1 MIIACPNLANPEVKQ
16 EFDELISVLG
26 EKAAYA
32 AWALNDGN
40 MIDRAPNGA
49 PSILFQSLL
58 SKNKNDRTAAIREKA
73 EIYKKSFNSWF
84 TKLGDEAKELFTDA
98 NGEPLTEVLDEN
110 FKSISDILI
119 GKQDPV
125 VDLEDVLPEVD
136 LKEIF
141 PEAGLNE
148 VQLEE
153 LQIIKDALRD
163 SKGRLLAPNGK
174 PSNLNEHQYAQ
185 VRTKAFIKWFGD
197 WLKEYTP
204 QKDIWK
210 ENPWESYIEFEDTG
224 RTYIGHSGKTIPII
238 INKGAR
244 YVHPVERITPT
255 NTDPFGFNSYRVNK
269 VITVGREIDADRTF
283 EGICQTTAL
292 ACKFFL
298 KNRYGIESS
307 IAIINA
313 KSPVKNDIIEH
324 YVNILSINGEA
335 YIYDMPQTEYIK
347 RTKPLVYDGEI
358 LDGYYE
364 GVIVSKYT
372 PRLIKVTKE
381 NLSKFYEDDDKNDQ
395 QLKVIQRKLE
405 TLNNQGE
412 SVDLGNLQYKPA
424 YTNNVSKVVDENGE
438 PLVVYHGSNYKND
451 KTLTGD
457 WSANA
462 LPYATYF
469 APYSNYANFKHTY
482 QAFLN
487 IKNPIYDDGDLTG
500 EAIHYKEFFDKY
512 IINKGYDGAIG
523 GTKGFNHRI
532 PSNAVEA
539 IEIVAIDPNQVKSAT
554 GNIGTFSKT
563 NNNIYARRD
572 TNSKLINAI
581 ASTHRQLKQIPKK
594 VNTTRF
600 GGDNIY
606 YQLRKALPKEIV
618 EDIVKFYYE
627 EKDRDSFLDRVE
639 FYINNE
645 LKQSVMPKVIAAAKE
660 RQLELSTHYDARQIT
675 AQLFGALKS
684 GRITGDV
691 EADEA
696 FIGHYQTQ
704 LAQQLFPVIYKKGWS
719 KQRYGYYAKQ
729 FSQISKAIQT
739 AVTQYNNARIGN
751 LNHIYKLE
759 AVVAGMKNVKFKQHL
774 IEYITAVDRTTPRN
788 RNNAKN
794 PDIKI
799 EDDRI
804 SDFKAP
810 HLKTTLLN
818 FGNKKRR
825 SLKETLADIKQRT
838 NAYDEIIDVL
848 LNKMK
853 GDTVVKLNMH
863 VSYMAYG
870 VTHFNK
876 YDLSSS
882 TVYIAYDENNDE
894 SDFIQTIIHEAIH
907 VVTVQYLRNN
917 PQYSQLFDK
926 YTRYL
931 RGIGNKQWLGNE
943 NAEEMIAEF
952 FSNAEYREWL
962 KTVPAPKTKMSKLI
976 SMFDKI
982 VDFIVRIFTG
992 DSKNAYEQ
1000 IKPALEYILN
1010 EGLSNT
1016 TVSEYNPNGEAVKS
1030 SYRKSVQTISEQ
1042 VQEMYDDIQSQKRE
1056 YLDNIKAQHKKN
1068 TGVYYTPDQINRIT
1082 VQYDQNQLSKQIST
1096 YQKTL
1101 AQLHGL
1107 IFNGTYYESTGRSL
1121 MNGVVEYVVNALD
1134 QSTFSAYRN
1143 QNIDR
1148 YSDLTPEH
1156 MSNVTEI
1163 IRNAFVDGDIQ
1174 TLDKQLALT
1183 YVRMFWQTPLIQQ
1196 GLQLLDDGSKN
1207 SNQLETE
1214 LVNLITEESLED
1226 RIHNKTLRDYLNSFW
1241 VSLKNIVQKVFNPKN
1256 INQQQSDEIFKAIKV
1271 AQLYDQELK
1280 EDSSI
1285 TPIYDRANGNF
1296 TSSLLLSE
1304 QDKKIIPD
1312 VIKHGK
1318 TRLSA
1323 LRAKRIRNERKM
1335 VEIRNQT
1342 EQFEE
1347 LNGESVVDTYNTV
1360 IECLVDA
1367 ENDFRQTLNY
1377 MDGLT
1382 SRDISSWNPEQ
1393 ILAIGRDLIGHYVSL
1408 LTMLH
1413 DTVFDKHSAI
1423 GAYNDIITDPDSKH
1437 YDDSAI
1443 NIKNHL
1449 KQTMQSIT
1457 AIQRKY
1463 NKEISIPYARYFLH
1477 RAIDDLDRQ
1486 GKIKDIDAFKRR
1498 ADQFLEGGF
1507 ENGGLSAGEI
1517 MVGFATKSNSN
1528 IVRVIIDIIQNIE
1541 GIRDRKT
1548 LSKGMDLMNLYNK
1561 LRPKGSQISPINW
1574 QKQFLE
1580 TDKDGV
1586 PTGYFIREINSGQF
1600 FKERDQLIEQLNNKY
1615 SDTEKYGG
1623 AAITFDD
1630 GKPVFHDD
1638 DTTANDSVY
1647 NQYYDELDEWLSDH
1661 AERRYTVDYYKNRRR
1676 YLSQDTQRAMNR
1688 IQRQIQLI
1696 RSMPDAIDEDG
1707 WFDKSKLSAQDKRLY
1722 DTLMTQKRELGS
1734 HYYFST
1740 DNGILSLKEKTG
1752 NALRM
1757 ADEISAWNEFLTK
1770 HVRYSKNI
1778 ELYNKKR
1785 SEVPASKLLEF
1796 DKENTV
1802 TSFTPQFYELLQELG
1817 HLQSP
1822 ELTRLQK
1829 RQREIISKLKNY
1841 QEGIVQ
1847 PELTQLGTGIDKT
1860 TRSIYQ
1866 ELNRVETQIAQEKAN
1881 LKGSAQKGPE
1891 AEFAS
1896 KVLAKFLM
1904 SKNVRNNNTNSTFWN
1919 YLIGEWDVVLKANS
1933 ANSSA
1938 IRKQFEDLFTIKI
1951 PGSFSRGKLS
1961 LFTILDAPSGQL
1973 HDPKT
1978 GKPLYFHGEPLI
1990 IKDNLPSQNFSEL
2003 DMSSDFVNIN
2013 YDVKNKYSTQ
2023 PKESL
2028 YRNQKY
2034 FDLIADP
2041 NKLQLLTAMKNMM
2054 TEARSMIP
2062 NTSIYKEDEVCQM
2075 TGSTH
2080 DLIMRNAKSEI
2091 GTMLKYHIQK
2101 TFTGKYGEQ
2110 TDDVETNFDL
2120 PRRPNGEVVQ
2130 NIPIRWV
2137 QRLKDQRLLTT
2148 DLIGST
2154 IAFYNM
2160 AENYALKSDVIAPLE
2175 LVRNALLQAP
2185 TGENPLARTD
2195 NGNQAKKLQS
2205 LYDIHMYGHET
2216 STTNHITKRSD
2227 TQATIIQN
2235 AKNVRKL
2242 AQKAMLGANFLVM
2255 NVGYVDA
2262 MLSAMTDAIGGRYI
2276 TKRDLFWAI
2285 FNANKDM
2292 INNVRHF
2299 GNPNTNNKLGALM
2312 QLNQLSRKNS
2322 EIFSDTHKSR
2332 LSRMRKGLGIMAGYS
2347 ITDYMVN
2354 SVILEAFYKN
2364 YHLMDD
2370 LNGHKRFMNSDDAIR
2385 IYEKHGYSR
2394 KEALRVWE
2402 NASKDN
2408 LFNAYTQKDGK
2419 AVVKSKYQQYVT
2431 EDLQNTVMKKLKTRT
2446 ASYNGMLPDI
2456 EKAKMAQNIWGSYF
2470 TMMRGFLIDTYW
2482 TRFNK
2487 VNDYAAQNE
2496 ERGTNYG
2503 YAVKHDDGGFENLA
2517 TGVLEGSLYQDG
2529 IRGIGKYISSLKNLI
2544 KGKGFHTDLTDNQ
2557 RYAVR
2562 KQVAEIAI
2570 ILGLAIGMNLFTKF
2584 VYSMFPSWDDD
2595 DKDPNWTI
2603 NIFDPEDEDRNLI
2616 DFRDDVESYSKD
2628 FQRLVLWD
2636 TAALLT
2642 KLTFE
2647 RTTPYWYGTIVD
2659 IIKSPTPVTSYI
2671 DQLEGLYNI
2680 IPDSFNGKLRDPIT
2694 TGGYRG
2700 MTRGTKDICNVLS
2713 ATGLNNIVKAWHV
2726 AGRKSSF
2733 NFYSQQGLNRF
2744 FVQSQ
2749 SDYEDQLQDDLY
2761 GPSDEYYE

>member
-32 AWALNDGN
+32 AWALNNGN

-98 NGEPLTEVLDEN
+98 NGEPLTEVLDKN
-110 FKSISDILI
+110 FSSIYDILV
-119 GKQDPV
+119 GKQDLV
-125 VDLEDVLPEVD
+125 VDL
-136 LKEIF
+136 
-141 PEAGLNE
+141 
-148 VQLEE
+148 
-153 LQIIKDALRD
+153 
-163 SKGRLLAPNGK
+163 
-174 PSNLNEHQYAQ
+174 
-185 VRTKAFIKWFGD
+185 
-197 WLKEYTP
+197 
-204 QKDIWK
+204 
-210 ENPWESYIEFEDTG
+210 
-224 RTYIGHSGKTIPII
+224 
-238 INKGAR
+238 
-244 YVHPVERITPT
+244 
-255 NTDPFGFNSYRVNK
+255 NS
-269 VITVGREIDADRTF
+269 D
-283 EGICQTTAL
+283 
-292 ACKFFL
+292 
-298 KNRYGIESS
+298 
-307 IAIINA
+307 
-313 KSPVKNDIIEH
+313 
-324 YVNILSINGEA
+324 
-335 YIYDMPQTEYIK
+335 TEY
-347 RTKPLVYDGEI
+347 EI
-358 LDGYYE
+358 
-364 GVIVSKYT
+364 
-372 PRLIKVTKE
+372 
-381 NLSKFYEDDDKNDQ
+381 N
-395 QLKVIQRKLE
+395 
-405 TLNNQGE
+405 
-412 SVDLGNLQYKPA
+412 
-424 YTNNVSKVVDENGE
+424 
-438 PLVVYHGSNYKND
+438 
-451 KTLTGD
+451 
-457 WSANA
+457 
-462 LPYATYF
+462 
-469 APYSNYANFKHTY
+469 
-482 QAFLN
+482 
-487 IKNPIYDDGDLTG
+487 
-500 EAIHYKEFFDKY
+500 
-512 IINKGYDGAIG
+512 
-523 GTKGFNHRI
+523 
-532 PSNAVEA
+532 
-539 IEIVAIDPNQVKSAT
+539 
-554 GNIGTFSKT
+554 
-563 NNNIYARRD
+563 ARRD

-581 ASTHRQLKQIPKK
+581 ASIHRQLKQIPKQ
-594 VNTTRF
+594 VNTTRY

-704 LAQQLFPVIYKKGWS
+704 LAQQLFPAIYKKGWS

-729 FSQISKAIQT
+729 FSQISKKIYADVISQ
-739 AVTQYNNARIGN
+739 NNARMSN

-759 AVVAGMKNVKFKQHL
+759 AVVAGLKNYKFKQHL
-774 IEYITAVDRTTPRN
+774 IEYITAVDRTTQRN
-788 RNNAKN
+788 KPSDGKKHRVFGYGFTIDGFAAK
-794 PDIKI
+794 K
-799 EDDRI
+799 
-804 SDFKAP
+804 DFQLSP
-810 HLKTTLLN
+810 LYLT
-818 FGNKKRR
+818 FGNKQKR
-825 SLKETLADIKQRT
+825 SLKEVLSDIKQRT
-838 NAYDEIIDVL
+838 GIYNNVIDAIL
-848 LNKMK
+848 SKMR
-853 GDTVVKLNMH
+853 GDTTVQLTVTEHRHAL
-863 VSYMAYG
+863 G
-870 VTHFNK
+870 VTISSESNPSMSIIH
-876 YDLSSS
+876 LS
-882 TVYIAYDENNDE
+882 TENIDEFE
-894 SDFIQTIIHEAIH
+894 LMHTIIHEAIH
-907 VVTVQYLRNN
+907 VVTNQYFHNN
-917 PQYSQLFDK
+917 PQATELFNK
-926 YTRYL
+926 YAKYL
-931 RGIGNKQWLGNE
+931 QMIDSNWYGNS
-943 NAEEMIAEF
+943 NAKEMIAEF

-962 KTVPAPKTKMSKLI
+962 KTVPAPKVKNM
-976 SMFDKI
+976 SMFEKI

-992 DSKNAYEQ
+992 ESKNLYEQ
-1000 IKPALEYILN
+1000 LKPAFEYVLD
-1010 EGLSNT
+1010 EALSST
-1016 TVSEYNPNGEAVKS
+1016 TVSELTDTSQSTKS
-1030 SYRKSVQTISEQ
+1030 SYLKSVQSISEQ
-1042 VQEMYDDIQSQKRE
+1042 VQEMYDDIQSKKRE
-1056 YLDNIKAQHKKN
+1056 YLDNVKAQHKNN
-1068 TGVYYTPDQINRIT
+1068 TGVAYTPDQINRIT

-1107 IFNGTYYESTGRSL
+1107 IFNGTYYESTGHSL
-1121 MNGVVEYVVNALD
+1121 MNYIVEYVVNALD

-1148 YSDLTPEH
+1148 YTDLTPEH

-1196 GLQLLDDGSKN
+1196 GLQLLDNGSKN
-1207 SNQLETE
+1207 PNQLETE
-1214 LVNLITEESLED
+1214 LVNLITEESLKD
-1226 RIHNKTLRDYLNSFW
+1226 RIQNKSLRDYIKDFW
-1241 VSLKNIVQKVFNPKN
+1241 NNLKKIVSKVFDPKN
-1256 INQQQSDEIFKAIKV
+1256 VSQQQRDEIFKTIKA

-1285 TPIYDRANGNF
+1285 TPIYDRANGDL

-1304 QDKKIIPD
+1304 QDKQILPE

-1323 LRAKRIRNERKM
+1323 LRAKRVRNERKM
-1335 VEIRNQT
+1335 VEIRNQI

-1347 LNGESVVDTYNTV
+1347 LNGESIVDTYNTV

-1377 MDGLT
+1377 MDQLT
-1382 SRDISSWNPEQ
+1382 SRDISSWDPEQ

-1408 LTMLH
+1408 LTMLY
-1413 DTVFDKHSAI
+1413 DSVFDKHSAI
-1423 GAYNDIITDPDSKH
+1423 GAYNDIITDPESKH

-1463 NKEISIPYARYFLH
+1463 NKEISIPYARWFLH
-1477 RAIDDLDRQ
+1477 RVIDDFDRQ
-1486 GKIKDIDAFKRR
+1486 GKIKDVDAFKRR
-1498 ADQFLEGGF
+1498 ADQFLDGGF

-1528 IVRVIIDIIQNIE
+1528 IVRVITDIIQNIE
-1541 GIRDRKT
+1541 GTRDRKT
-1548 LSKGMDLMNLYNK
+1548 LSKGMALMNLYNK
-1561 LRPKGSQISPINW
+1561 LRPKGSQISPVNW

-1580 TDKDGV
+1580 TDKQGV
-1586 PTGYFIREINSGQF
+1586 PTGYFIREINSGLF
-1600 FKERDQLIEQLNNKY
+1600 FKERDQVIKELNDKY
-1615 SDTEKYGG
+1615 SNTEKYGG

-1647 NQYYDELDEWLSDH
+1647 NQYYDELDEWLSQH
-1661 AERRYTVDYYKNRRR
+1661 AERRYTLDYYKNRRR

-1688 IQRQIQLI
+1688 IQRQIQLL
-1696 RSMPDAIDEDG
+1696 RSMPEAIDEDG
-1707 WFDKSKLSAQDKRLY
+1707 WFDKSKLSTQDRRLY
-1722 DTLMTQKRELGS
+1722 DALMTQKRELGS

-1785 SEVPASKLLEF
+1785 SEIPANKLLEF
-1796 DKENTV
+1796 DRENTV
-1802 TSFTPQFYELLQELG
+1802 TSFTPQFYEVLSELG
-1817 HLQSP
+1817 HARSP
-1822 ELTRLQK
+1822 ELIRLQK
-1829 RQREIISKLKNY
+1829 RQREIVSKLKNY
-1841 QEGIVQ
+1841 QEGITQ
-1847 PELTQLGTGIDKT
+1847 PDLTQLGTGIDQT
-1860 TRSIYQ
+1860 TRSIYK
-1866 ELNRVETQIAQEKAN
+1866 ELNRIETQIAQEKAN
-1881 LKGSAQKGPE
+1881 LKGTAQKGPD
-1891 AEFAS
+1891 AQLAS
-1896 KVLAKFLM
+1896 KILATFLM
-1904 SKNVRNNNTNSTFWN
+1904 NKNVRNKNTNNTFWN
-1919 YLIGEWDVVLKANS
+1919 YLIGEWNVVLKANS
-1933 ANSSA
+1933 ANQSA
-1938 IRKQFEDLFTIKI
+1938 IRKQFEDLFTINI
-1951 PGSFSRGKLS
+1951 PGSLTRGRLS

-1978 GKPLYFHGEPLI
+1978 GEPLYFHGEPLI
-1990 IKDNLPSQNFSEL
+1990 LKDDLPSQNFSEL
-2003 DMSSDFVNIN
+2003 DMTSDFVNIH

-2235 AKNVRKL
+2235 AKLVRKM
-2242 AQKAMLGANFLVM
+2242 AQKAMLGANFLVQ

-2262 MLSAMTDAIGGRYI
+2262 MLSAMTDAIGGRYM

-2285 FNANKDM
+2285 FNASKDM
-2292 INNVRHF
+2292 AINALHF

-2332 LSRMRKGLGIMAGYS
+2332 LTRMRKGLGIMAGYS

-2370 LNGHKRFMNSDDAIR
+2370 LNGRKRFMNSDDAIR

-2394 KEALRVWE
+2394 KEALKVWE

-2408 LFNAYTQKDGK
+2408 LFDAYTQEDGI
-2419 AVVKSKYQQYVT
+2419 AVVKEKYKQYVT

-2470 TMMRGFLIDTYW
+2470 TMMRGFLMDTYW
-2482 TRFNK
+2482 ARFNK
-2487 VNDYAAQNE
+2487 INDYAAQNE
-2496 ERGTNYG
+2496 DGGTNYG

-2529 IRGIGKYISSLKNLI
+2529 MRAVGKYISGLKNVI
-2544 KGKGFHTDLTDNQ
+2544 KGKGFHTNLTDNQ

-2570 ILGLAIGMNLFTKF
+2570 ILGLAIGTNLFTKLL
-2584 VYSMFPSWDDD
+2584 YSLFPSWDDD

-2603 NIFDPEDEDRNLI
+2603 NVFDPEDEDRNLI

-2628 FQRLVLWD
+2628 YQKLVLWD

-2647 RTTPYWYGTIVD
+2647 RTTPYWYGTIID

>member
-16 EFDELISVLG
+16 EFNELVSVLG

-110 FKSISDILI
+110 FKSISDILV
-119 GKQDPV
+119 GKQDSV
-125 VDLEDVLPEVD
+125 VDLNGSSDVDV
-136 LKEIF
+136 
-141 PEAGLNE
+141 
-148 VQLEE
+148 
-153 LQIIKDALRD
+153 
-163 SKGRLLAPNGK
+163 
-174 PSNLNEHQYAQ
+174 
-185 VRTKAFIKWFGD
+185 
-197 WLKEYTP
+197 
-204 QKDIWK
+204 
-210 ENPWESYIEFEDTG
+210 
-224 RTYIGHSGKTIPII
+224 
-238 INKGAR
+238 
-244 YVHPVERITPT
+244 
-255 NTDPFGFNSYRVNK
+255 
-269 VITVGREIDADRTF
+269 
-283 EGICQTTAL
+283 
-292 ACKFFL
+292 
-298 KNRYGIESS
+298 
-307 IAIINA
+307 
-313 KSPVKNDIIEH
+313 
-324 YVNILSINGEA
+324 A
-335 YIYDMPQTEYIK
+335 Y
-347 RTKPLVYDGEI
+347 
-358 LDGYYE
+358 
-364 GVIVSKYT
+364 
-372 PRLIKVTKE
+372 
-381 NLSKFYEDDDKNDQ
+381 
-395 QLKVIQRKLE
+395 
-405 TLNNQGE
+405 
-412 SVDLGNLQYKPA
+412 
-424 YTNNVSKVVDENGE
+424 
-438 PLVVYHGSNYKND
+438 
-451 KTLTGD
+451 
-457 WSANA
+457 
-462 LPYATYF
+462 
-469 APYSNYANFKHTY
+469 
-482 QAFLN
+482 
-487 IKNPIYDDGDLTG
+487 
-500 EAIHYKEFFDKY
+500 
-512 IINKGYDGAIG
+512 
-523 GTKGFNHRI
+523 
-532 PSNAVEA
+532 
-539 IEIVAIDPNQVKSAT
+539 
-554 GNIGTFSKT
+554 
-563 NNNIYARRD
+563 RRD

-594 VNTTRF
+594 VNTTRY

-719 KQRYGYYAKQ
+719 KQRYGCYAKQ

-739 AVTQYNNARIGN
+739 AVTQYNNARMGN

-759 AVVAGMKNVKFKQHL
+759 AVVAGMKNAKFKQHL
-774 IEYITAVDRTTPRN
+774 IEYITAVDRTTQRTGYG
-788 RNNAKN
+788 NNKQSVSGT
-794 PDIKI
+794 IL
-799 EDDRI
+799 
-804 SDFKAP
+804 DFRTAEFKVP
-810 HLKTTLLN
+810 QLK
-818 FGNKKRR
+818 R
-825 SLKETLADIKQRT
+825 SLKDTLADIKQRT
-838 NAYDEIIDVL
+838 DIYNDVIDL
-848 LNKMK
+848 ILNKMH
-853 GDTVVKLNMH
+853 GDTTIELTSKLGRDLL
-863 VSYMAYG
+863 G
-870 VTHFNK
+870 VTETSHT
-876 YDLSSS
+876 DHSISRVS
-882 TVYIAYDENNDE
+882 IAYDLNTDE
-894 SDFIQTIIHEAIH
+894 FEFMHTIVHEAIH
-907 VVTVQYLRNN
+907 VVTL
-917 PQYSQLFDK
+917 
-926 YTRYL
+926 RYL
-931 RGIGNKQWLGNE
+931 QENPHLEVLFNKYASYLSSIDYNWYGNS
-943 NAEEMIAEF
+943 NAKEMIAEF

-962 KTVPAPKTKMSKLI
+962 KTVPAPKVKNM
-976 SMFDKI
+976 SMFEKI

-992 DSKNAYEQ
+992 ESKNLYEQ
-1000 IKPALEYILN
+1000 LKPAFEYVLD
-1010 EGLSNT
+1010 EALSST
-1016 TVSEYNPNGEAVKS
+1016 TVSELTDTFQSTKS
-1030 SYRKSVQTISEQ
+1030 SYLKSVQSISEQ
-1042 VQEMYDDIQSQKRE
+1042 VQEMYDDIQTKKRE
-1056 YLDNIKAQHKKN
+1056 YLDNVKAQHKNN
-1068 TGVYYTPDQINRIT
+1068 TGIAYTPDQINRIT

-1107 IFNGTYYESTGRSL
+1107 IFNGTYYESTGHSL

-1196 GLQLLDDGSKN
+1196 GLQLLDDGTKKPD
-1207 SNQLETE
+1207 QLETE
-1214 LVNLITEESLED
+1214 LVNLITEESLKD
-1226 RIHNKTLRDYLNSFW
+1226 RIQNKSLRDYIKDFW
-1241 VSLKNIVQKVFNPKN
+1241 NNLKKIVSKIFDPKN
-1256 INQQQSDEIFKAIKV
+1256 VSQQQRDEIFKTIKA

-1285 TPIYDRANGNF
+1285 TPIYDRANGDF

-1304 QDKKIIPD
+1304 QDKQILPE

-1323 LRAKRIRNERKM
+1323 LRAKRVRNERKM
-1335 VEIRNQT
+1335 VEIRNQI

-1347 LNGESVVDTYNTV
+1347 LNGENIVDTYNTV

-1377 MDGLT
+1377 MDQLT

-1408 LTMLH
+1408 LTMLY
-1413 DTVFDKHSAI
+1413 DSVFDKHSAI
-1423 GAYNDIITDPDSKH
+1423 GAYNDIITNPDSKH

-1463 NKEISIPYARYFLH
+1463 NKELSIPYARWFLH

-1486 GKIKDIDAFKRR
+1486 GKIQDVDAFKRR
-1498 ADQFLEGGF
+1498 ADQFLDGGF

-1528 IVRVIIDIIQNIE
+1528 IVRVITNIIQNIE
-1541 GIRDRKT
+1541 GVRDRKT
-1548 LSKGMDLMNLYNK
+1548 LSKGMALMNLYNK

-1580 TDKDGV
+1580 TDKEGV
-1586 PTGYFIREINSGQF
+1586 PTGYFIREINSGLF
-1600 FKERDQLIEQLNNKY
+1600 FKERDKIIEKLNDEY
-1615 SDTEKYGG
+1615 SNTEKYGS

-1647 NQYYDELDEWLSDH
+1647 NQYYDELDKWLSQH
-1661 AERRYTVDYYKNRRR
+1661 AERRYTLDYYKNRRR

-1688 IQRQIQLI
+1688 IQRQIQLL

-1707 WFDKSKLSAQDKRLY
+1707 WFDKSKLSSQDKRLY
-1722 DTLMTQKRELGS
+1722 ESLMTQKRELGS

-1757 ADEISAWNEFLTK
+1757 ADEISAWNNFLTK
-1770 HVRYSKNI
+1770 HVRYSKNK

-1785 SEVPASKLLEF
+1785 SEVPANKLLEF

-1802 TSFTPQFYELLQELG
+1802 TSFTPQFYELLDELG

-1841 QEGIVQ
+1841 QEGIIQ
-1847 PELTQLGTGIDKT
+1847 PNLVQLGTGIDQT
-1860 TRSIYQ
+1860 TRSIYK
-1866 ELNRVETQIAQEKAN
+1866 ELNRIETQIAQEKAN
-1881 LKGSAQKGPE
+1881 LKGTAQKGPD
-1891 AEFAS
+1891 AQLAS
-1896 KVLAKFLM
+1896 KIMATFLM
-1904 SKNVRNNNTNSTFWN
+1904 NKNVRNNNANSTFWN
-1919 YLIGEWDVVLKANS
+1919 YLIGEWNVVLKANE

-1938 IRKQFEDLFTIKI
+1938 IRKQFEDLFTIKL
-1951 PGSFSRGKLS
+1951 PGALSRSKLS

-1978 GKPLYFHGEPLI
+1978 GEPLYFHGEPLI
-1990 IKDNLPSQNFSEL
+1990 LKDDLPSQNFSEL
-2003 DMSSDFVNIN
+2003 DMTSDFVNIH

-2041 NKLQLLTAMKNMM
+2041 NKLQLLKAMKDMM

-2235 AKNVRKL
+2235 AKFVRKM
-2242 AQKAMLGANFLVM
+2242 AQKAMLGANFLVQ

-2262 MLSAMTDAIGGRYI
+2262 MLSAMTDAIGGRYM

-2332 LSRMRKGLGIMAGYS
+2332 LTRMRKGLGIMAGYS

-2370 LNGHKRFMNSDDAIR
+2370 LNGRKRFMNSDDAIR
-2385 IYEKHGYSR
+2385 IYERHGYSR
-2394 KEALRVWE
+2394 EEALKVWK

-2408 LFNAYTQKDGK
+2408 LFNAYTQEDGI
-2419 AVVKSKYQQYVT
+2419 AVVKEKYKQYVT

-2470 TMMRGFLIDTYW
+2470 TMMRGFLMDTYW
-2482 TRFNK
+2482 ARFNK
-2487 VNDYAAQNE
+2487 INDYAAQNE
-2496 ERGTNYG
+2496 EGGTNYG

-2529 IRGIGKYISSLKNLI
+2529 IRAVGKYISSLKNLV

-2570 ILGLAIGMNLFTKF
+2570 ILGLAIGTNLFTKLL
-2584 VYSMFPSWDDD
+2584 YALFPSWDDD

-2603 NIFDPEDEDRNLI
+2603 NVFDPEDEDRNLI

-2628 FQRLVLWD
+2628 FQKLVLWD

-2647 RTTPYWYGTIVD
+2647 RTTPYWYGTIID

>member
-16 EFDELISVLG
+16 EFNELVSVLG

-98 NGEPLTEVLDEN
+98 NGEPLTEVLDKN
-110 FKSISDILI
+110 FSSIYDILV

-125 VDLEDVLPEVD
+125 VDL
-136 LKEIF
+136 
-141 PEAGLNE
+141 
-148 VQLEE
+148 
-153 LQIIKDALRD
+153 
-163 SKGRLLAPNGK
+163 
-174 PSNLNEHQYAQ
+174 
-185 VRTKAFIKWFGD
+185 
-197 WLKEYTP
+197 
-204 QKDIWK
+204 
-210 ENPWESYIEFEDTG
+210 
-224 RTYIGHSGKTIPII
+224 
-238 INKGAR
+238 
-244 YVHPVERITPT
+244 
-255 NTDPFGFNSYRVNK
+255 NS
-269 VITVGREIDADRTF
+269 D
-283 EGICQTTAL
+283 
-292 ACKFFL
+292 
-298 KNRYGIESS
+298 
-307 IAIINA
+307 
-313 KSPVKNDIIEH
+313 
-324 YVNILSINGEA
+324 
-335 YIYDMPQTEYIK
+335 TEY
-347 RTKPLVYDGEI
+347 EI
-358 LDGYYE
+358 
-364 GVIVSKYT
+364 
-372 PRLIKVTKE
+372 
-381 NLSKFYEDDDKNDQ
+381 N
-395 QLKVIQRKLE
+395 
-405 TLNNQGE
+405 
-412 SVDLGNLQYKPA
+412 
-424 YTNNVSKVVDENGE
+424 
-438 PLVVYHGSNYKND
+438 
-451 KTLTGD
+451 
-457 WSANA
+457 
-462 LPYATYF
+462 
-469 APYSNYANFKHTY
+469 
-482 QAFLN
+482 
-487 IKNPIYDDGDLTG
+487 
-500 EAIHYKEFFDKY
+500 
-512 IINKGYDGAIG
+512 
-523 GTKGFNHRI
+523 
-532 PSNAVEA
+532 
-539 IEIVAIDPNQVKSAT
+539 
-554 GNIGTFSKT
+554 
-563 NNNIYARRD
+563 ARRD

-581 ASTHRQLKQIPKK
+581 ASTHRQLKQIPKQ
-594 VNTTRF
+594 VNTTRY

-739 AVTQYNNARIGN
+739 AVTQYNNARMGN

-759 AVVAGMKNVKFKQHL
+759 AVVAGMKNAKFKQHL

-794 PDIKI
+794 SDIKI

-818 FGNKKRR
+818 FGNKSRR

-838 NAYDEIIDVL
+838 NAYDEIIDIL
-848 LNKMK
+848 LDKMK

-876 YDLSSS
+876 YDLASS
-882 TVYIAYDENNDE
+882 TVYIAYAENNDE

-926 YTRYL
+926 YTSYL
-931 RGIGNKQWLGNE
+931 RGISNKQWLGNE

-962 KTVPAPKTKMSKLI
+962 KTVPAPKVKNM
-976 SMFDKI
+976 SMFEKI

-992 DSKNAYEQ
+992 NSKNAYEQ

-1010 EGLSNT
+1010 EGLANT
-1016 TVSEYNPNGEAVKS
+1016 TVSEFDPNSEAAKS
-1030 SYRKSVQTISEQ
+1030 SYRKSVQSISEQ
-1042 VQEMYDDIQSQKRE
+1042 IQEMYDDIQSKKRE
-1056 YLDNIKAQHKKN
+1056 YLDNVKAQHKNN
-1068 TGVYYTPDQINRIT
+1068 TGVAYSPHQINRIT

-1107 IFNGTYYESTGRSL
+1107 IFNGTYYESTGHSL

-1148 YSDLTPEH
+1148 YSDLTPDH

-1196 GLQLLDDGSKN
+1196 GLQLLDNGSKN
-1207 SNQLETE
+1207 PNQLETE
-1214 LVNLITEESLED
+1214 LVNLITEESLKD
-1226 RIHNKTLRDYLNSFW
+1226 RIQNKSLRDYIKDFW
-1241 VSLKNIVQKVFNPKN
+1241 NNLKKIVSKVFDPKN
-1256 INQQQSDEIFKAIKV
+1256 VSQQQRDEIFKTIKA

-1285 TPIYDRANGNF
+1285 TPIYDRANGDF

-1304 QDKKIIPD
+1304 QDKQILPE

-1323 LRAKRIRNERKM
+1323 LRAKRVRNERKM
-1335 VEIRNQT
+1335 VEIRNQI

-1347 LNGESVVDTYNTV
+1347 LNGESIVDTYNTV

-1377 MDGLT
+1377 MDQLT
-1382 SRDISSWNPEQ
+1382 SRDISSWDPEQ

-1408 LTMLH
+1408 LTMLY
-1413 DTVFDKHSAI
+1413 DSVFDKHSAI

-1463 NKEISIPYARYFLH
+1463 NKEISIPYARWFLH

-1498 ADQFLEGGF
+1498 ADQFLDGGF

-1528 IVRVIIDIIQNIE
+1528 IVRVITDIIQNIE
-1541 GIRDRKT
+1541 GTRDRKT
-1548 LSKGMDLMNLYNK
+1548 LSKGMALMNLYNK
-1561 LRPKGSQISPINW
+1561 LRPKGSQISPVNW

-1580 TDKDGV
+1580 TDKQGV
-1586 PTGYFIREINSGQF
+1586 PTGYFIREINSGLF
-1600 FKERDQLIEQLNNKY
+1600 FKERDQVIEELNDKY
-1615 SDTEKYGG
+1615 SNTEKYGG

-1647 NQYYDELDEWLSDH
+1647 NQYYDELDEWLSQH
-1661 AERRYTVDYYKNRRR
+1661 AERRYTLDYYKNRRR

-1688 IQRQIQLI
+1688 IQRQIQLL
-1696 RSMPDAIDEDG
+1696 RSMPEAIDEDG
-1707 WFDKSKLSAQDKRLY
+1707 WFDKLKLSTQDRRLY
-1722 DTLMTQKRELGS
+1722 DALMTQKRELGS

-1785 SEVPASKLLEF
+1785 SEIPANKLLEF
-1796 DKENTV
+1796 DRENTV
-1802 TSFTPQFYELLQELG
+1802 TSFTPQFYEVLSELG
-1817 HLQSP
+1817 HARSP
-1822 ELTRLQK
+1822 ELIRLQK
-1829 RQREIISKLKNY
+1829 RQREIVSKLKNY
-1841 QEGIVQ
+1841 QEGITQ
-1847 PELTQLGTGIDKT
+1847 PDLTQLGTGIDQT
-1860 TRSIYQ
+1860 TRSIYK
-1866 ELNRVETQIAQEKAN
+1866 ELNRIETQIAQEKAN
-1881 LKGSAQKGPE
+1881 LKGTAQKGPD
-1891 AEFAS
+1891 AQLAS
-1896 KVLAKFLM
+1896 KILATFLM
-1904 SKNVRNNNTNSTFWN
+1904 NKNVRNKNTNSTFWN
-1919 YLIGEWDVVLKANS
+1919 YLIGEWNVVLKANS
-1933 ANSSA
+1933 ANQSA
-1938 IRKQFEDLFTIKI
+1938 IRKQFEDLFTINI
-1951 PGSFSRGKLS
+1951 PGSLTRGKLS

-1978 GKPLYFHGEPLI
+1978 GEPLYFHGEPLI
-1990 IKDNLPSQNFSEL
+1990 LKDDLPSQNFSEL
-2003 DMSSDFVNIN
+2003 DMTSDFVNMH

-2091 GTMLKYHIQK
+2091 GTILKYHIQK

-2235 AKNVRKL
+2235 AKLVRKM
-2242 AQKAMLGANFLVM
+2242 AQKAMLGANFLVQ

-2262 MLSAMTDAIGGRYI
+2262 MLSAMTDAIGGKYM

-2332 LSRMRKGLGIMAGYS
+2332 LTRIRKGLGIMAGYS

-2370 LNGHKRFMNSDDAIR
+2370 LNGRKRFMNSDDAIR
-2385 IYEKHGYSR
+2385 IYERHGYSR
-2394 KEALRVWE
+2394 EEALKVWK

-2408 LFNAYTQKDGK
+2408 LFNAYTQEDGI
-2419 AVVKSKYQQYVT
+2419 AVVKEKYKQYVT

-2470 TMMRGFLIDTYW
+2470 TMMRGFLMDTYW
-2482 TRFNK
+2482 ARFNK
-2487 VNDYAAQNE
+2487 INDYAAQNE
-2496 ERGTNYG
+2496 EGGTNYG

-2529 IRGIGKYISSLKNLI
+2529 IRAVGKYISSLKNLV

-2570 ILGLAIGMNLFTKF
+2570 ILGLAIGTNLFTKLL
-2584 VYSMFPSWDDD
+2584 YALFPSWDDD

-2603 NIFDPEDEDRNLI
+2603 NVFDPEDEDRNLI

-2628 FQRLVLWD
+2628 YQKLVLWD

-2647 RTTPYWYGTIVD
+2647 RTTPYWYGTIID

-2726 AGRKSSF
+2726 AGRKASF

>member
-16 EFDELISVLG
+16 EFNELVSVLG

-110 FKSISDILI
+110 FSSIYDILVD
-119 GKQDPV
+119 KQDPV
-125 VDLEDVLPEVD
+125 VDLNGSSDVDV
-136 LKEIF
+136 
-141 PEAGLNE
+141 AY
-148 VQLEE
+148 
-153 LQIIKDALRD
+153 R
-163 SKGRLLAPNGK
+163 
-174 PSNLNEHQYAQ
+174 
-185 VRTKAFIKWFGD
+185 
-197 WLKEYTP
+197 
-204 QKDIWK
+204 
-210 ENPWESYIEFEDTG
+210 
-224 RTYIGHSGKTIPII
+224 
-238 INKGAR
+238 IN
-244 YVHPVERITPT
+244 
-255 NTDPFGFNSYRVNK
+255 
-269 VITVGREIDADRTF
+269 
-283 EGICQTTAL
+283 
-292 ACKFFL
+292 
-298 KNRYGIESS
+298 
-307 IAIINA
+307 
-313 KSPVKNDIIEH
+313 
-324 YVNILSINGEA
+324 
-335 YIYDMPQTEYIK
+335 
-347 RTKPLVYDGEI
+347 
-358 LDGYYE
+358 
-364 GVIVSKYT
+364 
-372 PRLIKVTKE
+372 
-381 NLSKFYEDDDKNDQ
+381 
-395 QLKVIQRKLE
+395 
-405 TLNNQGE
+405 
-412 SVDLGNLQYKPA
+412 
-424 YTNNVSKVVDENGE
+424 
-438 PLVVYHGSNYKND
+438 
-451 KTLTGD
+451 
-457 WSANA
+457 
-462 LPYATYF
+462 
-469 APYSNYANFKHTY
+469 
-482 QAFLN
+482 
-487 IKNPIYDDGDLTG
+487 
-500 EAIHYKEFFDKY
+500 
-512 IINKGYDGAIG
+512 
-523 GTKGFNHRI
+523 
-532 PSNAVEA
+532 
-539 IEIVAIDPNQVKSAT
+539 
-554 GNIGTFSKT
+554 
-563 NNNIYARRD
+563 

-594 VNTTRF
+594 VNTTRY
-600 GGDNIY
+600 GRDNIY

-660 RQLELSTHYDARQIT
+660 KQLELSTHYDARQIT

-691 EADEA
+691 QADEA

-704 LAQQLFPVIYKKGWS
+704 LAQQLFPAIYKKGWS

-729 FSQISKAIQT
+729 FSQISKKIYADVISQ
-739 AVTQYNNARIGN
+739 NNARMGN

-759 AVVAGMKNVKFKQHL
+759 AVVAGLKNYKFKQHL
-774 IEYITAVDRTTPRN
+774 IEYITAVDRTTQRN
-788 RNNAKN
+788 KPSDGKKHRIFGYGFTIEGFAAK
-794 PDIKI
+794 K
-799 EDDRI
+799 
-804 SDFKAP
+804 DFQLSP
-810 HLKTTLLN
+810 LYLT
-818 FGNKKRR
+818 FGNKQNR
-825 SLKETLADIKQRT
+825 SLKEVLSDIKQRT
-838 NAYDEIIDVL
+838 SIYDNVIDAIL
-848 LNKMK
+848 SKMH
-853 GDTVVKLNMH
+853 GDTTVQLNSYNMH
-863 VSYMAYG
+863 RHALG
-870 VTHFNK
+870 VTISSNSNPSMSIIR
-876 YDLSSS
+876 LS
-882 TVYIAYDENNDE
+882 TENIDEFE
-894 SDFIQTIIHEAIH
+894 LMHTIIHEAIH
-907 VVTVQYLRNN
+907 VVTNQYFHDNPQVTELFNKYAKYLRVIDSNW
-917 PQYSQLFDK
+917 Y
-926 YTRYL
+926 
-931 RGIGNKQWLGNE
+931 GNT
-943 NAEEMIAEF
+943 NAKEMMAEF
-952 FSNAEYREWL
+952 FSNADYREWL
-962 KTVPAPKTKMSKLI
+962 KTVPAPKVKMS
-976 SMFDKI
+976 MFEKI

-1000 IKPALEYILN
+1000 IKPAFEYIFN
-1010 EGLSNT
+1010 ESLADI
-1016 TVSEYNPNGEAVKS
+1016 TVSELTGYDEAVKS
-1030 SYRKSVQTISEQ
+1030 DYLKSVQSISEQ
-1042 VQEMYDDIQSQKRE
+1042 VQEMYDDIQSKKRE
-1056 YLDNIKAQHKKN
+1056 YLDNIKAQHKNN
-1068 TGVYYTPDQINRIT
+1068 TGVAYSPYQINRIT

-1107 IFNGTYYESTGRSL
+1107 IFNGTYYESTGHSL
-1121 MNGVVEYVVNALD
+1121 MNGVVEYIINALD
-1134 QSTFSAYRN
+1134 QSTFSVYRN

-1148 YSDLTPEH
+1148 YSDLTPDH

-1196 GLQLLDDGSKN
+1196 GLQLLDDGTKKPD
-1207 SNQLETE
+1207 QLETE
-1214 LVNLITEESLED
+1214 LVNLITEESLKD
-1226 RIHNKTLRDYLNSFW
+1226 RIQNKSLRDYIKDFW
-1241 VSLKNIVQKVFNPKN
+1241 NNLKKIVSKVFDPKN
-1256 INQQQSDEIFKAIKV
+1256 VSQQQRDEIFKTIKA

-1285 TPIYDRANGNF
+1285 TPIYDRANGDF

-1304 QDKKIIPD
+1304 QDKQILPE

-1323 LRAKRIRNERKM
+1323 LRAKRVRNERKM
-1335 VEIRNQT
+1335 VEIRNQI

-1347 LNGESVVDTYNTV
+1347 LNGENIVDTYNTV

-1377 MDGLT
+1377 MDQLT

-1408 LTMLH
+1408 LTMLY
-1413 DTVFDKHSAI
+1413 DSVFDKHSAI
-1423 GAYNDIITDPDSKH
+1423 GAYNDIITNPDNKH

-1463 NKEISIPYARYFLH
+1463 NKEISIPYARWFLH

-1498 ADQFLEGGF
+1498 ADQFLDGGF

-1528 IVRVIIDIIQNIE
+1528 IVRVITDIIQNIE
-1541 GIRDRKT
+1541 GTRDRKT
-1548 LSKGMDLMNLYNK
+1548 LSKGMALMNLYNK
-1561 LRPKGSQISPINW
+1561 LRPKGSQISPVNW

-1580 TDKDGV
+1580 TDKQGV
-1586 PTGYFIREINSGQF
+1586 PTGYFIREINSGLF
-1600 FKERDQLIEQLNNKY
+1600 FKERDQVIEELNDKY
-1615 SDTEKYGG
+1615 SNTEKYGG

-1647 NQYYDELDEWLSDH
+1647 NQYYDELDEWLSQH
-1661 AERRYTVDYYKNRRR
+1661 AERRYTLDYYKNRRR

-1688 IQRQIQLI
+1688 IQRQIQLL
-1696 RSMPDAIDEDG
+1696 RSMPEAIDEDG
-1707 WFDKSKLSAQDKRLY
+1707 WFDKSKLSTQDRRLY
-1722 DTLMTQKRELGS
+1722 DALMTQKRELGS

-1785 SEVPASKLLEF
+1785 SEIPANKLLEF
-1796 DKENTV
+1796 DRENTV
-1802 TSFTPQFYELLQELG
+1802 TSFTPQFYEVLSELG
-1817 HLQSP
+1817 HARSP
-1822 ELTRLQK
+1822 ELIRLQK
-1829 RQREIISKLKNY
+1829 RQREIVSKLKNY
-1841 QEGIVQ
+1841 QEGITQ
-1847 PELTQLGTGIDKT
+1847 PDLTQLGTGIDQT
-1860 TRSIYQ
+1860 TRSIYK
-1866 ELNRVETQIAQEKAN
+1866 ELNRIETQIAQEKAN
-1881 LKGSAQKGPE
+1881 LKGTAQKGPD
-1891 AEFAS
+1891 AQLAS
-1896 KVLAKFLM
+1896 KILATFLM
-1904 SKNVRNNNTNSTFWN
+1904 NKNVRNKNTNSTFWN

-1933 ANSSA
+1933 ANQSA
-1938 IRKQFEDLFTIKI
+1938 IRKQFEDLFTINI
-1951 PGSFSRGKLS
+1951 PGSLTRGKLS

-1978 GKPLYFHGEPLI
+1978 GEPLYFHGEPLI
-1990 IKDNLPSQNFSEL
+1990 LKDDLPSQNFSEL
-2003 DMSSDFVNIN
+2003 DMTSDFVNIH

-2091 GTMLKYHIQK
+2091 GTILKYHIQK

-2235 AKNVRKL
+2235 AKLVRKM
-2242 AQKAMLGANFLVM
+2242 AQKAMLGANFLVQ

-2262 MLSAMTDAIGGRYI
+2262 MLSTMTDAIGGRYM

-2332 LSRMRKGLGIMAGYS
+2332 LTRMRKGLGIMAGYS

-2370 LNGHKRFMNSDDAIR
+2370 LNGRKRFMNSDDAIR

-2394 KEALRVWE
+2394 KEALKVWE

-2408 LFNAYTQKDGK
+2408 LFNAYTQEDGI
-2419 AVVKSKYQQYVT
+2419 AVVKEKYKQYVT
-2431 EDLQNTVMKKLKTRT
+2431 EDLQNTVMKKLKTRA

-2470 TMMRGFLIDTYW
+2470 TMMRGFLMDTYW

-2487 VNDYAAQNE
+2487 INDYAAQNE
-2496 ERGTNYG
+2496 DGGTNYG

-2529 IRGIGKYISSLKNLI
+2529 MRAVGKYISGLKNVI
-2544 KGKGFHTDLTDNQ
+2544 KGKGFHTNLTDNQ

-2570 ILGLAIGMNLFTKF
+2570 ILGLAIGTNLFTKLL
-2584 VYSMFPSWDDD
+2584 YSLFPSWDDD

-2603 NIFDPEDEDRNLI
+2603 NVFDPEDEDRNLI

-2628 FQRLVLWD
+2628 YQQLVLWD

-2647 RTTPYWYGTIVD
+2647 RTTPYWYGTIID

-2761 GPSDEYYE
+2761 GPSGEYYE

>member
-84 TKLGDEAKELFTDA
+84 TKLGDEAKELFIDA
-98 NGEPLTEVLDEN
+98 NGEPLTEVLDED

-125 VDLEDVLPEVD
+125 VDLNGSSDVDV
-136 LKEIF
+136 
-141 PEAGLNE
+141 
-148 VQLEE
+148 
-153 LQIIKDALRD
+153 
-163 SKGRLLAPNGK
+163 
-174 PSNLNEHQYAQ
+174 
-185 VRTKAFIKWFGD
+185 
-197 WLKEYTP
+197 
-204 QKDIWK
+204 
-210 ENPWESYIEFEDTG
+210 
-224 RTYIGHSGKTIPII
+224 
-238 INKGAR
+238 
-244 YVHPVERITPT
+244 
-255 NTDPFGFNSYRVNK
+255 
-269 VITVGREIDADRTF
+269 
-283 EGICQTTAL
+283 
-292 ACKFFL
+292 
-298 KNRYGIESS
+298 
-307 IAIINA
+307 
-313 KSPVKNDIIEH
+313 
-324 YVNILSINGEA
+324 A
-335 YIYDMPQTEYIK
+335 Y
-347 RTKPLVYDGEI
+347 
-358 LDGYYE
+358 
-364 GVIVSKYT
+364 
-372 PRLIKVTKE
+372 
-381 NLSKFYEDDDKNDQ
+381 
-395 QLKVIQRKLE
+395 
-405 TLNNQGE
+405 
-412 SVDLGNLQYKPA
+412 
-424 YTNNVSKVVDENGE
+424 
-438 PLVVYHGSNYKND
+438 
-451 KTLTGD
+451 
-457 WSANA
+457 
-462 LPYATYF
+462 
-469 APYSNYANFKHTY
+469 
-482 QAFLN
+482 
-487 IKNPIYDDGDLTG
+487 
-500 EAIHYKEFFDKY
+500 
-512 IINKGYDGAIG
+512 
-523 GTKGFNHRI
+523 
-532 PSNAVEA
+532 
-539 IEIVAIDPNQVKSAT
+539 
-554 GNIGTFSKT
+554 
-563 NNNIYARRD
+563 RRD

-618 EDIVKFYYE
+618 EDIVKFYWE

-660 RQLELSTHYDARQIT
+660 KQLELSTHYDARQIT

-691 EADEA
+691 QADEA

-704 LAQQLFPVIYKKGWS
+704 LAQQLFPAIYKKGWS

-739 AVTQYNNARIGN
+739 AVTQYNNARMGN

-759 AVVAGMKNVKFKQHL
+759 AVVAGMKNAKFKQHL

-788 RNNAKN
+788 RNNAKT

-799 EDDRI
+799 EDYRI

-818 FGNKKRR
+818 FGNKSRR

-838 NAYDEIIDVL
+838 NTYDEIIDVL
-848 LNKMK
+848 LDKMK
-853 GDTVVKLNMH
+853 GDTVVKLSMH

-870 VTHFNK
+870 VTNFNK
-876 YDLSSS
+876 YDLASS
-882 TVYIAYDENNDE
+882 TVYIAYAENNDE

-917 PQYSQLFDK
+917 PQYSQLFDE
-926 YTRYL
+926 YTSYL
-931 RGIGNKQWLGNE
+931 RGISNKQWLGNE

-962 KTVPAPKTKMSKLI
+962 KTVPAPKVKNM
-976 SMFDKI
+976 SMFEKI

-992 DSKNAYEQ
+992 NSKNAYEQ
-1000 IKPALEYILN
+1000 IKPALEHILN
-1010 EGLSNT
+1010 ESLANT
-1016 TVSEYNPNGEAVKS
+1016 TFSEFDPNSEAAKS
-1030 SYRKSVQTISEQ
+1030 SYRKSVQSISEQ
-1042 VQEMYDDIQSQKRE
+1042 VQKMYDDIQLKKRE
-1056 YLDNIKAQHKKN
+1056 YLDNVKAQHKNN
-1068 TGVYYTPDQINRIT
+1068 TGVAYTPDQINRIT

-1107 IFNGTYYESTGRSL
+1107 IFNGTYYESTGHSL

-1148 YSDLTPEH
+1148 YTDLTPEH

-1196 GLQLLDDGSKN
+1196 GLQLLDNGSKN
-1207 SNQLETE
+1207 PNQLETE
-1214 LVNLITEESLED
+1214 LVNLITEESLKD
-1226 RIHNKTLRDYLNSFW
+1226 RIQNKSLRDYIKDFW
-1241 VSLKNIVQKVFNPKN
+1241 NNLKKIVSKVFDPKN
-1256 INQQQSDEIFKAIKV
+1256 VSQQQRDEIFKTIKA

-1285 TPIYDRANGNF
+1285 TPIYDRANGDF

-1304 QDKKIIPD
+1304 QDKQILPE

-1323 LRAKRIRNERKM
+1323 LRAKRVRNERKM
-1335 VEIRNQT
+1335 VEIRNQI

-1347 LNGESVVDTYNTV
+1347 LNGESIVDTYNTV

-1382 SRDISSWNPEQ
+1382 SRDISSWDPEQ

-1486 GKIKDIDAFKRR
+1486 GKIKDVDAFKRR

-1528 IVRVIIDIIQNIE
+1528 IVRVITDIIQNIE
-1541 GIRDRKT
+1541 GTRDRKT

-1740 DNGILSLKEKTG
+1740 DNGVLSLKEKTG

-1770 HVRYSKNI
+1770 HVKYSKNI

-1881 LKGSAQKGPE
+1881 LKGTAQKGPE

-1938 IRKQFEDLFTIKI
+1938 IRKQFEDLFTINI
-1951 PGSFSRGKLS
+1951 PGSLTRGKLS

-1978 GKPLYFHGEPLI
+1978 GEPLYFHGEPLI
-1990 IKDNLPSQNFSEL
+1990 LKDDLPSQNFSEL
-2003 DMSSDFVNIN
+2003 DMTSDFVNIH

-2195 NGNQAKKLQS
+2195 NGDQAKKLQS
-2205 LYDIHMYGHET
+2205 LYDMHMYGHET

-2235 AKNVRKL
+2235 AKLVRKL

-2262 MLSAMTDAIGGRYI
+2262 MLSAMTDAIGGRYM

-2292 INNVRHF
+2292 AINALHF

-2370 LNGHKRFMNSDDAIR
+2370 LNGRKRFMNSDDAIR

-2470 TMMRGFLIDTYW
+2470 TMMRGFLMDTYW

-2529 IRGIGKYISSLKNLI
+2529 IRAIGKYISSLKNLI

-2584 VYSMFPSWDDD
+2584 VYSLFPSWDDD

-2603 NIFDPEDEDRNLI
+2603 NVFDPEDEDRNLI

-2680 IPDSFNGKLRDPIT
+2680 IPDAFNGKLRDPIT

-2713 ATGLNNIVKAWHV
+2713 ATGLNNVVKAWHV

-2744 FVQSQ
+2744 FIQSQ
-2749 SDYEDQLQDDLY
+2749 SDYEDQQQEDLY
-2761 GPSDEYYE
+2761 GPTDEYYE

>member
-84 TKLGDEAKELFTDA
+84 TKLGDEAKELFTDV
-98 NGEPLTEVLDEN
+98 NGEPLTEVLDKN
-110 FKSISDILI
+110 FSSIYDILV

-125 VDLEDVLPEVD
+125 VDL
-136 LKEIF
+136 
-141 PEAGLNE
+141 
-148 VQLEE
+148 
-153 LQIIKDALRD
+153 
-163 SKGRLLAPNGK
+163 
-174 PSNLNEHQYAQ
+174 
-185 VRTKAFIKWFGD
+185 
-197 WLKEYTP
+197 
-204 QKDIWK
+204 
-210 ENPWESYIEFEDTG
+210 
-224 RTYIGHSGKTIPII
+224 
-238 INKGAR
+238 
-244 YVHPVERITPT
+244 
-255 NTDPFGFNSYRVNK
+255 NS
-269 VITVGREIDADRTF
+269 D
-283 EGICQTTAL
+283 
-292 ACKFFL
+292 
-298 KNRYGIESS
+298 
-307 IAIINA
+307 
-313 KSPVKNDIIEH
+313 
-324 YVNILSINGEA
+324 
-335 YIYDMPQTEYIK
+335 TEY
-347 RTKPLVYDGEI
+347 EI
-358 LDGYYE
+358 
-364 GVIVSKYT
+364 
-372 PRLIKVTKE
+372 
-381 NLSKFYEDDDKNDQ
+381 N
-395 QLKVIQRKLE
+395 
-405 TLNNQGE
+405 
-412 SVDLGNLQYKPA
+412 
-424 YTNNVSKVVDENGE
+424 
-438 PLVVYHGSNYKND
+438 
-451 KTLTGD
+451 
-457 WSANA
+457 
-462 LPYATYF
+462 
-469 APYSNYANFKHTY
+469 
-482 QAFLN
+482 
-487 IKNPIYDDGDLTG
+487 
-500 EAIHYKEFFDKY
+500 
-512 IINKGYDGAIG
+512 
-523 GTKGFNHRI
+523 
-532 PSNAVEA
+532 
-539 IEIVAIDPNQVKSAT
+539 
-554 GNIGTFSKT
+554 
-563 NNNIYARRD
+563 ARRD

-581 ASTHRQLKQIPKK
+581 ASTHRQLKQIPKQ
-594 VNTTRF
+594 VNTTRY

-691 EADEA
+691 EADET

-729 FSQISKAIQT
+729 FSKISKMIQII
-739 AVTQYNNARIGN
+739 VTQHNNARMGN

-759 AVVAGMKNVKFKQHL
+759 AVVAGLKNYKFKQDL
-774 IEYITAVDRTTPRN
+774 IKYITAVDRTTQRTGYG
-788 RNNAKN
+788 NNKQSVSGT
-794 PDIKI
+794 IF
-799 EDDRI
+799 
-804 SDFKAP
+804 DFRTAEFKVP
-810 HLKTTLLN
+810 QLKTSLLN
-818 FGNKKRR
+818 FGNKRKR
-825 SLKETLADIKQRT
+825 SLKDTLADIKQRT
-838 NAYDEIIDVL
+838 DIYNDVIDL
-848 LNKMK
+848 ILNKMH
-853 GDTVVKLNMH
+853 GDTTIELTSQH
-863 VSYMAYG
+863 GRGLLG
-870 VTHFNK
+870 VTETSHTDYSVSRVFVA
-876 YDLSSS
+876 YDLN
-882 TVYIAYDENNDE
+882 TDEFE
-894 SDFIQTIIHEAIH
+894 FMHTIVHEAIH
-907 VVTVQYLRNN
+907 VVTL
-917 PQYSQLFDK
+917 
-926 YTRYL
+926 RYL
-931 RGIGNKQWLGNE
+931 QENPHLEVLFNKYASYLSSIDYNWYGNSD
-943 NAEEMIAEF
+943 AEEMIAEF

-962 KTVPAPKTKMSKLI
+962 KTVPAPRVENM
-976 SMFDKI
+976 SMFEKI

-992 DSKNAYEQ
+992 ESKNLYEQ
-1000 IKPALEYILN
+1000 LKPAFEYVLD
-1010 EGLSNT
+1010 EALSST
-1016 TVSEYNPNGEAVKS
+1016 TVSELTDTSQSTKS
-1030 SYRKSVQTISEQ
+1030 SYLKSVQSISEQ
-1042 VQEMYDDIQSQKRE
+1042 IQEMYDDIQSKKRE
-1056 YLDNIKAQHKKN
+1056 YLDNVKAQHKNN
-1068 TGVYYTPDQINRIT
+1068 TGVAYTPDQINRIT

-1107 IFNGTYYESTGRSL
+1107 IFNGTYYESTGHSL
-1121 MNGVVEYVVNALD
+1121 MNGIVEYVVNALD

-1196 GLQLLDDGSKN
+1196 GLQLLDNGSKN
-1207 SNQLETE
+1207 PNQLETE
-1214 LVNLITEESLED
+1214 LVNLITEESLKD
-1226 RIHNKTLRDYLNSFW
+1226 RIQNKSLRDYIKDFW
-1241 VSLKNIVQKVFNPKN
+1241 NNLKKIVSKVFDPKN
-1256 INQQQSDEIFKAIKV
+1256 VSQQQRDEIFKTIKA

-1285 TPIYDRANGNF
+1285 TPIYDRANGDF

-1304 QDKKIIPD
+1304 QDKQILPE

-1323 LRAKRIRNERKM
+1323 LRAKRVRNERKM
-1335 VEIRNQT
+1335 VEIRNQI

-1347 LNGESVVDTYNTV
+1347 LNGESIVDTYNTV

-1377 MDGLT
+1377 MDQLT
-1382 SRDISSWNPEQ
+1382 SRDISSWDPEQ

-1408 LTMLH
+1408 LTMLY
-1413 DTVFDKHSAI
+1413 DSVFDKHSAI

-1463 NKEISIPYARYFLH
+1463 NKEISIPYARWFLH

-1498 ADQFLEGGF
+1498 ADQFLDGGF

-1528 IVRVIIDIIQNIE
+1528 IVRVITDIIQNIE

-1548 LSKGMDLMNLYNK
+1548 LSKGMALMNLYNK
-1561 LRPKGSQISPINW
+1561 LRPKGSQISPVNW

-1580 TDKDGV
+1580 TDKQGV
-1586 PTGYFIREINSGQF
+1586 PTGYFIREINSGLF
-1600 FKERDQLIEQLNNKY
+1600 FKERDQVIEELNDKY
-1615 SDTEKYGG
+1615 SNTEKYGG
-1623 AAITFDD
+1623 TAITFDD

-1647 NQYYDELDEWLSDH
+1647 NQYYDELDEWLSQH
-1661 AERRYTVDYYKNRRR
+1661 AERRYTLDYYKNRRR

-1688 IQRQIQLI
+1688 IQRQIQLL
-1696 RSMPDAIDEDG
+1696 RSMPEAIDEDG
-1707 WFDKSKLSAQDKRLY
+1707 WFDKSKLSTQDRRLY
-1722 DTLMTQKRELGS
+1722 DALMTQKRELGS

-1785 SEVPASKLLEF
+1785 SEIPANKLLEF
-1796 DKENTV
+1796 DRENTV
-1802 TSFTPQFYELLQELG
+1802 TSFTPQFYEILSELG
-1817 HLQSP
+1817 HAQSP
-1822 ELTRLQK
+1822 ELIRLQK

-1841 QEGIVQ
+1841 QEGITQ
-1847 PELTQLGTGIDKT
+1847 PDLTQLGTGIDQT
-1860 TRSIYQ
+1860 TRSIYK
-1866 ELNRVETQIAQEKAN
+1866 ELNRIETQIAQEKAN
-1881 LKGSAQKGPE
+1881 LKGTAQKGPD
-1891 AEFAS
+1891 AQLAS
-1896 KVLAKFLM
+1896 KILATFLM
-1904 SKNVRNNNTNSTFWN
+1904 NKNVRNKNTNSTFWN
-1919 YLIGEWDVVLKANS
+1919 YLIGEWNVVLKANS
-1933 ANSSA
+1933 ANQSA
-1938 IRKQFEDLFTIKI
+1938 IRKQFEDLFTINI
-1951 PGSFSRGKLS
+1951 PGSLTRGKLS

-1978 GKPLYFHGEPLI
+1978 GEPLYFHGEPLI
-1990 IKDNLPSQNFSEL
+1990 LKDDLPSQNFSEL
-2003 DMSSDFVNIN
+2003 DMTSDFVNIH

-2235 AKNVRKL
+2235 AKLVRKM
-2242 AQKAMLGANFLVM
+2242 AQKAMLGANFLVQ

-2262 MLSAMTDAIGGRYI
+2262 MLSAMTDAIGGRYM

-2292 INNVRHF
+2292 AINALHF

-2332 LSRMRKGLGIMAGYS
+2332 LTRIRKGLGIMAGYS

-2370 LNGHKRFMNSDDAIR
+2370 LNGRKRFMNSDDAIR

-2394 KEALRVWE
+2394 KEALKVWE

-2408 LFNAYTQKDGK
+2408 LFNAYTQEDGI
-2419 AVVKSKYQQYVT
+2419 AVVKEKYKQYVT

-2470 TMMRGFLIDTYW
+2470 TMMRGFLMDTYW
-2482 TRFNK
+2482 ARFNK
-2487 VNDYAAQNE
+2487 INDYAAQNE
-2496 ERGTNYG
+2496 DGGTNYG

-2529 IRGIGKYISSLKNLI
+2529 MRAVGKYISGLKNVI
-2544 KGKGFHTDLTDNQ
+2544 KGKGFHTNLTDNQ

-2570 ILGLAIGMNLFTKF
+2570 ILGLAIGTNLFTKLL
-2584 VYSMFPSWDDD
+2584 YSLFPSWDDD

-2603 NIFDPEDEDRNLI
+2603 NVFDPEDEDRNLI

-2628 FQRLVLWD
+2628 YQKLVLWD

-2647 RTTPYWYGTIVD
+2647 RTTPYWYGTIID

>member
-16 EFDELISVLG
+16 EFNELVSVLG

-98 NGEPLTEVLDEN
+98 NGEPLTEVLDKN
-110 FKSISDILI
+110 FSSIYDILV

-125 VDLEDVLPEVD
+125 VDL
-136 LKEIF
+136 
-141 PEAGLNE
+141 
-148 VQLEE
+148 
-153 LQIIKDALRD
+153 
-163 SKGRLLAPNGK
+163 
-174 PSNLNEHQYAQ
+174 
-185 VRTKAFIKWFGD
+185 
-197 WLKEYTP
+197 
-204 QKDIWK
+204 
-210 ENPWESYIEFEDTG
+210 
-224 RTYIGHSGKTIPII
+224 
-238 INKGAR
+238 
-244 YVHPVERITPT
+244 
-255 NTDPFGFNSYRVNK
+255 NS
-269 VITVGREIDADRTF
+269 D
-283 EGICQTTAL
+283 
-292 ACKFFL
+292 
-298 KNRYGIESS
+298 
-307 IAIINA
+307 
-313 KSPVKNDIIEH
+313 
-324 YVNILSINGEA
+324 
-335 YIYDMPQTEYIK
+335 TEY
-347 RTKPLVYDGEI
+347 EI
-358 LDGYYE
+358 
-364 GVIVSKYT
+364 
-372 PRLIKVTKE
+372 
-381 NLSKFYEDDDKNDQ
+381 N
-395 QLKVIQRKLE
+395 
-405 TLNNQGE
+405 
-412 SVDLGNLQYKPA
+412 
-424 YTNNVSKVVDENGE
+424 
-438 PLVVYHGSNYKND
+438 
-451 KTLTGD
+451 
-457 WSANA
+457 
-462 LPYATYF
+462 
-469 APYSNYANFKHTY
+469 
-482 QAFLN
+482 
-487 IKNPIYDDGDLTG
+487 
-500 EAIHYKEFFDKY
+500 
-512 IINKGYDGAIG
+512 
-523 GTKGFNHRI
+523 
-532 PSNAVEA
+532 
-539 IEIVAIDPNQVKSAT
+539 
-554 GNIGTFSKT
+554 
-563 NNNIYARRD
+563 ARRD

-581 ASTHRQLKQIPKK
+581 ASTHRQLKQIPKQ
-594 VNTTRF
+594 VNTTRY

-739 AVTQYNNARIGN
+739 AVAQYNNARMGN

-759 AVVAGMKNVKFKQHL
+759 AVVAGMKNAKFKQHL

-818 FGNKKRR
+818 FGNKSRR

-838 NAYDEIIDVL
+838 NAYDEIIDIL
-848 LNKMK
+848 LDKMK

-876 YDLSSS
+876 YDLASS
-882 TVYIAYDENNDE
+882 TVYIAYAENNDE

-926 YTRYL
+926 YTSYL
-931 RGIGNKQWLGNE
+931 RGISNKQWLGNE

-962 KTVPAPKTKMSKLI
+962 KTVPAPKVKNM
-976 SMFDKI
+976 SMFEKI

-992 DSKNAYEQ
+992 NSKNAYEQ

-1010 EGLSNT
+1010 EGLANT
-1016 TVSEYNPNGEAVKS
+1016 TVSEFDHNSEAAKS
-1030 SYRKSVQTISEQ
+1030 SYRKSVQSISEQ
-1042 VQEMYDDIQSQKRE
+1042 IQEMYDDIQSKKRE
-1056 YLDNIKAQHKKN
+1056 YLDNVKAQHKNN
-1068 TGVYYTPDQINRIT
+1068 TGVAYSPYQINRIT
-1082 VQYDQNQLSKQIST
+1082 VQYDQNQMSKQIST

-1107 IFNGTYYESTGRSL
+1107 IFNGTYYESTGHSL
-1121 MNGVVEYVVNALD
+1121 MNSVVEYVVNALD

-1148 YSDLTPEH
+1148 YSDLTPDH

-1196 GLQLLDDGSKN
+1196 GLQLLDNGSKN
-1207 SNQLETE
+1207 PNQLETE
-1214 LVNLITEESLED
+1214 LVNLITEESLKD
-1226 RIHNKTLRDYLNSFW
+1226 RIQNKSLRDYIKDFW
-1241 VSLKNIVQKVFNPKN
+1241 NNLKKIVSKVFDPKN
-1256 INQQQSDEIFKAIKV
+1256 VSQQQRDEIFKTIKA

-1285 TPIYDRANGNF
+1285 TPIYDRANGDF

-1304 QDKKIIPD
+1304 QDKQILPE

-1323 LRAKRIRNERKM
+1323 LRAKRVRNERKM
-1335 VEIRNQT
+1335 VEIRNQI

-1347 LNGESVVDTYNTV
+1347 LNGESIVDTYNTV

-1377 MDGLT
+1377 MDQLT
-1382 SRDISSWNPEQ
+1382 SRDISSWDPEQ

-1408 LTMLH
+1408 LTMLY
-1413 DTVFDKHSAI
+1413 DSVFDKHSAI

-1463 NKEISIPYARYFLH
+1463 NKEISIPYARWFLH

-1498 ADQFLEGGF
+1498 ADQFLDGGF

-1528 IVRVIIDIIQNIE
+1528 IVRVITDIIQNIE
-1541 GIRDRKT
+1541 GTRDRKT
-1548 LSKGMDLMNLYNK
+1548 LSKGMALMNLYNK
-1561 LRPKGSQISPINW
+1561 LRPKGSQISPVNW

-1580 TDKDGV
+1580 TDKQGV
-1586 PTGYFIREINSGQF
+1586 PTGYFIREINSGLF
-1600 FKERDQLIEQLNNKY
+1600 FKERDQVIEELNNKY
-1615 SDTEKYGG
+1615 SNTEKYGG

-1638 DTTANDSVY
+1638 DITANDSVY
-1647 NQYYDELDEWLSDH
+1647 NQYYDELDEWLSQH
-1661 AERRYTVDYYKNRRR
+1661 AERRYTLDYYKNRRR

-1688 IQRQIQLI
+1688 IQRQIQLL
-1696 RSMPDAIDEDG
+1696 RSMPEAIDEDG
-1707 WFDKSKLSAQDKRLY
+1707 WFDKSKLSTQDKRLY
-1722 DTLMTQKRELGS
+1722 DALMTQKRELGS

-1785 SEVPASKLLEF
+1785 SEIPANKLLEF
-1796 DKENTV
+1796 DRENTV
-1802 TSFTPQFYELLQELG
+1802 TSFTPQFYEVLSELG
-1817 HLQSP
+1817 HVRSP
-1822 ELTRLQK
+1822 ELIRLQK
-1829 RQREIISKLKNY
+1829 RQREIVSKLKNY
-1841 QEGIVQ
+1841 QEGITQ
-1847 PELTQLGTGIDKT
+1847 PDLTQLGTGIDQT
-1860 TRSIYQ
+1860 TRSIYK
-1866 ELNRVETQIAQEKAN
+1866 ELNRIETQIAQEKAN
-1881 LKGSAQKGPE
+1881 LKGTAQKGPD
-1891 AEFAS
+1891 AQLAS
-1896 KVLAKFLM
+1896 KILATFLM
-1904 SKNVRNNNTNSTFWN
+1904 NKNVRNKNTNSTFWN
-1919 YLIGEWDVVLKANS
+1919 YLIGEWNVVLKANS
-1933 ANSSA
+1933 ANQSA
-1938 IRKQFEDLFTIKI
+1938 IRKQFEDLFTINI
-1951 PGSFSRGKLS
+1951 PGSLTRGKLS

-1978 GKPLYFHGEPLI
+1978 GEPLYFHGEPLI
-1990 IKDNLPSQNFSEL
+1990 LKDDLPSQNFSEL
-2003 DMSSDFVNIN
+2003 DMTSDFVNIH

-2091 GTMLKYHIQK
+2091 GTILKYHIQK

-2205 LYDIHMYGHET
+2205 LYDIHMYGHEI

-2235 AKNVRKL
+2235 AKLVRKM
-2242 AQKAMLGANFLVM
+2242 AQKAMLGANFLVQ

-2262 MLSAMTDAIGGRYI
+2262 MLSAMTDAIGGRYM

-2292 INNVRHF
+2292 INNIRHF

-2322 EIFSDTHKSR
+2322 KIFSDTHKSR
-2332 LSRMRKGLGIMAGYS
+2332 LTRIREGLGIMAGYS

-2370 LNGHKRFMNSDDAIR
+2370 LNGRKRFMNSDDAIR

-2394 KEALRVWE
+2394 KEALKVWE

-2408 LFNAYTQKDGK
+2408 LFNAYTQEDGI
-2419 AVVKSKYQQYVT
+2419 AVVKEKYKQYVT

-2470 TMMRGFLIDTYW
+2470 TMMRGFLMDTYW
-2482 TRFNK
+2482 ARFNK
-2487 VNDYAAQNE
+2487 INDYAAQNE
-2496 ERGTNYG
+2496 DGGTNYG

-2529 IRGIGKYISSLKNLI
+2529 MRAVGKYISGLKNVI
-2544 KGKGFHTDLTDNQ
+2544 KGKGFHTNLTDNQ

-2570 ILGLAIGMNLFTKF
+2570 ILGLAIGTNLFTKLL
-2584 VYSMFPSWDDD
+2584 YSLFPSRDDD

-2603 NIFDPEDEDRNLI
+2603 NVFDPEDEDRNLI

-2628 FQRLVLWD
+2628 YQKLVLWD

-2647 RTTPYWYGTIVD
+2647 RTTPYWYGTIID

>member
-110 FKSISDILI
+110 FSSIYYILV

-125 VDLEDVLPEVD
+125 VDL
-136 LKEIF
+136 
-141 PEAGLNE
+141 N
-148 VQLEE
+148 
-153 LQIIKDALRD
+153 
-163 SKGRLLAPNGK
+163 
-174 PSNLNEHQYAQ
+174 
-185 VRTKAFIKWFGD
+185 
-197 WLKEYTP
+197 
-204 QKDIWK
+204 
-210 ENPWESYIEFEDTG
+210 
-224 RTYIGHSGKTIPII
+224 KT
-238 INKGAR
+238 
-244 YVHPVERITPT
+244 
-255 NTDPFGFNSYRVNK
+255 S
-269 VITVGREIDADRTF
+269 
-283 EGICQTTAL
+283 
-292 ACKFFL
+292 
-298 KNRYGIESS
+298 
-307 IAIINA
+307 
-313 KSPVKNDIIEH
+313 
-324 YVNILSINGEA
+324 
-335 YIYDMPQTEYIK
+335 TEY
-347 RTKPLVYDGEI
+347 D
-358 LDGYYE
+358 
-364 GVIVSKYT
+364 
-372 PRLIKVTKE
+372 
-381 NLSKFYEDDDKNDQ
+381 
-395 QLKVIQRKLE
+395 
-405 TLNNQGE
+405 
-412 SVDLGNLQYKPA
+412 
-424 YTNNVSKVVDENGE
+424 
-438 PLVVYHGSNYKND
+438 
-451 KTLTGD
+451 
-457 WSANA
+457 
-462 LPYATYF
+462 
-469 APYSNYANFKHTY
+469 
-482 QAFLN
+482 
-487 IKNPIYDDGDLTG
+487 
-500 EAIHYKEFFDKY
+500 
-512 IINKGYDGAIG
+512 IN
-523 GTKGFNHRI
+523 
-532 PSNAVEA
+532 
-539 IEIVAIDPNQVKSAT
+539 
-554 GNIGTFSKT
+554 
-563 NNNIYARRD
+563 ARRD

-594 VNTTRF
+594 VNTTRY

-660 RQLELSTHYDARQIT
+660 KQLELSTYYDARDIT

-684 GRITGDV
+684 GRITGDFD
-691 EADEA
+691 ADAA
-696 FIGHYQTQ
+696 FIGHYQAQ
-704 LAQQLFPVIYKKGWS
+704 LAQRLFPIIYKKGWS

-729 FSQISKAIQT
+729 FSQISEMIQII
-739 AVTQYNNARIGN
+739 VTQHNNARMGN

-759 AVVAGMKNVKFKQHL
+759 AVVAGLKNAKFKQHL
-774 IEYITAVDRTTPRN
+774 IEYIIAVDRTTQRIGHG
-788 RNNAKN
+788 NNKQSVSGT
-794 PDIKI
+794 IL
-799 EDDRI
+799 
-804 SDFKAP
+804 DFRTAEFKVP
-810 HLKTTLLN
+810 QLKTSLLN
-818 FGNKKRR
+818 FGNKRKR
-825 SLKETLADIKQRT
+825 SLKDTLADIKQRT
-838 NAYDEIIDVL
+838 DIYNDIIDL
-848 LNKMK
+848 ILNKMH
-853 GDTVVKLNMH
+853 GDTTIELTSKLGHNFLGVTKTLH
-863 VSYMAYG
+863 TDHSVSRVFVSY
-870 VTHFNK
+870 
-876 YDLSSS
+876 DLN
-882 TVYIAYDENNDE
+882 TDEFE
-894 SDFIQTIIHEAIH
+894 FMHTIVHEAIH
-907 VVTVQYLRNN
+907 VVTL
-917 PQYSQLFDK
+917 
-926 YTRYL
+926 RYL
-931 RGIGNKQWLGNE
+931 QENPHLEVLFNKYASYLSSIDYNWYGNS
-943 NAEEMIAEF
+943 NAKEMIAEF

-962 KTVPAPKTKMSKLI
+962 KTVPAPRVEDM
-976 SMFDKI
+976 SMFEKI

-992 DSKNAYEQ
+992 ESKNLYEQ
-1000 IKPALEYILN
+1000 LKPAFEYVLD
-1010 EGLSNT
+1010 ESLSST
-1016 TVSEYNPNGEAVKS
+1016 TVSELIYTSQSTKS
-1030 SYRKSVQTISEQ
+1030 SYLKSVQSISEQ
-1042 VQEMYDDIQSQKRE
+1042 VQEMYDDIQSKKRE
-1056 YLDNIKAQHKKN
+1056 YLDNVKAQHKNN
-1068 TGVYYTPDQINRIT
+1068 TGVAYSPYQINRIT

-1107 IFNGTYYESTGRSL
+1107 IFNGTYYESTGHSL

-1148 YSDLTPEH
+1148 YSDLTPDH

-1207 SNQLETE
+1207 PNQLETE
-1214 LVNLITEESLED
+1214 LVNLITEESLKD
-1226 RIHNKTLRDYLNSFW
+1226 RIQNKSLRDYIKDFW
-1241 VSLKNIVQKVFNPKN
+1241 NNLKKIVSKVFDPKN
-1256 INQQQSDEIFKAIKV
+1256 VSQQQRDEIFKTIKA

-1285 TPIYDRANGNF
+1285 TPIYDRANGDF

-1304 QDKKIIPD
+1304 QDKKIIPE

-1335 VEIRNQT
+1335 VEIRNQI

-1377 MDGLT
+1377 MDQLT
-1382 SRDISSWNPEQ
+1382 SRDISSWDPEQ

-1408 LTMLH
+1408 LTMLY
-1413 DTVFDKHSAI
+1413 DSVFDKHSAV
-1423 GAYNDIITDPDSKH
+1423 GAYNDIITDLDSKH

-1463 NKEISIPYARYFLH
+1463 NKEISIPYARWFLH

-1486 GKIKDIDAFKRR
+1486 GKIQDVDAFKRR
-1498 ADQFLEGGF
+1498 ADQFLDGGF

-1528 IVRVIIDIIQNIE
+1528 IVRVITDIIQNIE
-1541 GIRDRKT
+1541 GVRDRKT
-1548 LSKGMDLMNLYNK
+1548 LSEGMALMNLYNK
-1561 LRPKGSQISPINW
+1561 LRPKDSQISPINW

-1580 TDKDGV
+1580 TDKEGV
-1586 PTGYFIREINSGQF
+1586 PTGYFIREINSGLF
-1600 FKERDQLIEQLNNKY
+1600 FKERDQVIQGLNDKY
-1615 SDTEKYGG
+1615 SNTEKYGG
-1623 AAITFDD
+1623 TAITFDD

-1647 NQYYDELDEWLSDH
+1647 NQYYDELDEWLSQH
-1661 AERRYTVDYYKNRRR
+1661 AERRYTLEYYKNRRR

-1688 IQRQIQLI
+1688 IQRQIQLL

-1707 WFDKSKLSAQDKRLY
+1707 WFDKSKLSTQDRRLY
-1722 DTLMTQKRELGS
+1722 ESLMTQKRELGS

-1740 DNGILSLKEKTG
+1740 DNGVLSLKEKTG
-1752 NALRM
+1752 NALRI

-1770 HVRYSKNI
+1770 HVKYSKNK

-1785 SEVPASKLLEF
+1785 SEVPANKLLEF

-1841 QEGIVQ
+1841 QEGITQ
-1847 PELTQLGTGIDKT
+1847 PDLTQLGTGIDQT
-1860 TRSIYQ
+1860 TRSIYK
-1866 ELNRVETQIAQEKAN
+1866 ELNRIETQIAQEKAN
-1881 LKGSAQKGPE
+1881 LKGTAQKGPD
-1891 AEFAS
+1891 AQLAS
-1896 KVLAKFLM
+1896 KILATFLM
-1904 SKNVRNNNTNSTFWN
+1904 DKNVRNKNTNNTFWN
-1919 YLIGEWDVVLKANS
+1919 YLIGEWNVVLKANS
-1933 ANSSA
+1933 ANQSA
-1938 IRKQFEDLFTIKI
+1938 IRKQFEDLFTIKL
-1951 PGSFSRGKLS
+1951 PGASSRSKLS

-1990 IKDNLPSQNFSEL
+1990 LKDDLPSQNFSEL
-2003 DMSSDFVNIN
+2003 DMTSDFVNIH

-2041 NKLQLLTAMKNMM
+2041 NKLQLLKAMKDVM
-2054 TEARSMIP
+2054 TKARSMIP

-2091 GTMLKYHIQK
+2091 GTILKYHIQK

-2235 AKNVRKL
+2235 AKLVRKM
-2242 AQKAMLGANFLVM
+2242 AQKAMLGANFLVQ

-2262 MLSAMTDAIGGRYI
+2262 MLSAMTDAIGGRYM

-2332 LSRMRKGLGIMAGYS
+2332 LTRMRKGLGIMAGYS

-2354 SVILEAFYKN
+2354 SVILEVFYKN

-2370 LNGHKRFMNSDDAIR
+2370 LNGRKRFMNSDDAIR

-2394 KEALRVWE
+2394 KEALRVWK
-2402 NASKDN
+2402 NASEDN
-2408 LFNAYTQKDGK
+2408 LFNAYTQEDGI
-2419 AVVKSKYQQYVT
+2419 AVVKEKYKQYVT
-2431 EDLQNTVMKKLKTRT
+2431 EDLQNTVMKKIKTRT

-2470 TMMRGFLIDTYW
+2470 TMMRGFLMDTYW
-2482 TRFNK
+2482 ARFNK
-2487 VNDYAAQNE
+2487 INDYAAQNE
-2496 ERGTNYG
+2496 EGSTNYG

-2529 IRGIGKYISSLKNLI
+2529 IRAVGKYISSLKNVI
-2544 KGKGFHTDLTDNQ
+2544 KGKGFHTNLTDNQ

-2570 ILGLAIGMNLFTKF
+2570 ILGLAIGTNLFTKLL
-2584 VYSMFPSWDDD
+2584 YSLFPSWDDD

-2603 NIFDPEDEDRNLI
+2603 NVFDPEDEDRNLI

-2628 FQRLVLWD
+2628 YQRLVLWD

-2647 RTTPYWYGTIVD
+2647 RTTPYWYGTIID

>member
-16 EFDELISVLG
+16 EFNELVSVLG

-58 SKNKNDRTAAIREKA
+58 SKNKNDRTAAICEKA

-98 NGEPLTEVLDEN
+98 NGEPLTEVLDKN
-110 FKSISDILI
+110 FSSIYDILV

-125 VDLEDVLPEVD
+125 VDL
-136 LKEIF
+136 
-141 PEAGLNE
+141 
-148 VQLEE
+148 
-153 LQIIKDALRD
+153 
-163 SKGRLLAPNGK
+163 
-174 PSNLNEHQYAQ
+174 
-185 VRTKAFIKWFGD
+185 
-197 WLKEYTP
+197 
-204 QKDIWK
+204 
-210 ENPWESYIEFEDTG
+210 
-224 RTYIGHSGKTIPII
+224 
-238 INKGAR
+238 
-244 YVHPVERITPT
+244 
-255 NTDPFGFNSYRVNK
+255 NS
-269 VITVGREIDADRTF
+269 D
-283 EGICQTTAL
+283 
-292 ACKFFL
+292 
-298 KNRYGIESS
+298 
-307 IAIINA
+307 
-313 KSPVKNDIIEH
+313 
-324 YVNILSINGEA
+324 
-335 YIYDMPQTEYIK
+335 TEY
-347 RTKPLVYDGEI
+347 EI
-358 LDGYYE
+358 
-364 GVIVSKYT
+364 
-372 PRLIKVTKE
+372 
-381 NLSKFYEDDDKNDQ
+381 N
-395 QLKVIQRKLE
+395 
-405 TLNNQGE
+405 
-412 SVDLGNLQYKPA
+412 
-424 YTNNVSKVVDENGE
+424 
-438 PLVVYHGSNYKND
+438 
-451 KTLTGD
+451 
-457 WSANA
+457 
-462 LPYATYF
+462 
-469 APYSNYANFKHTY
+469 
-482 QAFLN
+482 
-487 IKNPIYDDGDLTG
+487 
-500 EAIHYKEFFDKY
+500 
-512 IINKGYDGAIG
+512 
-523 GTKGFNHRI
+523 
-532 PSNAVEA
+532 
-539 IEIVAIDPNQVKSAT
+539 
-554 GNIGTFSKT
+554 
-563 NNNIYARRD
+563 ARRD

-594 VNTTRF
+594 VNTTRY

-739 AVTQYNNARIGN
+739 AVTQYNNARMGN

-759 AVVAGMKNVKFKQHL
+759 AVVAGMKNYKFKQDL
-774 IEYITAVDRTTPRN
+774 IKYITAVDRTTQRTGYG
-788 RNNAKN
+788 NNKQSVSGT
-794 PDIKI
+794 IF
-799 EDDRI
+799 
-804 SDFKAP
+804 DFRTAEFKVP
-810 HLKTTLLN
+810 QLKTSLLN
-818 FGNKKRR
+818 FGNKRKR
-825 SLKETLADIKQRT
+825 SLKDTLADIKQRT
-838 NAYDEIIDVL
+838 DIYNDIIDL
-848 LNKMK
+848 ILNKMH
-853 GDTVVKLNMH
+853 GDTTIELT
-863 VSYMAYG
+863 SQLGRGLLG
-870 VTHFNK
+870 VTETSHTDHSVSRVFVA
-876 YDLSSS
+876 YDLN
-882 TVYIAYDENNDE
+882 TDEFE
-894 SDFIQTIIHEAIH
+894 FMHTIVHEAIH
-907 VVTVQYLRNN
+907 VVTL
-917 PQYSQLFDK
+917 
-926 YTRYL
+926 RYL
-931 RGIGNKQWLGNE
+931 QENPHLEVLFNKYASYLSSIDYNWYGNSDAK
-943 NAEEMIAEF
+943 EMIAEF

-962 KTVPAPKTKMSKLI
+962 KTVPAPRVKNM
-976 SMFDKI
+976 SMFEKI

-992 DSKNAYEQ
+992 ESKNLYEQ
-1000 IKPALEYILN
+1000 LKPAFEYVLD
-1010 EGLSNT
+1010 EALSST
-1016 TVSEYNPNGEAVKS
+1016 TVSELTNTSQSTKS
-1030 SYRKSVQTISEQ
+1030 SYLKSVQSISEQ
-1042 VQEMYDDIQSQKRE
+1042 VQEMYDDIQSKKRE
-1056 YLDNIKAQHKKN
+1056 YLDNVKAQHKNN
-1068 TGVYYTPDQINRIT
+1068 TGVAYSPYQINRIT
-1082 VQYDQNQLSKQIST
+1082 VQYDQNQMSKQIST

-1107 IFNGTYYESTGRSL
+1107 IFNGTYYESTGHSL

-1148 YSDLTPEH
+1148 HTDLTPEH

-1196 GLQLLDDGSKN
+1196 GLQLLDNGSKN
-1207 SNQLETE
+1207 PNQLETE
-1214 LVNLITEESLED
+1214 LVNLITEESLKD
-1226 RIHNKTLRDYLNSFW
+1226 RIQNKSLRDYIKDFW
-1241 VSLKNIVQKVFNPKN
+1241 NNLKKIVSKVFDPKN
-1256 INQQQSDEIFKAIKV
+1256 VNQQQRDEIFKTIKA

-1285 TPIYDRANGNF
+1285 TPIYDRANGDF

-1304 QDKKIIPD
+1304 QDKQILPE

-1323 LRAKRIRNERKM
+1323 LRAKRVRNERKM
-1335 VEIRNQT
+1335 VEIRNQI

-1347 LNGESVVDTYNTV
+1347 LNGESIVDTYNTV

-1377 MDGLT
+1377 MDQLT
-1382 SRDISSWNPEQ
+1382 SRDISSWDPEQ

-1408 LTMLH
+1408 LTMLY
-1413 DTVFDKHSAI
+1413 DSVFDKHSAI

-1463 NKEISIPYARYFLH
+1463 NKEISIPYARWFLH

-1486 GKIKDIDAFKRR
+1486 GKIKDINAFKRR
-1498 ADQFLEGGF
+1498 ADQFLDGGF

-1528 IVRVIIDIIQNIE
+1528 IVRVITDIIQNIE
-1541 GIRDRKT
+1541 GTRDRKT
-1548 LSKGMDLMNLYNK
+1548 LSKGMALMNLYNK
-1561 LRPKGSQISPINW
+1561 LRPKGSQISPVNW

-1580 TDKDGV
+1580 TDKQGV
-1586 PTGYFIREINSGQF
+1586 PTGYFIREINSGLF
-1600 FKERDQLIEQLNNKY
+1600 FKERDQVIEELNDKY
-1615 SDTEKYGG
+1615 SNTEKYGG

-1647 NQYYDELDEWLSDH
+1647 NQYYDELDEWLSQH
-1661 AERRYTVDYYKNRRR
+1661 AERRYTLDYYKNRRR

-1688 IQRQIQLI
+1688 IQRQIQLL
-1696 RSMPDAIDEDG
+1696 RSMPEAIDEDG
-1707 WFDKSKLSAQDKRLY
+1707 WFDKSKLSTQDRRLY
-1722 DTLMTQKRELGS
+1722 EALMTQKRELGS

-1752 NALRM
+1752 DALRM

-1778 ELYNKKR
+1778 ELYDKKR
-1785 SEVPASKLLEF
+1785 SEIPANKLLEF
-1796 DKENTV
+1796 DRENTV
-1802 TSFTPQFYELLQELG
+1802 TSFTPQFYEVLSELG
-1817 HLQSP
+1817 HAQSP
-1822 ELTRLQK
+1822 ELIRLQK

-1841 QEGIVQ
+1841 QEGITQ
-1847 PELTQLGTGIDKT
+1847 PDLTQLGTGIDQT
-1860 TRSIYQ
+1860 TRSIYK
-1866 ELNRVETQIAQEKAN
+1866 ELNRIETQIAQEKAN
-1881 LKGSAQKGPE
+1881 LKGTAQKGPD
-1891 AEFAS
+1891 AQLAS
-1896 KVLAKFLM
+1896 KILATFLM
-1904 SKNVRNNNTNSTFWN
+1904 NKNVRNKNTNSTFWN
-1919 YLIGEWDVVLKANS
+1919 YLIGEWNVVLKANS
-1933 ANSSA
+1933 ANQSA
-1938 IRKQFEDLFTIKI
+1938 IRKQFEDLFTINI
-1951 PGSFSRGKLS
+1951 PGSLTRDKLS

-1978 GKPLYFHGEPLI
+1978 GEPLYFHGKPLI
-1990 IKDNLPSQNFSEL
+1990 LKDDLPSQNFSEL
-2003 DMSSDFVNIN
+2003 DMTSDFANIH

-2091 GTMLKYHIQK
+2091 GIMLKYHIQK

-2235 AKNVRKL
+2235 AKLVRKM
-2242 AQKAMLGANFLVM
+2242 AQKAMLGANFLVQ

-2262 MLSAMTDAIGGRYI
+2262 MLSAMTDAIGGRYM

-2332 LSRMRKGLGIMAGYS
+2332 LTRIRKGLGIMAGYS

-2370 LNGHKRFMNSDDAIR
+2370 LNGRKRFMNSDDAIR

-2394 KEALRVWE
+2394 KEALKVWE

-2408 LFNAYTQKDGK
+2408 LFNAYTQEDGI
-2419 AVVKSKYQQYVT
+2419 AVVKEKYKQYVT

-2470 TMMRGFLIDTYW
+2470 TMMRGFLMDTYW
-2482 TRFNK
+2482 ARFNK
-2487 VNDYAAQNE
+2487 INDYAAQNE
-2496 ERGTNYG
+2496 DGGTNYG

-2529 IRGIGKYISSLKNLI
+2529 MRAVGKYISGLKNVI
-2544 KGKGFHTDLTDNQ
+2544 KGKDFHTNLTDNQ

-2570 ILGLAIGMNLFTKF
+2570 ILGLAIGTNLFTKLL
-2584 VYSMFPSWDDD
+2584 YSLFPSWDDD

-2603 NIFDPEDEDRNLI
+2603 NVFDPEDEDRNLI

-2628 FQRLVLWD
+2628 YQKLVLWD

-2647 RTTPYWYGTIVD
+2647 RTTPYWYGTIID

-2713 ATGLNNIVKAWHV
+2713 ATGINNIVKAWHV

>member
-16 EFDELISVLG
+16 EFNELVSVLG

-32 AWALNDGN
+32 AWALNNGN

-84 TKLGDEAKELFTDA
+84 TKLGDEAKELFIDA
-98 NGEPLTEVLDEN
+98 NGEPLTEVLDED

-119 GKQDPV
+119 GKQDHV
-125 VDLEDVLPEVD
+125 VDLEEILPEVD

-204 QKDIWK
+204 QKNIWK

-224 RTYIGHSGKTIPII
+224 RTYIGHSGKTIPIMV
-238 INKGAR
+238 NKGER

-269 VITVGREIDADRTF
+269 VITVGREIDADRAF

-307 IAIINA
+307 IEIINA

-381 NLSKFYEDDDKNDQ
+381 NLSKFYEDDGKNDK
-395 QLKVIQRKLE
+395 QLKVIQRDLE
-405 TLNNQGE
+405 RLNKQGE

-424 YTNNVSKVVDENGE
+424 YTNNVSKIVDENGE

-500 EAIHYKEFFDKY
+500 EAIQYKEFFDKY

-563 NNNIYARRD
+563 NNNIYARIN

-581 ASTHRQLKQIPKK
+581 ASTHRQLKQIPKQ
-594 VNTTRF
+594 VNTTRY

-739 AVTQYNNARIGN
+739 AVTQYNNARMGN

-759 AVVAGMKNVKFKQHL
+759 AVVAGMKNAKFKQHL

-1304 QDKKIIPD
+1304 QDKKIIPE

-1335 VEIRNQT
+1335 VEIRNQI

-1486 GKIKDIDAFKRR
+1486 GKIKDVDAFKRR

-1528 IVRVIIDIIQNIE
+1528 IVRVITDIIQNIE

-1661 AERRYTVDYYKNRRR
+1661 AERRYTVNYYKNRRR

-1881 LKGSAQKGPE
+1881 LKGSSQKGPE

-2023 PKESL
+2023 PKEFL

-2262 MLSAMTDAIGGRYI
+2262 MLSAMTDAIGGRYM

-2292 INNVRHF
+2292 AVNALHF

-2332 LSRMRKGLGIMAGYS
+2332 LSRIRKGLGIMAGYS

-2470 TMMRGFLIDTYW
+2470 TMMRGFLMDTYW

-2570 ILGLAIGMNLFTKF
+2570 ILGLAIGMNLFAKF

-2603 NIFDPEDEDRNLI
+2603 NVFDPEDEDRNLI

-2680 IPDSFNGKLRDPIT
+2680 IPDAFNGKLRDPIT

-2713 ATGLNNIVKAWHV
+2713 ATGLNNVVKAWHV

-2744 FVQSQ
+2744 FIQSQ
-2749 SDYEDQLQDDLY
+2749 SDYEDQQQEDLY
-2761 GPSDEYYE
+2761 GPTDEYYE

>member
-16 EFDELISVLG
+16 EFNELVSVLG

-58 SKNKNDRTAAIREKA
+58 SKNKNDRTSAIREKA

-98 NGEPLTEVLDEN
+98 NGEPLIEVLDEN

-119 GKQDPV
+119 GKQDPI
-125 VDLEDVLPEVD
+125 VDL
-136 LKEIF
+136 
-141 PEAGLNE
+141 
-148 VQLEE
+148 
-153 LQIIKDALRD
+153 
-163 SKGRLLAPNGK
+163 
-174 PSNLNEHQYAQ
+174 
-185 VRTKAFIKWFGD
+185 
-197 WLKEYTP
+197 
-204 QKDIWK
+204 
-210 ENPWESYIEFEDTG
+210 
-224 RTYIGHSGKTIPII
+224 
-238 INKGAR
+238 
-244 YVHPVERITPT
+244 
-255 NTDPFGFNSYRVNK
+255 NS
-269 VITVGREIDADRTF
+269 D
-283 EGICQTTAL
+283 
-292 ACKFFL
+292 
-298 KNRYGIESS
+298 
-307 IAIINA
+307 
-313 KSPVKNDIIEH
+313 
-324 YVNILSINGEA
+324 
-335 YIYDMPQTEYIK
+335 TEY
-347 RTKPLVYDGEI
+347 EI
-358 LDGYYE
+358 
-364 GVIVSKYT
+364 
-372 PRLIKVTKE
+372 
-381 NLSKFYEDDDKNDQ
+381 
-395 QLKVIQRKLE
+395 
-405 TLNNQGE
+405 
-412 SVDLGNLQYKPA
+412 
-424 YTNNVSKVVDENGE
+424 
-438 PLVVYHGSNYKND
+438 H
-451 KTLTGD
+451 
-457 WSANA
+457 
-462 LPYATYF
+462 
-469 APYSNYANFKHTY
+469 
-482 QAFLN
+482 
-487 IKNPIYDDGDLTG
+487 
-500 EAIHYKEFFDKY
+500 
-512 IINKGYDGAIG
+512 
-523 GTKGFNHRI
+523 
-532 PSNAVEA
+532 
-539 IEIVAIDPNQVKSAT
+539 
-554 GNIGTFSKT
+554 
-563 NNNIYARRD
+563 ARRD

-581 ASTHRQLKQIPKK
+581 ASTHRQLKQIPKQ
-594 VNTTRF
+594 VNTTRY

-627 EKDRDSFLDRVE
+627 EKDRDSFLDRVK

-660 RQLELSTHYDARQIT
+660 KQLELSTHYDARQIT

-684 GRITGDV
+684 GRITGDFDTD
-691 EADEA
+691 AA
-696 FIGHYQTQ
+696 FIGHYQAQ
-704 LAQQLFPVIYKKGWS
+704 LAQQLFPAIYKKGWS

-739 AVTQYNNARIGN
+739 AVTQYNNARMGN

-759 AVVAGMKNVKFKQHL
+759 AVVAGLKNYKFKQDL
-774 IEYITAVDRTTPRN
+774 IKYITAVDRTTQRTGYN
-788 RNNAKN
+788 DNKQSLSGT
-794 PDIKI
+794 IW
-799 EDDRI
+799 
-804 SDFKAP
+804 DFRTAEFKVP
-810 HLKTTLLN
+810 QLKTSLLN
-818 FGNKKRR
+818 FGNKRKR
-825 SLKETLADIKQRT
+825 SLKDTLADIKQRT
-838 NAYDEIIDVL
+838 DIYNDIIDL
-848 LNKMK
+848 ILNKMH
-853 GDTVVKLNMH
+853 GDTTIELTSKLGRDML
-863 VSYMAYG
+863 G
-870 VTHFNK
+870 VTEASHTDHSVSRVSVA
-876 YDLSSS
+876 YDLN
-882 TVYIAYDENNDE
+882 TDEFE
-894 SDFIQTIIHEAIH
+894 FMHTIVHEAIH
-907 VVTVQYLRNN
+907 VVTL
-917 PQYSQLFDK
+917 
-926 YTRYL
+926 RYL
-931 RGIGNKQWLGNE
+931 QENPHLEVLFNKYASYLSSIDYNWYGNF
-943 NAEEMIAEF
+943 NAKEMIAEF

-962 KTVPAPKTKMSKLI
+962 KTVPAPKVKNM
-976 SMFDKI
+976 SMFEKI

-992 DSKNAYEQ
+992 ESKNLYEQ
-1000 IKPALEYILN
+1000 LKPAFEYVLDKA
-1010 EGLSNT
+1010 LSST
-1016 TVSEYNPNGEAVKS
+1016 TVSELTDTSQSTKS
-1030 SYRKSVQTISEQ
+1030 SYLKSVQSISEQ
-1042 VQEMYDDIQSQKRE
+1042 VQEMYDDIQSKKRE
-1056 YLDNIKAQHKKN
+1056 YLDNVKAQHKNN
-1068 TGVYYTPDQINRIT
+1068 TGVAYTPDQINRIT

-1107 IFNGTYYESTGRSL
+1107 IFNGTYYESTGHSL

-1156 MSNVTEI
+1156 LSNVTEI

-1207 SNQLETE
+1207 PNQLETE

-1226 RIHNKTLRDYLNSFW
+1226 RIQNKSLRDYIKDFW
-1241 VSLKNIVQKVFNPKN
+1241 NNLKKIVSKVFDPKN
-1256 INQQQSDEIFKAIKV
+1256 VSQQQRDEIFKTIKA

-1285 TPIYDRANGNF
+1285 TPIYDRVNGDF

-1304 QDKKIIPD
+1304 QDKQILPE

-1323 LRAKRIRNERKM
+1323 LRAKRVRNERKM
-1335 VEIRNQT
+1335 VEIRNQI

-1382 SRDISSWNPEQ
+1382 SRDISSWDPEQ

-1413 DTVFDKHSAI
+1413 DSIFDKHSAI
-1423 GAYNDIITDPDSKH
+1423 GAYNDVITDPDSKY

-1486 GKIKDIDAFKRR
+1486 GKIKDVDAFKRR
-1498 ADQFLEGGF
+1498 ADQFLDGDF

-1528 IVRVIIDIIQNIE
+1528 IVRVITDIIQNIE
-1541 GIRDRKT
+1541 GVRDRKT
-1548 LSKGMDLMNLYNK
+1548 LSKGMALINLYNK
-1561 LRPKGSQISPINW
+1561 LRPTGSQISPINW

-1580 TDKDGV
+1580 TDKQGV

-1600 FKERDQLIEQLNNKY
+1600 FKERDQLIEELNNKY
-1615 SDTEKYGG
+1615 SNTEKYGG

-1647 NQYYDELDEWLSDH
+1647 NQYYDELDEWLSQH
-1661 AERRYTVDYYKNRRR
+1661 AERRYTLDYYKNRRR

-1688 IQRQIQLI
+1688 IQRQIQLL

-1707 WFDKSKLSAQDKRLY
+1707 WFDRSKLSAQDKRLY

-1740 DNGILSLKEKTG
+1740 DNGVLSLKEKTG

-1770 HVRYSKNI
+1770 HVRYSKNV

-1841 QEGIVQ
+1841 QEGVIQ
-1847 PELTQLGTGIDKT
+1847 PNLTQLGTGIDKT

-1866 ELNRVETQIAQEKAN
+1866 ELNRIETQIAQEKAN
-1881 LKGSAQKGPE
+1881 LKGTAQKGPE

-1904 SKNVRNNNTNSTFWN
+1904 SKNVRNNDTNSTFWN
-1919 YLIGEWDVVLKANS
+1919 YLIHEWDIVLKANS

-1938 IRKQFEDLFTIKI
+1938 IRKQFEDLFTIKL
-1951 PGSFSRGKLS
+1951 PGALSRSKLS

-1978 GKPLYFHGEPLI
+1978 GKPLYFHGEPLVL
-1990 IKDNLPSQNFSEL
+1990 KDNLPSQNFSEL
-2003 DMSSDFVNIN
+2003 DMTSDFVNIH

-2041 NKLQLLTAMKNMM
+2041 NKLQLLKAMKDMM

-2080 DLIMRNAKSEI
+2080 DLIMRNAKSDI

-2175 LVRNALLQAP
+2175 LVRNALLQSP

-2195 NGNQAKKLQS
+2195 NGDQAKKLQS

-2216 STTNHITKRSD
+2216 STTNHITKKSD

-2242 AQKAMLGANFLVM
+2242 AQKAMLGANFLVT
-2255 NVGYVDA
+2255 NVGYIDA
-2262 MLSAMTDAIGGRYI
+2262 MLSAMTDAIGGRYM

-2322 EIFSDTHKSR
+2322 EIFSNTHKSR
-2332 LSRMRKGLGIMAGYS
+2332 LTRMREGLGIMAGYS

-2370 LNGHKRFMNSDDAIR
+2370 LNGRKRFMNSDDAVR
-2385 IYEKHGYSR
+2385 IYEKHCYSR
-2394 KEALRVWE
+2394 KEALRVWK

-2408 LFNAYTQKDGK
+2408 LFNAYTQKDGV
-2419 AVVKSKYQQYVT
+2419 AVVKEKYKQYVT

-2470 TMMRGFLIDTYW
+2470 TMMRGFLMDTYW

-2487 VNDYAAQNE
+2487 INDYAAQNE

-2529 IRGIGKYISSLKNLI
+2529 IRGIGKYISSLKNFI

-2570 ILGLAIGMNLFTKF
+2570 ILGLAIGMNLFTKL

-2603 NIFDPEDEDRNLI
+2603 NVFDPEDEDRNLI

-2680 IPDSFNGKLRDPIT
+2680 MPDALNGKLRDPIT

-2713 ATGLNNIVKAWHV
+2713 AAGINNIVKAWHV
-2726 AGRKSSF
+2726 SGRKSSF
-2733 NFYSQQGLNRF
+2733 NYYSQQGLNRF

-2749 SDYEDQLQDDLY
+2749 SDYEDQQQEDLY
-2761 GPSDEYYE
+2761 GPTDEYYE

>member
-84 TKLGDEAKELFTDA
+84 AKLGDEAKELFTDA
-98 NGEPLTEVLDEN
+98 NGEPLTEVLDKN
-110 FKSISDILI
+110 FSSIYDILV

-125 VDLEDVLPEVD
+125 VDL
-136 LKEIF
+136 
-141 PEAGLNE
+141 
-148 VQLEE
+148 
-153 LQIIKDALRD
+153 
-163 SKGRLLAPNGK
+163 
-174 PSNLNEHQYAQ
+174 
-185 VRTKAFIKWFGD
+185 
-197 WLKEYTP
+197 
-204 QKDIWK
+204 
-210 ENPWESYIEFEDTG
+210 
-224 RTYIGHSGKTIPII
+224 
-238 INKGAR
+238 NK
-244 YVHPVERITPT
+244 
-255 NTDPFGFNSYRVNK
+255 
-269 VITVGREIDADRTF
+269 
-283 EGICQTTAL
+283 
-292 ACKFFL
+292 
-298 KNRYGIESS
+298 
-307 IAIINA
+307 
-313 KSPVKNDIIEH
+313 
-324 YVNILSINGEA
+324 
-335 YIYDMPQTEYIK
+335 
-347 RTKPLVYDGEI
+347 
-358 LDGYYE
+358 
-364 GVIVSKYT
+364 
-372 PRLIKVTKE
+372 
-381 NLSKFYEDDDKNDQ
+381 
-395 QLKVIQRKLE
+395 
-405 TLNNQGE
+405 
-412 SVDLGNLQYKPA
+412 
-424 YTNNVSKVVDENGE
+424 
-438 PLVVYHGSNYKND
+438 
-451 KTLTGD
+451 
-457 WSANA
+457 
-462 LPYATYF
+462 
-469 APYSNYANFKHTY
+469 
-482 QAFLN
+482 
-487 IKNPIYDDGDLTG
+487 
-500 EAIHYKEFFDKY
+500 
-512 IINKGYDGAIG
+512 
-523 GTKGFNHRI
+523 
-532 PSNAVEA
+532 
-539 IEIVAIDPNQVKSAT
+539 AT
-554 GNIGTFSKT
+554 GNIGTFSNT
-563 NNNIYARRD
+563 EYDIYARRD

-594 VNTTRF
+594 VNTTRY

-739 AVTQYNNARIGN
+739 AVTQYNNARMGN

-759 AVVAGMKNVKFKQHL
+759 AVVAGMKNAKFKQHL

-818 FGNKKRR
+818 FGNKSCR

-838 NAYDEIIDVL
+838 NAYDEIIDIL
-848 LNKMK
+848 LDKMK
-853 GDTVVKLNMH
+853 GYTVVKLNMH

-876 YDLSSS
+876 YDLASS
-882 TVYIAYDENNDE
+882 TVYIAYAENNDE

-926 YTRYL
+926 YTSYL
-931 RGIGNKQWLGNE
+931 RGISNKQWLGNE

-962 KTVPAPKTKMSKLI
+962 KTVPAPKVKNM
-976 SMFDKI
+976 SMFEKI

-992 DSKNAYEQ
+992 NSKNAYEQ

-1010 EGLSNT
+1010 EGLANT
-1016 TVSEYNPNGEAVKS
+1016 TVSEFDPNSEAAKS
-1030 SYRKSVQTISEQ
+1030 SYRKSVQSISEQ
-1042 VQEMYDDIQSQKRE
+1042 IQEMYDDIQSKKRE
-1056 YLDNIKAQHKKN
+1056 YLDNVKAQHKNN
-1068 TGVYYTPDQINRIT
+1068 TGVAYSPYQINRIT

-1107 IFNGTYYESTGRSL
+1107 IFNGTYYESTGHSL

-1148 YSDLTPEH
+1148 YSDLTPDH

-1196 GLQLLDDGSKN
+1196 GLQLLDNGSK
-1207 SNQLETE
+1207 SPNQLETE
-1214 LVNLITEESLED
+1214 LVNLITEESLKD
-1226 RIHNKTLRDYLNSFW
+1226 RIQNKSLRDYIKDFW
-1241 VSLKNIVQKVFNPKN
+1241 NNLKKIVSKVFDPKN
-1256 INQQQSDEIFKAIKV
+1256 VSQQQRDEIFKTIKA

-1285 TPIYDRANGNF
+1285 TPIYDRANGDF

-1304 QDKKIIPD
+1304 QDKQILPE

-1323 LRAKRIRNERKM
+1323 LRAKRVRNERKM
-1335 VEIRNQT
+1335 VEIRNQI

-1347 LNGESVVDTYNTV
+1347 LNGESIVDTYNTV

-1377 MDGLT
+1377 MDQLT
-1382 SRDISSWNPEQ
+1382 SRDISSWDPEQ

-1408 LTMLH
+1408 LTMLY
-1413 DTVFDKHSAI
+1413 DSVFDKHSAI

-1463 NKEISIPYARYFLH
+1463 NKEISIPYARWFLH

-1486 GKIKDIDAFKRR
+1486 GKIQDIDAFKRR
-1498 ADQFLEGGF
+1498 ADQFLDGGF

-1528 IVRVIIDIIQNIE
+1528 IVRVITDIIQNIE
-1541 GIRDRKT
+1541 GTRDRKT
-1548 LSKGMDLMNLYNK
+1548 LSKGMALMNLYNK
-1561 LRPKGSQISPINW
+1561 LRPNGSQISPVNW

-1580 TDKDGV
+1580 TDKQGV
-1586 PTGYFIREINSGQF
+1586 PTGYFIREINSGLF
-1600 FKERDQLIEQLNNKY
+1600 FKERDQVIEELNDKY
-1615 SDTEKYGG
+1615 SNTEKYGG

-1647 NQYYDELDEWLSDH
+1647 NQYYDELDEWLSQH
-1661 AERRYTVDYYKNRRR
+1661 AERRYTLDYYKNRRR

-1688 IQRQIQLI
+1688 IQRQIQLL
-1696 RSMPDAIDEDG
+1696 RSMPEAIDEDG
-1707 WFDKSKLSAQDKRLY
+1707 WFDKSKLSTQDRRLY
-1722 DTLMTQKRELGS
+1722 DALITQKRELGS

-1785 SEVPASKLLEF
+1785 SEIPANKLLEF
-1796 DKENTV
+1796 DRENTV
-1802 TSFTPQFYELLQELG
+1802 TSFTPQFYEVLSELG
-1817 HLQSP
+1817 HAQSP
-1822 ELTRLQK
+1822 ELIRLQK

-1841 QEGIVQ
+1841 QEGITQ
-1847 PELTQLGTGIDKT
+1847 PDLTQLGTGIDQT
-1860 TRSIYQ
+1860 TRSIYK
-1866 ELNRVETQIAQEKAN
+1866 ELNRIETQIAQEKAN
-1881 LKGSAQKGPE
+1881 LKGTAQKGPD
-1891 AEFAS
+1891 AQLAS
-1896 KVLAKFLM
+1896 KILATFLM
-1904 SKNVRNNNTNSTFWN
+1904 NKNVRNKNTNSTFWN
-1919 YLIGEWDVVLKANS
+1919 YLIGEWNVVLKANS
-1933 ANSSA
+1933 ANQSA
-1938 IRKQFEDLFTIKI
+1938 IRKQFEDLFTINI
-1951 PGSFSRGKLS
+1951 PGSLTRGKLS

-1978 GKPLYFHGEPLI
+1978 GEPLYFHGEPLI
-1990 IKDNLPSQNFSEL
+1990 LKDDLPSQNFSEL
-2003 DMSSDFVNIN
+2003 DMTSDFVNIH

-2023 PKESL
+2023 PKKSL

-2235 AKNVRKL
+2235 AKLVRKM
-2242 AQKAMLGANFLVM
+2242 AQKAMLGANFLVQ

-2262 MLSAMTDAIGGRYI
+2262 MLSAMTDAIGGRYM

-2292 INNVRHF
+2292 AINALHF

-2332 LSRMRKGLGIMAGYS
+2332 LTRMRKGLGIMAGYS

-2370 LNGHKRFMNSDDAIR
+2370 LNGRKRFMNSDDAIR

-2394 KEALRVWE
+2394 KEALKVWE

-2408 LFNAYTQKDGK
+2408 LFNAYTQEDGI
-2419 AVVKSKYQQYVT
+2419 AVVKEKYKQYVT

-2470 TMMRGFLIDTYW
+2470 TMMRGFLMDTYW
-2482 TRFNK
+2482 SRFNK
-2487 VNDYAAQNE
+2487 INDYAAQNE
-2496 ERGTNYG
+2496 DGGTNYG

-2529 IRGIGKYISSLKNLI
+2529 MRAIGKYISGLKNVI
-2544 KGKGFHTDLTDNQ
+2544 KGKGFHTNLTDNQ
-2557 RYAVR
+2557 RYAIR

-2570 ILGLAIGMNLFTKF
+2570 ILGLAIGTNLFTKLL
-2584 VYSMFPSWDDD
+2584 YSLFPSWDDD

-2603 NIFDPEDEDRNLI
+2603 NVFDPEDEDRNLI

-2628 FQRLVLWD
+2628 YQKLVLWD

-2647 RTTPYWYGTIVD
+2647 RTTPYWYGTIID

>member
-98 NGEPLTEVLDEN
+98 NGEPLTEVLDKN
-110 FKSISDILI
+110 FSSIYDILV

-125 VDLEDVLPEVD
+125 VDL
-136 LKEIF
+136 
-141 PEAGLNE
+141 
-148 VQLEE
+148 
-153 LQIIKDALRD
+153 
-163 SKGRLLAPNGK
+163 
-174 PSNLNEHQYAQ
+174 
-185 VRTKAFIKWFGD
+185 
-197 WLKEYTP
+197 
-204 QKDIWK
+204 
-210 ENPWESYIEFEDTG
+210 
-224 RTYIGHSGKTIPII
+224 
-238 INKGAR
+238 
-244 YVHPVERITPT
+244 
-255 NTDPFGFNSYRVNK
+255 NS
-269 VITVGREIDADRTF
+269 D
-283 EGICQTTAL
+283 
-292 ACKFFL
+292 
-298 KNRYGIESS
+298 
-307 IAIINA
+307 
-313 KSPVKNDIIEH
+313 
-324 YVNILSINGEA
+324 
-335 YIYDMPQTEYIK
+335 TEY
-347 RTKPLVYDGEI
+347 EI
-358 LDGYYE
+358 
-364 GVIVSKYT
+364 
-372 PRLIKVTKE
+372 
-381 NLSKFYEDDDKNDQ
+381 N
-395 QLKVIQRKLE
+395 
-405 TLNNQGE
+405 
-412 SVDLGNLQYKPA
+412 
-424 YTNNVSKVVDENGE
+424 
-438 PLVVYHGSNYKND
+438 
-451 KTLTGD
+451 
-457 WSANA
+457 
-462 LPYATYF
+462 
-469 APYSNYANFKHTY
+469 
-482 QAFLN
+482 
-487 IKNPIYDDGDLTG
+487 
-500 EAIHYKEFFDKY
+500 
-512 IINKGYDGAIG
+512 
-523 GTKGFNHRI
+523 
-532 PSNAVEA
+532 
-539 IEIVAIDPNQVKSAT
+539 
-554 GNIGTFSKT
+554 
-563 NNNIYARRD
+563 ARRD

-594 VNTTRF
+594 VNTTRY

-618 EDIVKFYYE
+618 EDIVKFYWE

-660 RQLELSTHYDARQIT
+660 KQLELSTHYDARDIT

-684 GRITGDV
+684 GRITGDFD
-691 EADEA
+691 ADAA
-696 FIGHYQTQ
+696 FIGHYQAQ
-704 LAQQLFPVIYKKGWS
+704 LAQRLFPAIYKKGWS

-729 FSQISKAIQT
+729 FSQISKMIQVI
-739 AVTQYNNARIGN
+739 VTQHNNARMGN

-759 AVVAGMKNVKFKQHL
+759 AVVAGLKNAKFKQDL
-774 IEYITAVDRTTPRN
+774 IKYITAVDRTTQRTGYG
-788 RNNAKN
+788 NNKQSVSGT
-794 PDIKI
+794 IF
-799 EDDRI
+799 
-804 SDFKAP
+804 DFRTAEFKVP
-810 HLKTTLLN
+810 QLKTSLLN
-818 FGNKKRR
+818 FGNKRKR
-825 SLKETLADIKQRT
+825 SLKDTLADIKQRT
-838 NAYDEIIDVL
+838 DIYNDVINL
-848 LNKMK
+848 ILNKMH
-853 GDTVVKLNMH
+853 GDTTIELTSKLGRDIL
-863 VSYMAYG
+863 G
-870 VTHFNK
+870 VTETSHTDHSVSRVSVA
-876 YDLSSS
+876 YDLN
-882 TVYIAYDENNDE
+882 TDEFE
-894 SDFIQTIIHEAIH
+894 FMHTIVHEAIH
-907 VVTVQYLRNN
+907 VVT
-917 PQYSQLFDK
+917 S
-926 YTRYL
+926 RYL
-931 RGIGNKQWLGNE
+931 QENPHLEVLFNKYASYLSSIDYNQYGNS
-943 NAEEMIAEF
+943 NAKEMIAEF

-962 KTVPAPKTKMSKLI
+962 KTVPAPKVKNM
-976 SMFDKI
+976 SMFEKI

-992 DSKNAYEQ
+992 ESKNLYEQ
-1000 IKPALEYILN
+1000 LKPTFEYVLDEAL
-1010 EGLSNT
+1010 SST
-1016 TVSEYNPNGEAVKS
+1016 TVSELTDTSQSTKS
-1030 SYRKSVQTISEQ
+1030 SYLKSVQSISEQ
-1042 VQEMYDDIQSQKRE
+1042 VQEMYDDIQSKKRE
-1056 YLDNIKAQHKKN
+1056 YLDNVKAQHENN
-1068 TGVYYTPDQINRIT
+1068 TGVAYTPDQINRIT

-1096 YQKTL
+1096 YQKSL

-1107 IFNGTYYESTGRSL
+1107 IFNGTYYESTGHSL

-1143 QNIDR
+1143 QSIDR
-1148 YSDLTPEH
+1148 YTDLTPEH

-1207 SNQLETE
+1207 PNQLETE
-1214 LVNLITEESLED
+1214 LVNLITEESLKD
-1226 RIHNKTLRDYLNSFW
+1226 RIQNKSLRDYIKDFW
-1241 VSLKNIVQKVFNPKN
+1241 NNLKKIVSKVFDPKN
-1256 INQQQSDEIFKAIKV
+1256 VSQQQRDEIFKTIKA

-1285 TPIYDRANGNF
+1285 TPIYDRANGDF

-1304 QDKKIIPD
+1304 QDKQILPE

-1335 VEIRNQT
+1335 VEIRNQI

-1347 LNGESVVDTYNTV
+1347 LNGESIVDTYNTV

-1377 MDGLT
+1377 MDQLT
-1382 SRDISSWNPEQ
+1382 SRDISSWDPEQ
-1393 ILAIGRDLIGHYVSL
+1393 ILAISRDLIGHYVSL
-1408 LTMLH
+1408 LTMLY
-1413 DTVFDKHSAI
+1413 DSVFDKHSAI
-1423 GAYNDIITDPDSKH
+1423 GAYNDIITDPDSQH

-1463 NKEISIPYARYFLH
+1463 NKEISIPYARWFLH

-1486 GKIKDIDAFKRR
+1486 GKIKDVDAFKRR
-1498 ADQFLEGGF
+1498 ADQFLDGGF

-1528 IVRVIIDIIQNIE
+1528 IVRVITDIIQNIE
-1541 GIRDRKT
+1541 GTRDRKT
-1548 LSKGMDLMNLYNK
+1548 LSKGMALMNLYNK
-1561 LRPKGSQISPINW
+1561 LRPKGSQISPVNW

-1580 TDKDGV
+1580 TDKQGV
-1586 PTGYFIREINSGQF
+1586 PTGYFIREINSGLF
-1600 FKERDQLIEQLNNKY
+1600 FKERDQVIEELNDKY
-1615 SDTEKYGG
+1615 SNTEKYGG

-1647 NQYYDELDEWLSDH
+1647 NQYYDELDEWLSQH
-1661 AERRYTVDYYKNRRR
+1661 AERRYTLDYYKNRRR

-1688 IQRQIQLI
+1688 IQRQIQLL
-1696 RSMPDAIDEDG
+1696 RSMPEAIDKDG
-1707 WFDKSKLSAQDKRLY
+1707 WFDKSKLSTQDRRLY
-1722 DTLMTQKRELGS
+1722 DALMTQKRELGS

-1785 SEVPASKLLEF
+1785 SEIPANKLLEF
-1796 DKENTV
+1796 DRENTV
-1802 TSFTPQFYELLQELG
+1802 TSFTPQFYEVLSELG
-1817 HLQSP
+1817 HARSP
-1822 ELTRLQK
+1822 ELIRLQK

-1841 QEGIVQ
+1841 QEGITQ
-1847 PELTQLGTGIDKT
+1847 PDLTQLGTGIDQT
-1860 TRSIYQ
+1860 TRSIYK
-1866 ELNRVETQIAQEKAN
+1866 ELNRIETQIAQEKAN
-1881 LKGSAQKGPE
+1881 LKGTAQKGPD
-1891 AEFAS
+1891 AQLAS
-1896 KVLAKFLM
+1896 KILATFLM
-1904 SKNVRNNNTNSTFWN
+1904 NKNVRNKNTNNTFWN
-1919 YLIGEWDVVLKANS
+1919 YLIGEWNVVLKANS
-1933 ANSSA
+1933 ANQSA
-1938 IRKQFEDLFTIKI
+1938 IRKQFEDLFTIKL
-1951 PGSFSRGKLS
+1951 PGALSKSKLS

-1978 GKPLYFHGEPLI
+1978 GEPLYFHGEPLI
-1990 IKDNLPSQNFSEL
+1990 LKDDLPSQNFSEL
-2003 DMSSDFVNIN
+2003 DMTSDFVNIH

-2120 PRRPNGEVVQ
+2120 PRRPNGEIVQ

-2227 TQATIIQN
+2227 TQAAIIQN
-2235 AKNVRKL
+2235 AKLVRKM
-2242 AQKAMLGANFLVM
+2242 AQKAMLGANFLVQ

-2262 MLSAMTDAIGGRYI
+2262 MLSVMTDAIGGRYM

-2292 INNVRHF
+2292 INNVRYF

-2332 LSRMRKGLGIMAGYS
+2332 LTRMRKGLGIMAGYS

-2370 LNGHKRFMNSDDAIR
+2370 LNGRKRFMNSDDAIR

-2394 KEALRVWE
+2394 KEALKVWE

-2408 LFNAYTQKDGK
+2408 LFNAYTQEDGI
-2419 AVVKSKYQQYVT
+2419 AVVKEKYKQYVT

-2446 ASYNGMLPDI
+2446 ASYNGMLPNI

-2470 TMMRGFLIDTYW
+2470 TMMRGFLMDTYW
-2482 TRFNK
+2482 ARFNK
-2487 VNDYAAQNE
+2487 INDYAAQNE
-2496 ERGTNYG
+2496 DGGTNYG

-2529 IRGIGKYISSLKNLI
+2529 MRAVGKYISGLKNVI
-2544 KGKGFHTDLTDNQ
+2544 KGKGFHTNLTDNQ

-2570 ILGLAIGMNLFTKF
+2570 ILGLAIGTNLFTKLL
-2584 VYSMFPSWDDD
+2584 YSLFPSWDDD

-2603 NIFDPEDEDRNLI
+2603 NVFDPEDEDRNLI

-2628 FQRLVLWD
+2628 YQKLVLWD

-2647 RTTPYWYGTIVD
+2647 RTTPYWYGTIID

-2744 FVQSQ
+2744 FIQSQ

-2761 GPSDEYYE
+2761 GPSDKYYE

>member
-98 NGEPLTEVLDEN
+98 NGEPLTEVLDKN
-110 FKSISDILI
+110 FSSIYDILV
-119 GKQDPV
+119 GKQD
-125 VDLEDVLPEVD
+125 
-136 LKEIF
+136 
-141 PEAGLNE
+141 LN
-148 VQLEE
+148 
-153 LQIIKDALRD
+153 K
-163 SKGRLLAPNGK
+163 
-174 PSNLNEHQYAQ
+174 
-185 VRTKAFIKWFGD
+185 
-197 WLKEYTP
+197 
-204 QKDIWK
+204 
-210 ENPWESYIEFEDTG
+210 
-224 RTYIGHSGKTIPII
+224 
-238 INKGAR
+238 
-244 YVHPVERITPT
+244 
-255 NTDPFGFNSYRVNK
+255 
-269 VITVGREIDADRTF
+269 
-283 EGICQTTAL
+283 
-292 ACKFFL
+292 
-298 KNRYGIESS
+298 
-307 IAIINA
+307 
-313 KSPVKNDIIEH
+313 
-324 YVNILSINGEA
+324 
-335 YIYDMPQTEYIK
+335 
-347 RTKPLVYDGEI
+347 
-358 LDGYYE
+358 
-364 GVIVSKYT
+364 
-372 PRLIKVTKE
+372 
-381 NLSKFYEDDDKNDQ
+381 
-395 QLKVIQRKLE
+395 
-405 TLNNQGE
+405 
-412 SVDLGNLQYKPA
+412 
-424 YTNNVSKVVDENGE
+424 
-438 PLVVYHGSNYKND
+438 
-451 KTLTGD
+451 
-457 WSANA
+457 
-462 LPYATYF
+462 
-469 APYSNYANFKHTY
+469 
-482 QAFLN
+482 
-487 IKNPIYDDGDLTG
+487 
-500 EAIHYKEFFDKY
+500 
-512 IINKGYDGAIG
+512 
-523 GTKGFNHRI
+523 
-532 PSNAVEA
+532 
-539 IEIVAIDPNQVKSAT
+539 AT
-554 GNIGTFSKT
+554 GNIGTFSNT
-563 NNNIYARRD
+563 EYDIYARRN
-572 TNSKLINAI
+572 TNSKLMNAI
-581 ASTHRQLKQIPKK
+581 ASTHRQLKQIPKRA
-594 VNTTRF
+594 NTTRY

-660 RQLELSTHYDARQIT
+660 RQLELSTYYDARQIT

-684 GRITGDV
+684 GRITGDFD
-691 EADEA
+691 ADEA

-704 LAQQLFPVIYKKGWS
+704 LAQQLFPIIYKKGWS

-729 FSQISKAIQT
+729 FPQISKAIQT
-739 AVTQYNNARIGN
+739 VVTQYNNARIGN

-759 AVVAGMKNVKFKQHL
+759 AVAAGIKNPKFKQHL
-774 IEYITAVDRTTPRN
+774 IQYITAVDRTTPRN

-804 SDFKAP
+804 ADFKVP

-818 FGNKKRR
+818 FGNKRRR

-848 LNKMK
+848 LDKMK
-853 GDTVVKLNMH
+853 GDTVVNLNMH
-863 VSYMAYG
+863 VNYMAYG

-876 YDLSSS
+876 YDLASS
-882 TVYIAYDENNDE
+882 TVYIAYAENNDE

-926 YTRYL
+926 YTSYL
-931 RGIGNKQWLGNE
+931 RDISDKQWLGNE
-943 NAEEMIAEF
+943 NAKEMIAEF

-962 KTVPAPKTKMSKLI
+962 KTVPAPKIKNM
-976 SMFDKI
+976 SMFEKI

-992 DSKNAYEQ
+992 NSKNAYEQ

-1010 EGLSNT
+1010 EGLANT
-1016 TVSEYNPNGEAVKS
+1016 TVSEFDLNSEAAKS
-1030 SYRKSVQTISEQ
+1030 SYRKSVQSISEQ
-1042 VQEMYDDIQSQKRE
+1042 IQEMYDDIQSKKRE
-1056 YLDNIKAQHKKN
+1056 YLDNVKAQHKNN
-1068 TGVYYTPDQINRIT
+1068 TGVAYSPYQINRIT
-1082 VQYDQNQLSKQIST
+1082 VQYDQNQMSKQIST

-1107 IFNGTYYESTGRSL
+1107 IFNGTYYESIGHSL

-1148 YSDLTPEH
+1148 YSDLTPDH
-1156 MSNVTEI
+1156 MSNVVEI

-1196 GLQLLDDGSKN
+1196 GLQLLDNGSKN
-1207 SNQLETE
+1207 PNQLETE
-1214 LVNLITEESLED
+1214 LVNLITEESLKD
-1226 RIHNKTLRDYLNSFW
+1226 RIQNKSLRDYIKDFW
-1241 VSLKNIVQKVFNPKN
+1241 NNLKKIVSKVFDPKN
-1256 INQQQSDEIFKAIKV
+1256 VSQQQRDEIFKTIKA

-1285 TPIYDRANGNF
+1285 TPIYDRANGDF

-1304 QDKKIIPD
+1304 QDKQILPE

-1323 LRAKRIRNERKM
+1323 LRAKRVRNERKM
-1335 VEIRNQT
+1335 VEIRNQI

-1347 LNGESVVDTYNTV
+1347 LNGESIVDTYNTV

-1377 MDGLT
+1377 MDQLI
-1382 SRDISSWNPEQ
+1382 SRDISSWDPEQ

-1408 LTMLH
+1408 LTMLY
-1413 DTVFDKHSAI
+1413 DSVFDKHSAI

-1463 NKEISIPYARYFLH
+1463 NKEISIPYARWFLH

-1486 GKIKDIDAFKRR
+1486 GKIQDIDAFKRR
-1498 ADQFLEGGF
+1498 ADQFLDGGF

-1528 IVRVIIDIIQNIE
+1528 IVRVITDIIQNIE
-1541 GIRDRKT
+1541 GTRDRKT
-1548 LSKGMDLMNLYNK
+1548 LSKGMALMNLYNK
-1561 LRPKGSQISPINW
+1561 LRPKGSQINPVNW

-1580 TDKDGV
+1580 TDKQGV
-1586 PTGYFIREINSGQF
+1586 PTGYFIREINSGLF
-1600 FKERDQLIEQLNNKY
+1600 FKERDQVIEELNDKY
-1615 SDTEKYGG
+1615 SNTEKYGG

-1647 NQYYDELDEWLSDH
+1647 NQYYDELDEWLSQH
-1661 AERRYTVDYYKNRRR
+1661 AERRYTLDYYKNRRR

-1688 IQRQIQLI
+1688 IQRQIQLL
-1696 RSMPDAIDEDG
+1696 RSMPEAIDEGG
-1707 WFDKSKLSAQDKRLY
+1707 WFDKSKLSTQDRRLY

-1785 SEVPASKLLEF
+1785 SEIPANKLLEF
-1796 DKENTV
+1796 DRENTV
-1802 TSFTPQFYELLQELG
+1802 TSFTPQFYEVLSELG
-1817 HLQSP
+1817 HARSP
-1822 ELTRLQK
+1822 ELIRLQK
-1829 RQREIISKLKNY
+1829 RQREIVSKLKNY
-1841 QEGIVQ
+1841 QEGITQ
-1847 PELTQLGTGIDKT
+1847 PDLTQLGTGIDQT
-1860 TRSIYQ
+1860 TRSIYK
-1866 ELNRVETQIAQEKAN
+1866 ELNRIETQIAQEKAN
-1881 LKGSAQKGPE
+1881 LKGAAQKGPD
-1891 AEFAS
+1891 AQLAS
-1896 KVLAKFLM
+1896 KILATFLIN
-1904 SKNVRNNNTNSTFWN
+1904 KNVRNKNTNSTFWN
-1919 YLIGEWDVVLKANS
+1919 YLIGEWNVVLKANS
-1933 ANSSA
+1933 ANQSA
-1938 IRKQFEDLFTIKI
+1938 IRKQFEDLFTINI
-1951 PGSFSRGKLS
+1951 PGSLTRGKLS

-1973 HDPKT
+1973 RDPKT
-1978 GKPLYFHGEPLI
+1978 GEPLYFHGEPLI
-1990 IKDNLPSQNFSEL
+1990 LKDDLPSQNFSEL
-2003 DMSSDFVNIN
+2003 DMTSDFVNIH

-2075 TGSTH
+2075 TGSTY

-2160 AENYALKSDVIAPLE
+2160 AENYTLKSDVIAPLE
-2175 LVRNALLQAP
+2175 LIRNALLQAP

-2205 LYDIHMYGHET
+2205 LYDIHMYGHEI

-2227 TQATIIQN
+2227 TQASIIQN
-2235 AKNVRKL
+2235 AKLVRKM
-2242 AQKAMLGANFLVM
+2242 AQKAMLGANFLVQ

-2262 MLSAMTDAIGGRYI
+2262 MLSAMTDAIGGRYM

-2332 LSRMRKGLGIMAGYS
+2332 LTRMRKGLGIMSGYS
-2347 ITDYMVN
+2347 ITDYMIN

-2370 LNGHKRFMNSDDAIR
+2370 LNGRKMFMNSDDAIR

-2394 KEALRVWE
+2394 KEALKVWE

-2408 LFNAYTQKDGK
+2408 LFNAYTQEDGI
-2419 AVVKSKYQQYVT
+2419 AVVKEKYKQYVT
-2431 EDLQNTVMKKLKTRT
+2431 EDLQNTVTKKLKTRT
-2446 ASYNGMLPDI
+2446 ASYNGMLSDI

-2470 TMMRGFLIDTYW
+2470 TMMRGFLMDAYW
-2482 TRFNK
+2482 ARFNK
-2487 VNDYAAQNE
+2487 INDYATQNE
-2496 ERGTNYG
+2496 DGGTNYG

-2529 IRGIGKYISSLKNLI
+2529 MRAVGKYISGLKNVI
-2544 KGKGFHTDLTDNQ
+2544 KGKGFHTNLTDNQ

-2570 ILGLAIGMNLFTKF
+2570 ILGLAIGTNLFTKL
-2584 VYSMFPSWDDD
+2584 VYSLFPSWDDD

-2603 NIFDPEDEDRNLI
+2603 NVFDPEDEDRNLI

-2628 FQRLVLWD
+2628 YQKLVLWD

-2647 RTTPYWYGTIVD
+2647 RTTPYWYGTIID

>member
-16 EFDELISVLG
+16 EFNELVSALG

-58 SKNKNDRTAAIREKA
+58 SKNKNDRTSAIREKA

-98 NGEPLTEVLDEN
+98 NGEPLTEVLDKN
-110 FKSISDILI
+110 FSSIYDILV

-125 VDLEDVLPEVD
+125 VDLN
-136 LKEIF
+136 K
-141 PEAGLNE
+141 AS
-148 VQLEE
+148 LEE
-153 LQIIKDALRD
+153 SQILENAPRD

-174 PSNLNEHQYAQ
+174 PSNLNEYQYAQ
-185 VRTKAFIKWFGD
+185 VRTKAFKDWFGD
-197 WLKEYTP
+197 WENNPEY
-204 QKDIWK
+204 
-210 ENPWESYIEFEDTG
+210 
-224 RTYIGHSGKTIPII
+224 
-238 INKGAR
+238 A
-244 YVHPVERITPT
+244 
-255 NTDPFGFNSYRVNK
+255 
-269 VITVGREIDADRTF
+269 
-283 EGICQTTAL
+283 
-292 ACKFFL
+292 
-298 KNRYGIESS
+298 
-307 IAIINA
+307 
-313 KSPVKNDIIEH
+313 
-324 YVNILSINGEA
+324 
-335 YIYDMPQTEYIK
+335 
-347 RTKPLVYDGEI
+347 
-358 LDGYYE
+358 
-364 GVIVSKYT
+364 
-372 PRLIKVTKE
+372 
-381 NLSKFYEDDDKNDQ
+381 
-395 QLKVIQRKLE
+395 
-405 TLNNQGE
+405 
-412 SVDLGNLQYKPA
+412 
-424 YTNNVSKVVDENGE
+424 SKVVDENGE
-438 PLVVYHGSNYKND
+438 PLVVYRAASHSDDYKYGFYYTKYKSEAESYNVESLLKDRKYIMFAVRSILQDDLGITYTNIDEITSILEDSYYREND
-451 KTLTGD
+451 PILSGQYFPDLEGQVEIARNDYDTIEKNPKTYDLIRILNLIQYTSLTDQAGLKENED
-457 WSANA
+457 DSGELNKLILKYKKDFYKYADEYIKIESSF
-462 LPYATYF
+462 LYIKKPYRGEQIYEDLSDERNM
-469 APYSNYANFKHTY
+469 PSGHDG
-482 QAFLN
+482 AFLSN
-487 IKNPIYDDGDLTG
+487 GDR
-500 EAIHYKEFFDKY
+500 FY
-512 IINKGYDGAIG
+512 ID
-523 GTKGFNHRI
+523 TL
-532 PSNAVEA
+532 S
-539 IEIVAIDPNQVKSAT
+539 QVKPTA
-554 GNIGTFSKT
+554 NIS
-563 NNNIYARRD
+563 D
-572 TNSKLINAI
+572 TTEFHVNTDSKLTNTI
-581 ASTHRQLKQIPKK
+581 ADIHRWLKQLPKQI
-594 VNTTRF
+594 NITHY
-600 GGDNIY
+600 GADNIY
-606 YQLRKALPKEIV
+606 YQLRKILPKEIV

-660 RQLELSTHYDARQIT
+660 KQLELSTHYDTRDIT

-684 GRITGDV
+684 GRITGDFD
-691 EADEA
+691 ADAA
-696 FIGHYQTQ
+696 FIGHYQAQ
-704 LAQQLFPVIYKKGWS
+704 LAQRLFPVIYKKGWS
-719 KQRYGYYAKQ
+719 EEIYSYYEKNKECVSA
-729 FSQISKAIQT
+729 QIKNIIT
-739 AVTQYNNARIGN
+739 TYNNARISD
-751 LNHIYKLE
+751 LNHLYKLE
-759 AVVAGMKNVKFKQHL
+759 AVVSGLKNAEFKQHL
-774 IEYITAVDRTTPRN
+774 IDYISAVDRTTQRN
-788 RNNAKN
+788 K
-794 PDIKI
+794 P
-799 EDDRI
+799 
-804 SDFKAP
+804 SDGLIGTVQD
-810 HLKTTLLN
+810 LKTAKFIAPQLDTFLSN
-818 FGNKKRR
+818 FGNKQKR
-825 SLKETLADIKQRT
+825 SLKETLLDIKQRT
-838 NAYDEIIDVL
+838 NIYDNVIDL
-848 LNKMK
+848 ILSKMK
-853 GDTVVKLNMH
+853 GDTTIQLEFNINRSTARGITQFDNDDLSKSRVSVMYDPNTDEFELMH
-863 VSYMAYG
+863 VI
-870 VTHFNK
+870 
-876 YDLSSS
+876 L
-882 TVYIAYDENNDE
+882 
-894 SDFIQTIIHEAIH
+894 HEAIH
-907 VVTVQYLRNN
+907 VVTVQYLKSN
-917 PQYSQLFDK
+917 PQLNQLFDE
-926 YTRYL
+926 YARHLRYIAP
-931 RGIGNKQWLGNE
+931 RWYGNE
-943 NAEEMIAEF
+943 KAEEMIAEF
-952 FSNAEYREWL
+952 FSNADYREWL
-962 KTVPAPKTKMSKLI
+962 KTVPAPKLKMS
-976 SMFDKI
+976 MFEKI

-992 DSKNAYEQ
+992 KSKSAYEQ
-1000 IKPALEYILN
+1000 VKPAFKYILD
-1010 EGLSNT
+1010 ESLAST
-1016 TVSEYNPNGEAVKS
+1016 TVSEFSGSGETVKS
-1030 SYRKSVQTISEQ
+1030 NYLKSVQSISEQ
-1042 VQEMYDDIQSQKRE
+1042 IQEMYDDIQSKKRE
-1056 YLDNIKAQHKKN
+1056 YLDNVKAQHKNN
-1068 TGVYYTPDQINRIT
+1068 TGVAYSPYQINRIT

-1107 IFNGTYYESTGRSL
+1107 IFNGTYYESTGHSL
-1121 MNGVVEYVVNALD
+1121 MNGIVEYVVNALD

-1148 YSDLTPEH
+1148 YTDLTPEH

-1196 GLQLLDDGSKN
+1196 GLQLLDNGSKN
-1207 SNQLETE
+1207 PNQLETE
-1214 LVNLITEESLED
+1214 LVNLITEESLKD
-1226 RIHNKTLRDYLNSFW
+1226 RIQNKSLRDYIKDFW
-1241 VSLKNIVQKVFNPKN
+1241 NNLKKIVSKVFDPKN
-1256 INQQQSDEIFKAIKV
+1256 ISQQQRDEIFKTIKA

-1285 TPIYDRANGNF
+1285 TPIYDRANGDF

-1304 QDKKIIPD
+1304 QDKQILPE

-1323 LRAKRIRNERKM
+1323 LRAKRVRNERKM
-1335 VEIRNQT
+1335 VEIRNQI

-1347 LNGESVVDTYNTV
+1347 LNGESIVDTYNTV

-1382 SRDISSWNPEQ
+1382 SRDISSWDPEQ

-1528 IVRVIIDIIQNIE
+1528 IVRVITDIIQNIE

-1561 LRPKGSQISPINW
+1561 LRPNGSQISPINW

-1740 DNGILSLKEKTG
+1740 DNGVLSLKEKTG

-1841 QEGIVQ
+1841 QEGIIQ

-1881 LKGSAQKGPE
+1881 LKGTAQKGPE

-1896 KVLAKFLM
+1896 KVLAEFLM

-2003 DMSSDFVNIN
+2003 DMSSDFVNIY

-2034 FDLIADP
+2034 FDLISDP

-2195 NGNQAKKLQS
+2195 NGDQAKKLQS

-2242 AQKAMLGANFLVM
+2242 AQKAMLGANFLVQ

-2262 MLSAMTDAIGGRYI
+2262 MLSAMTDAIGGRYM

-2332 LSRMRKGLGIMAGYS
+2332 LTRMRKGLGIMAGYS

-2370 LNGHKRFMNSDDAIR
+2370 LNGRKRFMNSDDAIR

-2394 KEALRVWE
+2394 KEALKVWE

-2470 TMMRGFLIDTYW
+2470 TMMRGFLMDTYW
-2482 TRFNK
+2482 ARFNK
-2487 VNDYAAQNE
+2487 INDYAAQNE
-2496 ERGTNYG
+2496 EGGTNYG
-2503 YAVKHDDGGFENLA
+2503 YAIKHDDGGFENLA

-2529 IRGIGKYISSLKNLI
+2529 IRAVGKYISSLKNLI

-2570 ILGLAIGMNLFTKF
+2570 ILGLAIGTNLFTKLL
-2584 VYSMFPSWDDD
+2584 YSLFPSWDDD

-2603 NIFDPEDEDRNLI
+2603 NVFDPEDEDRNLI

-2628 FQRLVLWD
+2628 YQKLVLWD

-2647 RTTPYWYGTIVD
+2647 RTTPYWYGTIID

-2749 SDYEDQLQDDLY
+2749 SDYEDQQQEDLY
-2761 GPSDEYYE
+2761 GPTDEYYE

>member
-98 NGEPLTEVLDEN
+98 NGEPLTEVLDKN
-110 FKSISDILI
+110 FSSIYDILV

-125 VDLEDVLPEVD
+125 VDL
-136 LKEIF
+136 
-141 PEAGLNE
+141 
-148 VQLEE
+148 
-153 LQIIKDALRD
+153 
-163 SKGRLLAPNGK
+163 
-174 PSNLNEHQYAQ
+174 
-185 VRTKAFIKWFGD
+185 
-197 WLKEYTP
+197 
-204 QKDIWK
+204 
-210 ENPWESYIEFEDTG
+210 
-224 RTYIGHSGKTIPII
+224 
-238 INKGAR
+238 
-244 YVHPVERITPT
+244 
-255 NTDPFGFNSYRVNK
+255 NS
-269 VITVGREIDADRTF
+269 D
-283 EGICQTTAL
+283 
-292 ACKFFL
+292 
-298 KNRYGIESS
+298 
-307 IAIINA
+307 
-313 KSPVKNDIIEH
+313 
-324 YVNILSINGEA
+324 
-335 YIYDMPQTEYIK
+335 TEY
-347 RTKPLVYDGEI
+347 EI
-358 LDGYYE
+358 
-364 GVIVSKYT
+364 
-372 PRLIKVTKE
+372 
-381 NLSKFYEDDDKNDQ
+381 N
-395 QLKVIQRKLE
+395 
-405 TLNNQGE
+405 
-412 SVDLGNLQYKPA
+412 
-424 YTNNVSKVVDENGE
+424 
-438 PLVVYHGSNYKND
+438 
-451 KTLTGD
+451 
-457 WSANA
+457 
-462 LPYATYF
+462 
-469 APYSNYANFKHTY
+469 
-482 QAFLN
+482 
-487 IKNPIYDDGDLTG
+487 
-500 EAIHYKEFFDKY
+500 
-512 IINKGYDGAIG
+512 
-523 GTKGFNHRI
+523 
-532 PSNAVEA
+532 
-539 IEIVAIDPNQVKSAT
+539 
-554 GNIGTFSKT
+554 
-563 NNNIYARRD
+563 ARRD

-581 ASTHRQLKQIPKK
+581 ASTHRQLKQIPKQ
-594 VNTTRF
+594 VNTTRY

-729 FSQISKAIQT
+729 FSQISKMIQII
-739 AVTQYNNARIGN
+739 VTQHNNARMGN

-759 AVVAGMKNVKFKQHL
+759 AVVAGLKNYKFKQDL
-774 IEYITAVDRTTPRN
+774 IKYITAVDRTTQRTGYG
-788 RNNAKN
+788 NNKQSVSGT
-794 PDIKI
+794 IF
-799 EDDRI
+799 
-804 SDFKAP
+804 DFRTAEFKVP
-810 HLKTTLLN
+810 QLKTSLLN
-818 FGNKKRR
+818 FGNKRKR
-825 SLKETLADIKQRT
+825 SLKDTLADIKQRT
-838 NAYDEIIDVL
+838 DIYNDVIDL
-848 LNKMK
+848 ILNKMH
-853 GDTVVKLNMH
+853 GDTTIELT
-863 VSYMAYG
+863 SQLGRGLLG
-870 VTHFNK
+870 VTETSHTDHSVVAYDLNTDEFEFMHTIVHEAINVVTLRYLQENPHLEVLFNK
-876 YDLSSS
+876 YASYLSSID
-882 TVYIAYDENNDE
+882 YNWYGN
-894 SDFIQTIIHEAIH
+894 SDA
-907 VVTVQYLRNN
+907 
-917 PQYSQLFDK
+917 K
-926 YTRYL
+926 
-931 RGIGNKQWLGNE
+931 
-943 NAEEMIAEF
+943 EMIAEF

-962 KTVPAPKTKMSKLI
+962 KTVPAPRVENM
-976 SMFDKI
+976 SMFEKT

-992 DSKNAYEQ
+992 ESKNLYEQ
-1000 IKPALEYILN
+1000 LKPAFEYVLD
-1010 EGLSNT
+1010 EALSST
-1016 TVSEYNPNGEAVKS
+1016 TVSELTDTSQSTKS
-1030 SYRKSVQTISEQ
+1030 SYLKSVQSISEQ
-1042 VQEMYDDIQSQKRE
+1042 IQEMYDDIQSKKRE
-1056 YLDNIKAQHKKN
+1056 YLDNVKAQHKNN
-1068 TGVYYTPDQINRIT
+1068 TGVAYTPDQINRIT

-1107 IFNGTYYESTGRSL
+1107 IFNGTYYESTGHSL
-1121 MNGVVEYVVNALD
+1121 MNGIVEYVVNALD

-1196 GLQLLDDGSKN
+1196 GLQLLDDGTKKPD
-1207 SNQLETE
+1207 QLETE
-1214 LVNLITEESLED
+1214 LVNLITEESLKD
-1226 RIHNKTLRDYLNSFW
+1226 RIQNKSLRDYIKDFW
-1241 VSLKNIVQKVFNPKN
+1241 NNLKKIVSKVFDPKN
-1256 INQQQSDEIFKAIKV
+1256 VSQQQRDEIFKTIKA

-1285 TPIYDRANGNF
+1285 TPIYDRANGDF

-1304 QDKKIIPD
+1304 QDKQILPE

-1323 LRAKRIRNERKM
+1323 LRAKRVRNERKM
-1335 VEIRNQT
+1335 VEIRNQI

-1347 LNGESVVDTYNTV
+1347 LNGESIVDTYNTV

-1377 MDGLT
+1377 MDQLT
-1382 SRDISSWNPEQ
+1382 SRDISSWDPEQ

-1408 LTMLH
+1408 LTMLY
-1413 DTVFDKHSAI
+1413 DSVFDKHSAI

-1463 NKEISIPYARYFLH
+1463 NKEISIPYARWFLH

-1498 ADQFLEGGF
+1498 ADQFLDGGF

-1528 IVRVIIDIIQNIE
+1528 IVRVITDIIQNIE
-1541 GIRDRKT
+1541 GTRDRKT
-1548 LSKGMDLMNLYNK
+1548 LSKGMALMNLYNK
-1561 LRPKGSQISPINW
+1561 LRPKGSQISPVNW

-1580 TDKDGV
+1580 TDKQGV
-1586 PTGYFIREINSGQF
+1586 PTGYFIREINSGLF
-1600 FKERDQLIEQLNNKY
+1600 FKERDQVIEELNDKY
-1615 SDTEKYGG
+1615 SNTEKYGG
-1623 AAITFDD
+1623 TAITFDD

-1647 NQYYDELDEWLSDH
+1647 NQYYDELDEWLSQH
-1661 AERRYTVDYYKNRRR
+1661 AERRYTLDYYKNRRR

-1688 IQRQIQLI
+1688 IQRQIQLL
-1696 RSMPDAIDEDG
+1696 RSMPEAIDEDG
-1707 WFDKSKLSAQDKRLY
+1707 WFDKSKLSTQDRRLY
-1722 DTLMTQKRELGS
+1722 DALMTQKRELGS

-1785 SEVPASKLLEF
+1785 SEIPANKLLEF
-1796 DKENTV
+1796 DRENTV
-1802 TSFTPQFYELLQELG
+1802 TSFTPQFYEVLSELG
-1817 HLQSP
+1817 HAQSP
-1822 ELTRLQK
+1822 ELIRLQK

-1841 QEGIVQ
+1841 QEGITQ
-1847 PELTQLGTGIDKT
+1847 PDLTQLGTGIDQT
-1860 TRSIYQ
+1860 TRSIYK
-1866 ELNRVETQIAQEKAN
+1866 ELNRIETQIAQEKAN
-1881 LKGSAQKGPE
+1881 LKGTAQKGPD
-1891 AEFAS
+1891 AQLAS
-1896 KVLAKFLM
+1896 KILATFLM
-1904 SKNVRNNNTNSTFWN
+1904 NKNVRNKNTNSTFWN
-1919 YLIGEWDVVLKANS
+1919 YLIGEWNVVLKANR
-1933 ANSSA
+1933 ANQSA
-1938 IRKQFEDLFTIKI
+1938 IRKQFEDLFTINI
-1951 PGSFSRGKLS
+1951 PGSLTRGKLS

-1978 GKPLYFHGEPLI
+1978 GEPLYFHGEPLI
-1990 IKDNLPSQNFSEL
+1990 LKDDLPSQNFSEL
-2003 DMSSDFVNIN
+2003 DTTSDFVNIH

-2235 AKNVRKL
+2235 AKLVRKM
-2242 AQKAMLGANFLVM
+2242 AQKAMLGANFLVQ

-2262 MLSAMTDAIGGRYI
+2262 MLSAMTDAIGGRYM

-2292 INNVRHF
+2292 INNVCHF

-2332 LSRMRKGLGIMAGYS
+2332 LTRIRKGLGIMAGYS

-2370 LNGHKRFMNSDDAIR
+2370 LNGRKRFMNSDDAIR

-2394 KEALRVWE
+2394 KEALKVWE

-2408 LFNAYTQKDGK
+2408 LFNAYTQEDGI
-2419 AVVKSKYQQYVT
+2419 AVVKEKYKQYVT

-2470 TMMRGFLIDTYW
+2470 TMMRGFLMDTYW
-2482 TRFNK
+2482 ARFNK
-2487 VNDYAAQNE
+2487 INDYAAQNE
-2496 ERGTNYG
+2496 DGGTNYG

-2529 IRGIGKYISSLKNLI
+2529 MRAVGKYISGLKNVI
-2544 KGKGFHTDLTDNQ
+2544 KGKGFHTNLTDNQ

-2570 ILGLAIGMNLFTKF
+2570 ILGLAIGTNLFTKLL
-2584 VYSMFPSWDDD
+2584 YSLFPSWDDD

-2603 NIFDPEDEDRNLI
+2603 NVFDPEDEDRNLI

-2628 FQRLVLWD
+2628 YQKLVLWD

-2647 RTTPYWYGTIVD
+2647 RTTPYWYGTIID

>member
-98 NGEPLTEVLDEN
+98 NGEPLTEVLDKN
-110 FKSISDILI
+110 FGSIYDILV

-125 VDLEDVLPEVD
+125 VDLN
-136 LKEIF
+136 KASF
-141 PEAGLNE
+141 
-148 VQLEE
+148 
-153 LQIIKDALRD
+153 
-163 SKGRLLAPNGK
+163 
-174 PSNLNEHQYAQ
+174 SN
-185 VRTKAFIKWFGD
+185 T
-197 WLKEYTP
+197 EY
-204 QKDIWK
+204 D
-210 ENPWESYIEFEDTG
+210 
-224 RTYIGHSGKTIPII
+224 
-238 INKGAR
+238 
-244 YVHPVERITPT
+244 
-255 NTDPFGFNSYRVNK
+255 
-269 VITVGREIDADRTF
+269 
-283 EGICQTTAL
+283 
-292 ACKFFL
+292 
-298 KNRYGIESS
+298 
-307 IAIINA
+307 INA
-313 KSPVKNDIIEH
+313 
-324 YVNILSINGEA
+324 
-335 YIYDMPQTEYIK
+335 
-347 RTKPLVYDGEI
+347 
-358 LDGYYE
+358 
-364 GVIVSKYT
+364 
-372 PRLIKVTKE
+372 
-381 NLSKFYEDDDKNDQ
+381 
-395 QLKVIQRKLE
+395 
-405 TLNNQGE
+405 
-412 SVDLGNLQYKPA
+412 
-424 YTNNVSKVVDENGE
+424 
-438 PLVVYHGSNYKND
+438 
-451 KTLTGD
+451 
-457 WSANA
+457 
-462 LPYATYF
+462 
-469 APYSNYANFKHTY
+469 
-482 QAFLN
+482 
-487 IKNPIYDDGDLTG
+487 
-500 EAIHYKEFFDKY
+500 
-512 IINKGYDGAIG
+512 
-523 GTKGFNHRI
+523 
-532 PSNAVEA
+532 
-539 IEIVAIDPNQVKSAT
+539 
-554 GNIGTFSKT
+554 
-563 NNNIYARRD
+563 RRN

-581 ASTHRQLKQIPKK
+581 ASTHRQLKQIPKR
-594 VNTTRF
+594 VNTTRYD
-600 GGDNIY
+600 GDNIY

-691 EADEA
+691 DADAA
-696 FIGHYQTQ
+696 FIGHYQAQ
-704 LAQQLFPVIYKKGWS
+704 LAKRLFPVIYKKGWS

-729 FSQISKAIQT
+729 FSQISKMIQII
-739 AVTQYNNARIGN
+739 VTQRNNARMGN

-759 AVVAGMKNVKFKQHL
+759 AVVAGLKNYKFKQDL
-774 IEYITAVDRTTPRN
+774 IKYITAVDRTTQRTGYG
-788 RNNAKN
+788 NNKQSVSGT
-794 PDIKI
+794 IL
-799 EDDRI
+799 
-804 SDFKAP
+804 DFKTTEFKVP
-810 HLKTTLLN
+810 QLKTSLLN
-818 FGNKKRR
+818 FGNKKKR
-825 SLKETLADIKQRT
+825 SLKDTLADIKQRT
-838 NAYDEIIDVL
+838 DIYDDIIDLV
-848 LNKMK
+848 LNKMH
-853 GDTVVKLNMH
+853 GDTTIELVSNAGFGALGVTKTSHTDRSASVVY
-863 VSYMAYG
+863 VSY
-870 VTHFNK
+870 
-876 YDLSSS
+876 DLN
-882 TVYIAYDENNDE
+882 TDEFE
-894 SDFIQTIIHEAIH
+894 FMHTIIHEAIH
-907 VVTVQYLRNN
+907 VVTL
-917 PQYSQLFDK
+917 
-926 YTRYL
+926 RYL
-931 RGIGNKQWLGNE
+931 QENPHLEVLFNKYASYLSSIDQNWYGNS
-943 NAEEMIAEF
+943 NAKEMIAEF

-962 KTVPAPKTKMSKLI
+962 KTIPAPKVKNMSI
-976 SMFDKI
+976 FEKI

-992 DSKNAYEQ
+992 ESKNLYEQ
-1000 IKPALEYILN
+1000 LKPAFEYVLD
-1010 EGLSNT
+1010 EALSNT
-1016 TVSEYNPNGEAVKS
+1016 TVSELTDTSQSTKS
-1030 SYRKSVQTISEQ
+1030 SYLKSIQSISEQ
-1042 VQEMYDDIQSQKRE
+1042 VQEMYDDIQSKKRE
-1056 YLDNIKAQHKKN
+1056 YLDNVKAQHKNN
-1068 TGVYYTPDQINRIT
+1068 TGVDYSPYQINRIT

-1107 IFNGTYYESTGRSL
+1107 IFNGTYYESTGHSL
-1121 MNGVVEYVVNALD
+1121 MKGIVEYVVNALD

-1148 YSDLTPEH
+1148 YSDLTPDH

-1196 GLQLLDDGSKN
+1196 GLQLLDDGNKN
-1207 SNQLETE
+1207 PDQLQTE
-1214 LVNLITEESLED
+1214 LVNLITEESLKD
-1226 RIHNKTLRDYLNSFW
+1226 RIQNKSLRDYIKDFW
-1241 VSLKNIVQKVFNPKN
+1241 NNLKKIVSKVFDPKN
-1256 INQQQSDEIFKAIKV
+1256 VSQQQRDEIFKTIKA

-1285 TPIYDRANGNF
+1285 TPIYDRANGDF

-1304 QDKKIIPD
+1304 QDKQILPE

-1335 VEIRNQT
+1335 VEIRNQI

-1347 LNGESVVDTYNTV
+1347 LNGESIVDTYNTV

-1377 MDGLT
+1377 MDQLA

-1408 LTMLH
+1408 LTMLY
-1413 DTVFDKHSAI
+1413 DSVFDKHSAI

-1463 NKEISIPYARYFLH
+1463 NKEISIPYARWFLH
-1477 RAIDDLDRQ
+1477 RAIDDLDKQ
-1486 GKIKDIDAFKRR
+1486 GKIQDVDAFKRR
-1498 ADQFLEGGF
+1498 ADQFLDGGF

-1528 IVRVIIDIIQNIE
+1528 IVRVITDIIQNIE
-1541 GIRDRKT
+1541 GTRDRKT
-1548 LSKGMDLMNLYNK
+1548 LSKGMALMNLYNK
-1561 LRPKGSQISPINW
+1561 LRPNGSQISPVNW

-1580 TDKDGV
+1580 TDKQGV
-1586 PTGYFIREINSGQF
+1586 PTGYFIREINSGLF
-1600 FKERDQLIEQLNNKY
+1600 FKERDQVIQELNDKY
-1615 SDTEKYGG
+1615 SNTEKYGG

-1647 NQYYDELDEWLSDH
+1647 NQYYDELDEWLSQH
-1661 AERRYTVDYYKNRRR
+1661 AERRYTLDYYKNRRR

-1688 IQRQIQLI
+1688 IQRQIQLL
-1696 RSMPDAIDEDG
+1696 RSMPEAIDEDG
-1707 WFDKSKLSAQDKRLY
+1707 WFDKSKLSAQDRRLY
-1722 DTLMTQKRELGS
+1722 DALMTQKRELGS

-1757 ADEISAWNEFLTK
+1757 ADEISAWNEFLTE
-1770 HVRYSKNI
+1770 HIRYSKNI

-1785 SEVPASKLLEF
+1785 SEIPANKLLEF
-1796 DKENTV
+1796 DRENTV
-1802 TSFTPQFYELLQELG
+1802 TSFTPQFYEILSELG
-1817 HLQSP
+1817 HARSP
-1822 ELTRLQK
+1822 ELIRLQK

-1841 QEGIVQ
+1841 QEGITQ
-1847 PELTQLGTGIDKT
+1847 PNLTQLGTGIDQT
-1860 TRSIYQ
+1860 TRSIYE
-1866 ELNRVETQIAQEKAN
+1866 ELNRIETQIAQEKAN
-1881 LKGSAQKGPE
+1881 LKGTAKKGPD
-1891 AEFAS
+1891 AQLAS
-1896 KVLAKFLM
+1896 KILATFLM
-1904 SKNVRNNNTNSTFWN
+1904 NKNVRNKNTNSTFWN
-1919 YLIGEWDVVLKANS
+1919 YLIGEWNVVLKANS
-1933 ANSSA
+1933 ANQSA
-1938 IRKQFEDLFTIKI
+1938 IRKQFEDLFTINI
-1951 PGSFSRGKLS
+1951 PGSLTRGKLS

-1978 GKPLYFHGEPLI
+1978 GEPLYFHGEPLI
-1990 IKDNLPSQNFSEL
+1990 LKDDLPSQNFSEL
-2003 DMSSDFVNIN
+2003 DMTSDFVNIH

-2054 TEARSMIP
+2054 IEARSMIP

-2080 DLIMRNAKSEI
+2080 DLIMRNAKSDI

-2195 NGNQAKKLQS
+2195 NGDQAKKLQS

-2235 AKNVRKL
+2235 AKLVRKM
-2242 AQKAMLGANFLVM
+2242 AQKAMLGANFLVQ

-2262 MLSAMTDAIGGRYI
+2262 MLSAMTDAIGGRYM

-2292 INNVRHF
+2292 AINALHF

-2332 LSRMRKGLGIMAGYS
+2332 LTRMRKGLGIMAGYS

-2370 LNGHKRFMNSDDAIR
+2370 LNGRKRFMNSDDAIR

-2394 KEALRVWE
+2394 KEALKVWG

-2408 LFNAYTQKDGK
+2408 LFNAYTQENGI
-2419 AVVKSKYQQYVT
+2419 AVVKEKYKQYVT

-2446 ASYNGMLPDI
+2446 ASYNGMLPNI

-2470 TMMRGFLIDTYW
+2470 TMMRGFLMDTYW
-2482 TRFNK
+2482 ARFNK
-2487 VNDYAAQNE
+2487 INDYAAQNE
-2496 ERGTNYG
+2496 DGSTNYG

-2529 IRGIGKYISSLKNLI
+2529 MRAIGKYISGLKNVI
-2544 KGKGFHTDLTDNQ
+2544 KGKGFHTNLTDNQ

-2570 ILGLAIGMNLFTKF
+2570 ILGLAIGTNLFTKLL
-2584 VYSMFPSWDDD
+2584 YSLYPSWDDN

-2603 NIFDPEDEDRNLI
+2603 NVFDPEDEDRNLI

-2628 FQRLVLWD
+2628 YQKLVLWD

-2647 RTTPYWYGTIVD
+2647 RTTPYWYGTIID

-2749 SDYEDQLQDDLY
+2749 SDYENQLQDDLY

>member
-16 EFDELISVLG
+16 EFNELVSVLG

-110 FKSISDILI
+110 FSSIYDILVD
-119 GKQDPV
+119 KQDPV
-125 VDLEDVLPEVD
+125 VDLNGSSDVDV
-136 LKEIF
+136 
-141 PEAGLNE
+141 AY
-148 VQLEE
+148 
-153 LQIIKDALRD
+153 R
-163 SKGRLLAPNGK
+163 
-174 PSNLNEHQYAQ
+174 
-185 VRTKAFIKWFGD
+185 
-197 WLKEYTP
+197 
-204 QKDIWK
+204 
-210 ENPWESYIEFEDTG
+210 
-224 RTYIGHSGKTIPII
+224 
-238 INKGAR
+238 IN
-244 YVHPVERITPT
+244 
-255 NTDPFGFNSYRVNK
+255 
-269 VITVGREIDADRTF
+269 
-283 EGICQTTAL
+283 
-292 ACKFFL
+292 
-298 KNRYGIESS
+298 
-307 IAIINA
+307 
-313 KSPVKNDIIEH
+313 
-324 YVNILSINGEA
+324 
-335 YIYDMPQTEYIK
+335 
-347 RTKPLVYDGEI
+347 
-358 LDGYYE
+358 
-364 GVIVSKYT
+364 
-372 PRLIKVTKE
+372 
-381 NLSKFYEDDDKNDQ
+381 
-395 QLKVIQRKLE
+395 
-405 TLNNQGE
+405 
-412 SVDLGNLQYKPA
+412 
-424 YTNNVSKVVDENGE
+424 
-438 PLVVYHGSNYKND
+438 
-451 KTLTGD
+451 
-457 WSANA
+457 
-462 LPYATYF
+462 
-469 APYSNYANFKHTY
+469 
-482 QAFLN
+482 
-487 IKNPIYDDGDLTG
+487 
-500 EAIHYKEFFDKY
+500 
-512 IINKGYDGAIG
+512 
-523 GTKGFNHRI
+523 
-532 PSNAVEA
+532 
-539 IEIVAIDPNQVKSAT
+539 
-554 GNIGTFSKT
+554 
-563 NNNIYARRD
+563 

-594 VNTTRF
+594 VNTTRY
-600 GGDNIY
+600 GRDNIY

-660 RQLELSTHYDARQIT
+660 KQLELSTHYDARQIT

-691 EADEA
+691 QADEA

-704 LAQQLFPVIYKKGWS
+704 LAQQLFPAIYKKGWS

-729 FSQISKAIQT
+729 FSQTSKAIQT
-739 AVTQYNNARIGN
+739 AVTQYNNARMGN

-759 AVVAGMKNVKFKQHL
+759 AVVAGMKNAKFKQHL

-788 RNNAKN
+788 RNNAKT

-799 EDDRI
+799 EDDRV

-818 FGNKKRR
+818 FGNKSRR

-848 LNKMK
+848 LDKMK

-876 YDLSSS
+876 YDLASS
-882 TVYIAYDENNDE
+882 TVYIAYAENNDE

-926 YTRYL
+926 YTSYL
-931 RGIGNKQWLGNE
+931 RGISNKQWLGNE

-962 KTVPAPKTKMSKLI
+962 KTVPAPKVKNM
-976 SMFDKI
+976 SMFEKI

-992 DSKNAYEQ
+992 NSKNAYEQ
-1000 IKPALEYILN
+1000 IKPALEHILN
-1010 EGLSNT
+1010 EGLANT
-1016 TVSEYNPNGEAVKS
+1016 TVSEFDPNSEAAKS
-1030 SYRKSVQTISEQ
+1030 SYRKSVQSISEQ
-1042 VQEMYDDIQSQKRE
+1042 VQEMYDDIQSKKRE
-1056 YLDNIKAQHKKN
+1056 YLDNVKAQHKNN
-1068 TGVYYTPDQINRIT
+1068 TGVAYTPDQINRIT

-1107 IFNGTYYESTGRSL
+1107 IFNGTYYESTGHSL

-1148 YSDLTPEH
+1148 YTDLTPDH
-1156 MSNVTEI
+1156 MSNITEI

-1196 GLQLLDDGSKN
+1196 GLQLLDNGSKN
-1207 SNQLETE
+1207 PNQLETE
-1214 LVNLITEESLED
+1214 LVNLITEESLKD
-1226 RIHNKTLRDYLNSFW
+1226 RIQNKSLRDYIKDFW
-1241 VSLKNIVQKVFNPKN
+1241 NNLKKIVSKVFDPKN
-1256 INQQQSDEIFKAIKV
+1256 VSQQQRDEIFKTIKA

-1285 TPIYDRANGNF
+1285 TPIYDRANGDF

-1304 QDKKIIPD
+1304 QDKQILPE

-1323 LRAKRIRNERKM
+1323 LRAKRVRNERKM
-1335 VEIRNQT
+1335 VEIRNQI

-1347 LNGESVVDTYNTV
+1347 LNGESIVDTYNTV

-1377 MDGLT
+1377 MDQLT
-1382 SRDISSWNPEQ
+1382 SRDISSWDPEQ

-1408 LTMLH
+1408 LTMLY
-1413 DTVFDKHSAI
+1413 DSVFDKHSAI

-1463 NKEISIPYARYFLH
+1463 NKEISIPYARWFLH

-1486 GKIKDIDAFKRR
+1486 GKIQDVDAFKRR
-1498 ADQFLEGGF
+1498 ADQFLDGGF

-1528 IVRVIIDIIQNIE
+1528 IVRVITNIIQNIE
-1541 GIRDRKT
+1541 GVRDRKT
-1548 LSKGMDLMNLYNK
+1548 LSKGMALMNLYNK
-1561 LRPKGSQISPINW
+1561 LRSKGSQISPINW

-1580 TDKDGV
+1580 TDKQGV
-1586 PTGYFIREINSGQF
+1586 PTGYFIREINSGLF
-1600 FKERDQLIEQLNNKY
+1600 FKERDQVIEELNDKY
-1615 SDTEKYGG
+1615 SNTEKYGG

-1647 NQYYDELDEWLSDH
+1647 NQYYDELDEWLSQH
-1661 AERRYTVDYYKNRRR
+1661 AERRYTLDYYKNRRR

-1688 IQRQIQLI
+1688 IQRQIQLL
-1696 RSMPDAIDEDG
+1696 RSMPEAIDEDG
-1707 WFDKSKLSAQDKRLY
+1707 WFDKSKLSTQDRRLY
-1722 DTLMTQKRELGS
+1722 DALMTQKRELGS

-1785 SEVPASKLLEF
+1785 SETPANKLLEF
-1796 DKENTV
+1796 DRENTV
-1802 TSFTPQFYELLQELG
+1802 TSFTPQFYEVLSELG
-1817 HLQSP
+1817 HARSP
-1822 ELTRLQK
+1822 ELIRLQK
-1829 RQREIISKLKNY
+1829 RQREIVSKLKNY
-1841 QEGIVQ
+1841 QEGITQ
-1847 PELTQLGTGIDKT
+1847 PDLTQLGTGIDQT
-1860 TRSIYQ
+1860 TRSIYK
-1866 ELNRVETQIAQEKAN
+1866 ELNRIETQIAQEKAN
-1881 LKGSAQKGPE
+1881 LKGTAQKGPD
-1891 AEFAS
+1891 AQLAS
-1896 KVLAKFLM
+1896 KILATFLM
-1904 SKNVRNNNTNSTFWN
+1904 NKNVRNKNTNSTFWN

-1933 ANSSA
+1933 ANQSA
-1938 IRKQFEDLFTIKI
+1938 IRKQFEDLFTINI
-1951 PGSFSRGKLS
+1951 PGSLTRGKLS

-1978 GKPLYFHGEPLI
+1978 GEPLYFHGEPLI
-1990 IKDNLPSQNFSEL
+1990 LKDDLPSQNFSEL
-2003 DMSSDFVNIN
+2003 DMTSDFVNIH

-2235 AKNVRKL
+2235 AKLVRKM
-2242 AQKAMLGANFLVM
+2242 AQKAMLGANFLVQ

-2262 MLSAMTDAIGGRYI
+2262 MLSAMTDAIGGRYM

-2292 INNVRHF
+2292 INNVRYF

-2332 LSRMRKGLGIMAGYS
+2332 LTRMRKGLGIMAGYS

-2370 LNGHKRFMNSDDAIR
+2370 LNGRKRFMNSDDAIR

-2394 KEALRVWE
+2394 KEALKVWE

-2408 LFNAYTQKDGK
+2408 LFNAYTQEDGI
-2419 AVVKSKYQQYVT
+2419 AVVKEKYKQYVT

-2470 TMMRGFLIDTYW
+2470 TMMRGFLMDTYW
-2482 TRFNK
+2482 ARFNK
-2487 VNDYAAQNE
+2487 INDYAAQNE
-2496 ERGTNYG
+2496 EGGTNYG

-2529 IRGIGKYISSLKNLI
+2529 MRAVGKYISGLKNVI
-2544 KGKGFHTDLTDNQ
+2544 KGKGFHTNLTDNQ

-2570 ILGLAIGMNLFTKF
+2570 ILGLAIGTNLFTKLL
-2584 VYSMFPSWDDD
+2584 YSLFPSWDDD

-2603 NIFDPEDEDRNLI
+2603 NVFDPEDEDRNLI

-2628 FQRLVLWD
+2628 YQKLVLWD

-2647 RTTPYWYGTIVD
+2647 RTTPYWYGTIID

-2694 TGGYRG
+2694 TGGYRD

>member
-16 EFDELISVLG
+16 EFNELVSVLG

-32 AWALNDGN
+32 AWALNNGN

-58 SKNKNDRTAAIREKA
+58 SKNKNDRTTAIREKA

-98 NGEPLTEVLDEN
+98 NGEPFIEVLDEN

-119 GKQDPV
+119 GKQEPI
-125 VDLEDVLPEVD
+125 VDL
-136 LKEIF
+136 
-141 PEAGLNE
+141 
-148 VQLEE
+148 
-153 LQIIKDALRD
+153 
-163 SKGRLLAPNGK
+163 
-174 PSNLNEHQYAQ
+174 
-185 VRTKAFIKWFGD
+185 
-197 WLKEYTP
+197 
-204 QKDIWK
+204 
-210 ENPWESYIEFEDTG
+210 
-224 RTYIGHSGKTIPII
+224 
-238 INKGAR
+238 
-244 YVHPVERITPT
+244 
-255 NTDPFGFNSYRVNK
+255 NS
-269 VITVGREIDADRTF
+269 D
-283 EGICQTTAL
+283 
-292 ACKFFL
+292 
-298 KNRYGIESS
+298 
-307 IAIINA
+307 
-313 KSPVKNDIIEH
+313 
-324 YVNILSINGEA
+324 
-335 YIYDMPQTEYIK
+335 TEY
-347 RTKPLVYDGEI
+347 EI
-358 LDGYYE
+358 
-364 GVIVSKYT
+364 
-372 PRLIKVTKE
+372 
-381 NLSKFYEDDDKNDQ
+381 
-395 QLKVIQRKLE
+395 
-405 TLNNQGE
+405 
-412 SVDLGNLQYKPA
+412 
-424 YTNNVSKVVDENGE
+424 
-438 PLVVYHGSNYKND
+438 H
-451 KTLTGD
+451 
-457 WSANA
+457 
-462 LPYATYF
+462 
-469 APYSNYANFKHTY
+469 
-482 QAFLN
+482 
-487 IKNPIYDDGDLTG
+487 
-500 EAIHYKEFFDKY
+500 
-512 IINKGYDGAIG
+512 
-523 GTKGFNHRI
+523 
-532 PSNAVEA
+532 
-539 IEIVAIDPNQVKSAT
+539 
-554 GNIGTFSKT
+554 
-563 NNNIYARRD
+563 ARRD
-572 TNSKLINAI
+572 TNPKLINAI

-594 VNTTRF
+594 VNTTRY

-639 FYINNE
+639 FYVNNE

-704 LAQQLFPVIYKKGWS
+704 LAQQLFPAIYKKGWS

-729 FSQISKAIQT
+729 FSQISKAIY
-739 AVTQYNNARIGN
+739 ADVISRNNARIGN

-759 AVVAGMKNVKFKQHL
+759 AVVAGLKNAKFKQHL

-788 RNNAKN
+788 RNNAKSL
-794 PDIKI
+794 DIKI
-799 EDDRI
+799 KDDRI

-810 HLKTTLLN
+810 HIKTTLLN
-818 FGNKKRR
+818 FGNKSRR

-848 LNKMK
+848 LDKMK

-863 VSYMAYG
+863 VSYRSYG
-870 VTHFNK
+870 VTDFNK
-876 YDLSSS
+876 YDLASS
-882 TVYIAYDENNDE
+882 TVYIAYAENNDE

-926 YTRYL
+926 YARYL
-931 RGIGNKQWLGNE
+931 RDMGNKQWYGNE

-962 KTVPAPKTKMSKLI
+962 KTVPAPKVKMS
-976 SMFDKI
+976 MFEKI

-1010 EGLSNT
+1010 EGLANT
-1016 TVSEYNPNGEAVKS
+1016 TVSEFDHNSEAAKS
-1030 SYRKSVQTISEQ
+1030 SYRKSVQSISEQ
-1042 VQEMYDDIQSQKRE
+1042 IQEMYDDIQSKKRE
-1056 YLDNIKAQHKKN
+1056 YLDNVNAQHKNN
-1068 TGVYYTPDQINRIT
+1068 TGVAYSPYQINRIT

-1107 IFNGTYYESTGRSL
+1107 IFNGTYYESTGHSL
-1121 MNGVVEYVVNALD
+1121 MNGIVEYVVNALD

-1148 YSDLTPEH
+1148 YTDLTPEH

-1196 GLQLLDDGSKN
+1196 GLQLLDNGSKN
-1207 SNQLETE
+1207 PNQLETE
-1214 LVNLITEESLED
+1214 LVNLITEESLKD
-1226 RIHNKTLRDYLNSFW
+1226 RIQNKSLRDYIKDFW
-1241 VSLKNIVQKVFNPKN
+1241 NNLKKIVSKVFDPKN
-1256 INQQQSDEIFKAIKV
+1256 ISQQQRDEIFKTIKA

-1285 TPIYDRANGNF
+1285 TPIYDRANGDF

-1304 QDKKIIPD
+1304 QDKQILPE

-1323 LRAKRIRNERKM
+1323 LRAKRVRNERKM
-1335 VEIRNQT
+1335 VEIRNQI

-1347 LNGESVVDTYNTV
+1347 LNGESIVDTYNTV

-1382 SRDISSWNPEQ
+1382 SRDISSWDPEQ
-1393 ILAIGRDLIGHYVSL
+1393 ILAISRDLIGHYVSL

-1486 GKIKDIDAFKRR
+1486 GEIKDVDAFKRR

-1528 IVRVIIDIIQNIE
+1528 IVRVITDIIQNIE

-1676 YLSQDTQRAMNR
+1676 YLSQDTRRAMNR

-1707 WFDKSKLSAQDKRLY
+1707 WFDKSKLSTQDKRLY

-1740 DNGILSLKEKTG
+1740 DNGVLSLKEKTG

-1770 HVRYSKNI
+1770 HVKYSKNI

-1841 QEGIVQ
+1841 QEGVVQ

-1860 TRSIYQ
+1860 KRSIYQ

-1881 LKGSAQKGPE
+1881 LKGTAQKGPE

-1896 KVLAKFLM
+1896 KVLANFLM

-2003 DMSSDFVNIN
+2003 DMSSDFVNIY

-2034 FDLIADP
+2034 FDLITDP

-2080 DLIMRNAKSEI
+2080 DLIMRNAKSQI

-2160 AENYALKSDVIAPLE
+2160 AENYALKSNVIAPLE

-2195 NGNQAKKLQS
+2195 NGDQAKKLQS

-2227 TQATIIQN
+2227 TQAAIIQN

-2242 AQKAMLGANFLVM
+2242 AQKAMLGANFLVV

-2262 MLSAMTDAIGGRYI
+2262 MLSAMTDAIGGRYM

-2292 INNVRHF
+2292 AVNALHF

-2419 AVVKSKYQQYVT
+2419 AIVKSKYQQYVT

-2470 TMMRGFLIDTYW
+2470 TMMRGFLMDTYW

-2487 VNDYAAQNE
+2487 FNDYAAQNE

-2570 ILGLAIGMNLFTKF
+2570 ILGLAIGTNLFTKF
-2584 VYSMFPSWDDD
+2584 LYSLFPSWDDD

-2603 NIFDPEDEDRNLI
+2603 NVFDPEDEDRNLI
-2616 DFRDDVESYSKD
+2616 DFRDDVESYNKD

-2647 RTTPYWYGTIVD
+2647 RTTPYWYGTIID

-2680 IPDSFNGKLRDPIT
+2680 IPDAFNGKLRDPIT

-2713 ATGLNNIVKAWHV
+2713 ATGLNNVVKAWHV

-2733 NFYSQQGLNRF
+2733 SFYSQQGLNRF
-2744 FVQSQ
+2744 FIQSQ
-2749 SDYEDQLQDDLY
+2749 SDYEDQQQEDLY
-2761 GPSDEYYE
+2761 GPTDEYYE

>member
-16 EFDELISVLG
+16 EFNELVSVLG

-32 AWALNDGN
+32 AWALNNGN

-84 TKLGDEAKELFTDA
+84 TKLGDEAKELFIDA
-98 NGEPLTEVLDEN
+98 NGEPLIEVLDEN
-110 FKSISDILI
+110 FSSIYDILV

-125 VDLEDVLPEVD
+125 VDLN
-136 LKEIF
+136 K
-141 PEAGLNE
+141 AS
-148 VQLEE
+148 LEE
-153 LQIIKDALRD
+153 LQILENAPRD

-174 PSNLNEHQYAQ
+174 PSNLNEYQYAQ
-185 VRTKAFIKWFGD
+185 VRTKAFKDWFGD
-197 WLKEYTP
+197 W
-204 QKDIWK
+204 
-210 ENPWESYIEFEDTG
+210 ENNP
-224 RTYIGHSGKTIPII
+224 
-238 INKGAR
+238 
-244 YVHPVERITPT
+244 
-255 NTDPFGFNSYRVNK
+255 
-269 VITVGREIDADRTF
+269 
-283 EGICQTTAL
+283 
-292 ACKFFL
+292 
-298 KNRYGIESS
+298 
-307 IAIINA
+307 
-313 KSPVKNDIIEH
+313 EH
-324 YVNILSINGEA
+324 A
-335 YIYDMPQTEYIK
+335 
-347 RTKPLVYDGEI
+347 
-358 LDGYYE
+358 
-364 GVIVSKYT
+364 
-372 PRLIKVTKE
+372 
-381 NLSKFYEDDDKNDQ
+381 
-395 QLKVIQRKLE
+395 
-405 TLNNQGE
+405 
-412 SVDLGNLQYKPA
+412 
-424 YTNNVSKVVDENGE
+424 SKVVDENGE
-438 PLVVYHGSNYKND
+438 PMVVYHGTPGDTKITKVDYSKSDDKISFFTTNDKNHTASSYSEIPNTGNENIDNTIMMYEEAGEPVDYDIIKQYYEESLRNNEQELSNYDPK
-451 KTLTGD
+451 L
-457 WSANA
+457 AM
-462 LPYATYF
+462 PF
-469 APYSNYANFKHTY
+469 
-482 QAFLN
+482 
-487 IKNPIYDDGDLTG
+487 DLTDEQLKKSIESKKGVLQYIEQHKDIIEKALAQQNSIYSYFENLRNPLIIDCGGKNWNRIRFEG
-500 EAIHYKEFFDKY
+500 EIHNTREISKIAKQR
-512 IINKGYDGAIG
+512 GYDGVIFKDIIDKNIG
-523 GTKGFNHRI
+523 VDINTRFEDDVDIVFVIVSFNDN
-532 PSNAVEA
+532 P
-539 IEIVAIDPNQVKSAT
+539 VKSASD
-554 GNIGTFSKT
+554 NIGTFSNT
-563 NNNIYARRD
+563 EYEIYARRD
-572 TNSKLINAI
+572 TNSKIINAI

-594 VNTTRF
+594 VNTTRY

-739 AVTQYNNARIGN
+739 AVTQYNNARMGN

-759 AVVAGMKNVKFKQHL
+759 AVVAGMKNAKFKQHL

-818 FGNKKRR
+818 FGNKSRR

-1121 MNGVVEYVVNALD
+1121 MNGVIEYVVNALD

-1226 RIHNKTLRDYLNSFW
+1226 RIHNKTLRDYLNGFW

-1304 QDKKIIPD
+1304 QDKKIIPE

-1335 VEIRNQT
+1335 VEIRNQI

-1347 LNGESVVDTYNTV
+1347 LNGENVVDTYNTV

-1382 SRDISSWNPEQ
+1382 SRDISSWDPEQ

-1486 GKIKDIDAFKRR
+1486 GKIKDVDAFKRR
-1498 ADQFLEGGF
+1498 ADQFLDGGF

-1528 IVRVIIDIIQNIE
+1528 IVRVITDIIQNIE

-1615 SDTEKYGG
+1615 SDPEKYGG

-1740 DNGILSLKEKTG
+1740 DNGVLSLKEKTG

-1770 HVRYSKNI
+1770 HVKYSKNI

-1881 LKGSAQKGPE
+1881 LKGTAQKGPE

-2003 DMSSDFVNIN
+2003 DMSSDFVNIY

-2195 NGNQAKKLQS
+2195 NGDQAKKLQS

-2235 AKNVRKL
+2235 AKNIRKL

-2262 MLSAMTDAIGGRYI
+2262 MLSAMTDAIGGRYM

-2292 INNVRHF
+2292 AVNALHF

-2470 TMMRGFLIDTYW
+2470 TMMRGFLMDMYW

-2603 NIFDPEDEDRNLI
+2603 NVFDPEDEDRNLI

-2680 IPDSFNGKLRDPIT
+2680 IPDAFNGKLRDPIT

-2713 ATGLNNIVKAWHV
+2713 ATGLNNVVKAWHV

-2744 FVQSQ
+2744 FIQSQ
-2749 SDYEDQLQDDLY
+2749 SDYEDQQQEDLY
-2761 GPSDEYYE
+2761 GPTDEYYE

>member
-16 EFDELISVLG
+16 EFNELVSVLG

-98 NGEPLTEVLDEN
+98 NGEPLTEVLDKN
-110 FKSISDILI
+110 FSSIYDILV

-125 VDLEDVLPEVD
+125 VDL
-136 LKEIF
+136 
-141 PEAGLNE
+141 
-148 VQLEE
+148 
-153 LQIIKDALRD
+153 
-163 SKGRLLAPNGK
+163 
-174 PSNLNEHQYAQ
+174 
-185 VRTKAFIKWFGD
+185 
-197 WLKEYTP
+197 
-204 QKDIWK
+204 
-210 ENPWESYIEFEDTG
+210 
-224 RTYIGHSGKTIPII
+224 
-238 INKGAR
+238 
-244 YVHPVERITPT
+244 
-255 NTDPFGFNSYRVNK
+255 NS
-269 VITVGREIDADRTF
+269 D
-283 EGICQTTAL
+283 
-292 ACKFFL
+292 
-298 KNRYGIESS
+298 
-307 IAIINA
+307 
-313 KSPVKNDIIEH
+313 
-324 YVNILSINGEA
+324 
-335 YIYDMPQTEYIK
+335 TEY
-347 RTKPLVYDGEI
+347 EI
-358 LDGYYE
+358 
-364 GVIVSKYT
+364 
-372 PRLIKVTKE
+372 
-381 NLSKFYEDDDKNDQ
+381 N
-395 QLKVIQRKLE
+395 
-405 TLNNQGE
+405 
-412 SVDLGNLQYKPA
+412 
-424 YTNNVSKVVDENGE
+424 
-438 PLVVYHGSNYKND
+438 
-451 KTLTGD
+451 
-457 WSANA
+457 
-462 LPYATYF
+462 
-469 APYSNYANFKHTY
+469 
-482 QAFLN
+482 
-487 IKNPIYDDGDLTG
+487 
-500 EAIHYKEFFDKY
+500 
-512 IINKGYDGAIG
+512 
-523 GTKGFNHRI
+523 
-532 PSNAVEA
+532 
-539 IEIVAIDPNQVKSAT
+539 
-554 GNIGTFSKT
+554 
-563 NNNIYARRD
+563 ARRD

-581 ASTHRQLKQIPKK
+581 ASTHRQLKQIPKQ
-594 VNTTRF
+594 VNTTRY

-729 FSQISKAIQT
+729 FSQISKKIYA
-739 AVTQYNNARIGN
+739 AVISQNNARMGN

-759 AVVAGMKNVKFKQHL
+759 AVVAGLKNYKFKQHL
-774 IEYITAVDRTTPRN
+774 IKYITAVDRTTQRTGYSN
-788 RNNAKN
+788 SKQSVSGT
-794 PDIKI
+794 IL
-799 EDDRI
+799 
-804 SDFKAP
+804 DFRTAEFKVP
-810 HLKTTLLN
+810 QLKTSLLN
-818 FGNKKRR
+818 FGNKRKR
-825 SLKETLADIKQRT
+825 SLKDTLADIKQRT
-838 NAYDEIIDVL
+838 NIYNDVIDL
-848 LNKMK
+848 ILNKMH
-853 GDTVVKLNMH
+853 GDTTIELT
-863 VSYMAYG
+863 STLGSGALG
-870 VTHFNK
+870 VTKTSHTDHSVSRVSVA
-876 YDLSSS
+876 YDLN
-882 TVYIAYDENNDE
+882 TDEFEFMN
-894 SDFIQTIIHEAIH
+894 TIVHEAIH
-907 VVTVQYLRNN
+907 VVTL
-917 PQYSQLFDK
+917 
-926 YTRYL
+926 RYL
-931 RGIGNKQWLGNE
+931 QENPHLEVLFNKYASYLSSIDYTWYGNSDAK
-943 NAEEMIAEF
+943 EMIAEF

-962 KTVPAPKTKMSKLI
+962 KTVPAPKVKNM
-976 SMFDKI
+976 SMFEKI

-992 DSKNAYEQ
+992 EYKNLYEQ
-1000 IKPALEYILN
+1000 LKPAFEYVLD
-1010 EGLSNT
+1010 EALSST
-1016 TVSEYNPNGEAVKS
+1016 TVTELTDTSQSTKS
-1030 SYRKSVQTISEQ
+1030 TYLKSVQSISEQ
-1042 VQEMYDDIQSQKRE
+1042 VQEMYDDIQSKKRE
-1056 YLDNIKAQHKKN
+1056 YLDNIKAQHKNN
-1068 TGVYYTPDQINRIT
+1068 TGVAYSPYQINRIT

-1107 IFNGTYYESTGRSL
+1107 IFNGTYYESTGHSL
-1121 MNGVVEYVVNALD
+1121 MNGIVEYIVNALD

-1148 YSDLTPEH
+1148 YSDLTPDH

-1196 GLQLLDDGSKN
+1196 GLQLLDDGTKKPD
-1207 SNQLETE
+1207 QLETE
-1214 LVNLITEESLED
+1214 LVNLITEESLKD
-1226 RIHNKTLRDYLNSFW
+1226 RIQNKSLRDYIKDFW
-1241 VSLKNIVQKVFNPKN
+1241 NNLKKIVSKVFDPKN
-1256 INQQQSDEIFKAIKV
+1256 VSQQQRDEIFKTIKA

-1285 TPIYDRANGNF
+1285 TPIYDRANGDF

-1304 QDKKIIPD
+1304 QDKQILPE

-1323 LRAKRIRNERKM
+1323 LRAKRVRNERKM
-1335 VEIRNQT
+1335 VEIRNQI

-1347 LNGESVVDTYNTV
+1347 LNGENIVDTYNTV

-1377 MDGLT
+1377 MDQLT
-1382 SRDISSWNPEQ
+1382 SRDISSWDPEQ

-1408 LTMLH
+1408 LTMLY
-1413 DTVFDKHSAI
+1413 DSVFDKHSAI
-1423 GAYNDIITDPDSKH
+1423 GAYNDIITNPDSKH

-1463 NKEISIPYARYFLH
+1463 NKEISIPYARWFLH

-1486 GKIKDIDAFKRR
+1486 GKIQDVDAFKRR
-1498 ADQFLEGGF
+1498 ADQFLDGGF

-1528 IVRVIIDIIQNIE
+1528 IVRVITDIIQNIE
-1541 GIRDRKT
+1541 GVRDRKI
-1548 LSKGMDLMNLYNK
+1548 LSKGMALMNLYNK

-1580 TDKDGV
+1580 TDKEGV
-1586 PTGYFIREINSGQF
+1586 PTGYFIREINSGLF
-1600 FKERDQLIEQLNNKY
+1600 FKERDKIIEKLNDKY
-1615 SDTEKYGG
+1615 SNTEKYGS

-1647 NQYYDELDEWLSDH
+1647 NQYYDELDEWLSQH
-1661 AERRYTVDYYKNRRR
+1661 AERRYTLDYYKNRRR
-1676 YLSQDTQRAMNR
+1676 YLSQDTQRAMKR
-1688 IQRQIQLI
+1688 IQRQIQLL

-1707 WFDKSKLSAQDKRLY
+1707 WFDKSKLSSQDKRLY
-1722 DTLMTQKRELGS
+1722 ESLMTQKRELGS

-1757 ADEISAWNEFLTK
+1757 ADEISAWNNFLTK
-1770 HVRYSKNI
+1770 HVKYSKNK

-1785 SEVPASKLLEF
+1785 SEVPANKLLEF

-1802 TSFTPQFYELLQELG
+1802 TSFTPQFYELLDELG

-1841 QEGIVQ
+1841 QEGIIQ
-1847 PELTQLGTGIDKT
+1847 PNLVQLGTGIDQT
-1860 TRSIYQ
+1860 TRSIYK
-1866 ELNRVETQIAQEKAN
+1866 ELNRIETQIAQEKAN
-1881 LKGSAQKGPE
+1881 LKGTAQKGPD
-1891 AEFAS
+1891 AQLAS
-1896 KVLAKFLM
+1896 KIMATFLM
-1904 SKNVRNNNTNSTFWN
+1904 NKNVRNNNTNSTFWN
-1919 YLIGEWDVVLKANS
+1919 YLIDEWNVVLEANK

-1938 IRKQFEDLFTIKI
+1938 IRKQFEDLFTIKL
-1951 PGSFSRGKLS
+1951 PGALSRSKLS

-1990 IKDNLPSQNFSEL
+1990 LKDDLPSQNFSEL
-2003 DMSSDFVNIN
+2003 DTTSDFVNIH

-2041 NKLQLLTAMKNMM
+2041 NKLQLLKAMKDMM

-2075 TGSTH
+2075 TGSTY

-2205 LYDIHMYGHET
+2205 LYDIHMYGHGT

-2235 AKNVRKL
+2235 AKLVRKM
-2242 AQKAMLGANFLVM
+2242 AQKAMLGANFLVQ

-2262 MLSAMTDAIGGRYI
+2262 MLSAMTDAIGGRYM

-2332 LSRMRKGLGIMAGYS
+2332 LTRMRKGLGIMAGYS

-2370 LNGHKRFMNSDDAIR
+2370 LNGRKRFMNSDDAIR
-2385 IYEKHGYSR
+2385 IYERHGYSR
-2394 KEALRVWE
+2394 EEALKVWK

-2408 LFNAYTQKDGK
+2408 LFNAYTQENGI
-2419 AVVKSKYQQYVT
+2419 AVVKEKYKQYVT

-2470 TMMRGFLIDTYW
+2470 TMMRGFLMDTYW
-2482 TRFNK
+2482 ARFNK
-2487 VNDYAAQNE
+2487 INDYAAQNE
-2496 ERGTNYG
+2496 EGGTNYG

-2529 IRGIGKYISSLKNLI
+2529 IRAVGKYISSLKNLV

-2570 ILGLAIGMNLFTKF
+2570 ILGLAIGTNLFTKLL
-2584 VYSMFPSWDDD
+2584 YSLFPSWDDD

-2603 NIFDPEDEDRNLI
+2603 NVFDPEDEDRNLI

-2628 FQRLVLWD
+2628 YQKLVLWD

-2647 RTTPYWYGTIVD
+2647 RTTPYWYGTIID

-2700 MTRGTKDICNVLS
+2700 MTRGTKDICNVIS

-2749 SDYEDQLQDDLY
+2749 SDYEDQLQDDLH

>member
-16 EFDELISVLG
+16 EFNELVSVLG

-98 NGEPLTEVLDEN
+98 NREPLTEVLDEN
-110 FKSISDILI
+110 FSSIYDILV

-125 VDLEDVLPEVD
+125 VDL
-136 LKEIF
+136 
-141 PEAGLNE
+141 
-148 VQLEE
+148 
-153 LQIIKDALRD
+153 
-163 SKGRLLAPNGK
+163 
-174 PSNLNEHQYAQ
+174 
-185 VRTKAFIKWFGD
+185 
-197 WLKEYTP
+197 
-204 QKDIWK
+204 
-210 ENPWESYIEFEDTG
+210 
-224 RTYIGHSGKTIPII
+224 
-238 INKGAR
+238 
-244 YVHPVERITPT
+244 
-255 NTDPFGFNSYRVNK
+255 NS
-269 VITVGREIDADRTF
+269 D
-283 EGICQTTAL
+283 
-292 ACKFFL
+292 
-298 KNRYGIESS
+298 
-307 IAIINA
+307 
-313 KSPVKNDIIEH
+313 
-324 YVNILSINGEA
+324 
-335 YIYDMPQTEYIK
+335 TEY
-347 RTKPLVYDGEI
+347 EI
-358 LDGYYE
+358 
-364 GVIVSKYT
+364 
-372 PRLIKVTKE
+372 
-381 NLSKFYEDDDKNDQ
+381 N
-395 QLKVIQRKLE
+395 
-405 TLNNQGE
+405 
-412 SVDLGNLQYKPA
+412 
-424 YTNNVSKVVDENGE
+424 
-438 PLVVYHGSNYKND
+438 
-451 KTLTGD
+451 
-457 WSANA
+457 
-462 LPYATYF
+462 
-469 APYSNYANFKHTY
+469 
-482 QAFLN
+482 
-487 IKNPIYDDGDLTG
+487 
-500 EAIHYKEFFDKY
+500 
-512 IINKGYDGAIG
+512 
-523 GTKGFNHRI
+523 
-532 PSNAVEA
+532 
-539 IEIVAIDPNQVKSAT
+539 
-554 GNIGTFSKT
+554 
-563 NNNIYARRD
+563 ARRD
-572 TNSKLINAI
+572 ASSKLINAI

-594 VNTTRF
+594 VNTTRY

-618 EDIVKFYYE
+618 EDIVKFYHE

-660 RQLELSTHYDARQIT
+660 KQLELSTHYDARDIT

-684 GRITGDV
+684 GRITGDF
-691 EADEA
+691 EADAA
-696 FIGHYQTQ
+696 FIGHYQAQ

-729 FSQISKAIQT
+729 FSQISKMIQVI
-739 AVTQYNNARIGN
+739 VTQHNNVRMGN
-751 LNHIYKLE
+751 LNHLYKLE
-759 AVVAGMKNVKFKQHL
+759 AVVAGLKNAKFKQHL
-774 IEYITAVDRTTPRN
+774 IEYITAVDRTTQRTGYG
-788 RNNAKN
+788 NNKQSVSGTILDFRTA
-794 PDIKI
+794 
-799 EDDRI
+799 E
-804 SDFKAP
+804 FKAP
-810 HLKTTLLN
+810 QLKTSLLN
-818 FGNKKRR
+818 YGNKRKR
-825 SLKETLADIKQRT
+825 SLKDTLADIKQRT
-838 NAYDEIIDVL
+838 DIYNDVIDL
-848 LNKMK
+848 ILNKMH
-853 GDTVVKLNMH
+853 GDTTIELTSSLGYGLLGDTKTLH
-863 VSYMAYG
+863 TDHSVSKVYVA
-870 VTHFNK
+870 
-876 YDLSSS
+876 YDLN
-882 TVYIAYDENNDE
+882 TDEFDLMH
-894 SDFIQTIIHEAIH
+894 TIVHEAIH
-907 VVTVQYLRNN
+907 VVTL
-917 PQYSQLFDK
+917 
-926 YTRYL
+926 RYL
-931 RGIGNKQWLGNE
+931 QENPYLEVLFSKYASYLSSIDHTWYGNSEAK
-943 NAEEMIAEF
+943 EMIAEF

-962 KTVPAPKTKMSKLI
+962 KTVPAPDIKEDM
-976 SMFDKI
+976 SMFEKI

-992 DSKNAYEQ
+992 ESKNLYEQ
-1000 IKPALEYILN
+1000 LKATFEYVLDEAL
-1010 EGLSNT
+1010 SST
-1016 TVSEYNPNGEAVKS
+1016 TVTELIDTSQSTKS
-1030 SYRKSVQTISEQ
+1030 TYLKSVQSISEQ
-1042 VQEMYDDIQSQKRE
+1042 VQEMYDDIQSKKRE
-1056 YLDNIKAQHKKN
+1056 YLDNIKAQHKNN
-1068 TGVYYTPDQINRIT
+1068 TGVAYSPYQINRIT

-1101 AQLHGL
+1101 AQLHDL
-1107 IFNGTYYESTGRSL
+1107 IFNGTYYESTGHSL

-1148 YSDLTPEH
+1148 YSDLTPDH

-1174 TLDKQLALT
+1174 TLDKQLTLT

-1207 SNQLETE
+1207 PNQLETE
-1214 LVNLITEESLED
+1214 LVNLITEESLKD
-1226 RIHNKTLRDYLNSFW
+1226 RIQNKSLRDYIKDFW
-1241 VSLKNIVQKVFNPKN
+1241 NNLKKIVSKVFDPKN
-1256 INQQQSDEIFKAIKV
+1256 VSQQQRDEIFKTIKA

-1304 QDKKIIPD
+1304 QDKKIIPE

-1335 VEIRNQT
+1335 VEIRNQI

-1377 MDGLT
+1377 MDQLT
-1382 SRDISSWNPEQ
+1382 SRDISFWNPEQ

-1413 DTVFDKHSAI
+1413 DSVFDKHSAI

-1463 NKEISIPYARYFLH
+1463 NKEISIPYARWFLH
-1477 RAIDDLDRQ
+1477 RAIDDLDKQ
-1486 GKIKDIDAFKRR
+1486 GKIQDVDAFKRR
-1498 ADQFLEGGF
+1498 ADQFLDGGF

-1528 IVRVIIDIIQNIE
+1528 IVRVITDIIQNIE
-1541 GIRDRKT
+1541 GTRDRKT
-1548 LSKGMDLMNLYNK
+1548 LSKGMALMNLYNK

-1580 TDKDGV
+1580 TDEQGV
-1586 PTGYFIREINSGQF
+1586 PTGYFIREINYGLF
-1600 FKERDQLIEQLNNKY
+1600 FKERDQVIEKLNDKY
-1615 SDTEKYGG
+1615 SNTEKYGG

-1647 NQYYDELDEWLSDH
+1647 NQYYDELDEWLSQH
-1661 AERRYTVDYYKNRRR
+1661 AERRYTLDYYKNRRR
-1676 YLSQDTQRAMNR
+1676 YLSQNTQRAMNR
-1688 IQRQIQLI
+1688 IQRQIQLL
-1696 RSMPDAIDEDG
+1696 RSMPEAIDEDG
-1707 WFDKSKLSAQDKRLY
+1707 WFDKSKLSTQDRRLY
-1722 DTLMTQKRELGS
+1722 DALMTQKRELGS

-1785 SEVPASKLLEF
+1785 SEIPANKLLEF
-1796 DKENTV
+1796 DRENTV
-1802 TSFTPQFYELLQELG
+1802 TSFTPQFYEVLSELG
-1817 HLQSP
+1817 HAQSP
-1822 ELTRLQK
+1822 ELIRLQK

-1841 QEGIVQ
+1841 QEGITQ
-1847 PELTQLGTGIDKT
+1847 PDLTQLGTGIDQT
-1860 TRSIYQ
+1860 TRSIYK
-1866 ELNRVETQIAQEKAN
+1866 ELNRIETQIAQEKAN
-1881 LKGSAQKGPE
+1881 LKGPAQKGPD
-1891 AEFAS
+1891 AQLAS
-1896 KVLAKFLM
+1896 KILATFLM
-1904 SKNVRNNNTNSTFWN
+1904 NKNVRNKNTNSTFWN
-1919 YLIGEWDVVLKANS
+1919 YLIEEWNVVLKANS

-1938 IRKQFEDLFTIKI
+1938 IRKQFEDLFTINI
-1951 PGSFSRGKLS
+1951 PGSRTRGKLS

-1978 GKPLYFHGEPLI
+1978 GEPLYFHGQPLI
-1990 IKDNLPSQNFSEL
+1990 LKDDLPSQNFSEL
-2003 DMSSDFVNIN
+2003 DMTSDFVNIHYN
-2013 YDVKNKYSTQ
+2013 VKNKYSTQ

-2028 YRNQKY
+2028 YHNQKY

-2075 TGSTH
+2075 TGSTY

-2235 AKNVRKL
+2235 AKFVRKM
-2242 AQKAMLGANFLVM
+2242 AQRAMLGANFLVQ

-2262 MLSAMTDAIGGRYI
+2262 MLSAMTDAIGGRYM

-2299 GNPNTNNKLGALM
+2299 GNPNTDNKLGALM
-2312 QLNQLSRKNS
+2312 QLNQLSRNNS

-2332 LSRMRKGLGIMAGYS
+2332 LTRIRKGLGIMAGYS

-2370 LNGHKRFMNSDDAIR
+2370 LNGRKRFMNSDDAVR
-2385 IYEKHGYSR
+2385 IYERHGYSR
-2394 KEALRVWE
+2394 EEALKVWK
-2402 NASKDN
+2402 NTSKDN
-2408 LFNAYTQKDGK
+2408 LFNAYTQEDGI
-2419 AVVKSKYQQYVT
+2419 AVVKEKYKQYVT
-2431 EDLQNTVMKKLKTRT
+2431 EDLQNTVMKKLKART

-2470 TMMRGFLIDTYW
+2470 TMMRGFLMDTYW
-2482 TRFNK
+2482 ARFNK
-2487 VNDYAAQNE
+2487 INDYAAQNE
-2496 ERGTNYG
+2496 EGGTNYG
-2503 YAVKHDDGGFENLA
+2503 YAIKHDDGGFENLA

-2529 IRGIGKYISSLKNLI
+2529 MRAVGKYISSLKNLV

-2570 ILGLAIGMNLFTKF
+2570 ILGLAIGTNLFTKLL
-2584 VYSMFPSWDDD
+2584 YALFPSWDDD

-2603 NIFDPEDEDRNLI
+2603 NVFDPEDEDRNLI

-2628 FQRLVLWD
+2628 FQKLVLWD

-2647 RTTPYWYGTIVD
+2647 RTTPYWYGTIID

-2680 IPDSFNGKLRDPIT
+2680 IPDSFNDKLRDPIT

-2700 MTRGTKDICNVLS
+2700 MTRGTKDICNVIS

>member
-84 TKLGDEAKELFTDA
+84 AKLGDEAKELFTDA
-98 NGEPLTEVLDEN
+98 NGEPLIEVLDEN

-119 GKQDPV
+119 GKQEPI
-125 VDLEDVLPEVD
+125 VDL
-136 LKEIF
+136 
-141 PEAGLNE
+141 
-148 VQLEE
+148 
-153 LQIIKDALRD
+153 
-163 SKGRLLAPNGK
+163 
-174 PSNLNEHQYAQ
+174 
-185 VRTKAFIKWFGD
+185 
-197 WLKEYTP
+197 
-204 QKDIWK
+204 
-210 ENPWESYIEFEDTG
+210 
-224 RTYIGHSGKTIPII
+224 
-238 INKGAR
+238 
-244 YVHPVERITPT
+244 
-255 NTDPFGFNSYRVNK
+255 NS
-269 VITVGREIDADRTF
+269 D
-283 EGICQTTAL
+283 
-292 ACKFFL
+292 
-298 KNRYGIESS
+298 
-307 IAIINA
+307 
-313 KSPVKNDIIEH
+313 
-324 YVNILSINGEA
+324 
-335 YIYDMPQTEYIK
+335 TEY
-347 RTKPLVYDGEI
+347 EI
-358 LDGYYE
+358 
-364 GVIVSKYT
+364 
-372 PRLIKVTKE
+372 
-381 NLSKFYEDDDKNDQ
+381 
-395 QLKVIQRKLE
+395 
-405 TLNNQGE
+405 
-412 SVDLGNLQYKPA
+412 
-424 YTNNVSKVVDENGE
+424 
-438 PLVVYHGSNYKND
+438 H
-451 KTLTGD
+451 
-457 WSANA
+457 
-462 LPYATYF
+462 
-469 APYSNYANFKHTY
+469 
-482 QAFLN
+482 
-487 IKNPIYDDGDLTG
+487 
-500 EAIHYKEFFDKY
+500 
-512 IINKGYDGAIG
+512 
-523 GTKGFNHRI
+523 
-532 PSNAVEA
+532 
-539 IEIVAIDPNQVKSAT
+539 
-554 GNIGTFSKT
+554 
-563 NNNIYARRD
+563 ARRD

-594 VNTTRF
+594 VNTTRY

-639 FYINNE
+639 FYVNNE

-704 LAQQLFPVIYKKGWS
+704 LAQQLFPAIYKKGWS

-729 FSQISKAIQT
+729 FSQISKAIY
-739 AVTQYNNARIGN
+739 ADVISRNNARMGN

-759 AVVAGMKNVKFKQHL
+759 AVVAGLKNAKFKQHL

-794 PDIKI
+794 LDIKI
-799 EDDRI
+799 KDDRI

-810 HLKTTLLN
+810 HIKTTLLN
-818 FGNKKRR
+818 FGNKSRR

-848 LNKMK
+848 LDKMK

-863 VSYMAYG
+863 VSYKAYG
-870 VTHFNK
+870 VTDFNK
-876 YDLSSS
+876 YDLASS
-882 TVYIAYDENNDE
+882 TVYIAYAENNDE

-926 YTRYL
+926 YARYL
-931 RGIGNKQWLGNE
+931 RDMGNKQWYGNE

-962 KTVPAPKTKMSKLI
+962 KTVPAPKVKMS
-976 SMFDKI
+976 MFEKI

-992 DSKNAYEQ
+992 NSKNAYEQ

-1010 EGLSNT
+1010 EGLANT
-1016 TVSEYNPNGEAVKS
+1016 TVSEFDPNSEAAKS
-1030 SYRKSVQTISEQ
+1030 SYRKSVQSISEQ
-1042 VQEMYDDIQSQKRE
+1042 VQEMYDDIQSKKRE
-1056 YLDNIKAQHKKN
+1056 YLDNVKAQHKNN
-1068 TGVYYTPDQINRIT
+1068 TGVAYTPDQINRIT

-1107 IFNGTYYESTGRSL
+1107 IFNGTYYESTGHSL

-1156 MSNVTEI
+1156 LSNVTEI

-1207 SNQLETE
+1207 PNQLETE

-1226 RIHNKTLRDYLNSFW
+1226 RIQNKSLRDYIKDFW
-1241 VSLKNIVQKVFNPKN
+1241 NNLKKIVSKVFDPKN
-1256 INQQQSDEIFKAIKV
+1256 VSQQQRDEIFKTIKA

-1285 TPIYDRANGNF
+1285 TPIYDRANGDF

-1304 QDKKIIPD
+1304 QDKKIIPE

-1335 VEIRNQT
+1335 VEIRNQI

-1360 IECLVDA
+1360 IGCLVDA

-1382 SRDISSWNPEQ
+1382 SRDISSWDPEQ

-1413 DTVFDKHSAI
+1413 DSIFDKHSAI
-1423 GAYNDIITDPDSKH
+1423 GAYNDVITDPDSKH

-1486 GKIKDIDAFKRR
+1486 GKIKDVDAFKRR
-1498 ADQFLEGGF
+1498 ADQFLDGGF

-1528 IVRVIIDIIQNIE
+1528 IVRVITDIIQNIE

-1548 LSKGMDLMNLYNK
+1548 LSKGMALINLYNK
-1561 LRPKGSQISPINW
+1561 LRPTGSQISPINW

-1580 TDKDGV
+1580 TDKQGV

-1600 FKERDQLIEQLNNKY
+1600 FKERDQLIEELNNKY
-1615 SDTEKYGG
+1615 SNTEKYGG

-1647 NQYYDELDEWLSDH
+1647 NQYYDELDEWLSQH
-1661 AERRYTVDYYKNRRR
+1661 AERRYTLDYYKNRRR

-1688 IQRQIQLI
+1688 IQRQIQLL

-1707 WFDKSKLSAQDKRLY
+1707 WFDRSKLSAQDKRLY

-1740 DNGILSLKEKTG
+1740 DNGVLSLKEKTG

-1785 SEVPASKLLEF
+1785 SEVPASKLLQF

-1822 ELTRLQK
+1822 ELIRLKK

-1841 QEGIVQ
+1841 QEGVIQ
-1847 PELTQLGTGIDKT
+1847 PNLTQLGTGIDKT

-1866 ELNRVETQIAQEKAN
+1866 ELNRIETQIAQEKAN
-1881 LKGSAQKGPE
+1881 LKGTAQKGPE

-1904 SKNVRNNNTNSTFWN
+1904 SKNVRNNDTNSTFWN
-1919 YLIGEWDVVLKANS
+1919 YLIHEWDIVLKANS

-1938 IRKQFEDLFTIKI
+1938 IRKQFEELFTIKL
-1951 PGSFSRGKLS
+1951 PGALSRSKLS

-1978 GKPLYFHGEPLI
+1978 GKPLYFHGEPLVL
-1990 IKDNLPSQNFSEL
+1990 KDNLPSQNFSEL
-2003 DMSSDFVNIN
+2003 DMTSDFVNIH

-2041 NKLQLLTAMKNMM
+2041 NKLQLLKAMKDMM

-2195 NGNQAKKLQS
+2195 NGDQAKKLQS

-2216 STTNHITKRSD
+2216 STTNHITKKSD

-2255 NVGYVDA
+2255 NVGYIDA
-2262 MLSAMTDAIGGRYI
+2262 MLSAMTDAIGGRYM

-2322 EIFSDTHKSR
+2322 EIFSNTHKSR
-2332 LSRMRKGLGIMAGYS
+2332 LTRMREGLGIMAGYS

-2370 LNGHKRFMNSDDAIR
+2370 LNGRKRFMNSDDAIR

-2394 KEALRVWE
+2394 KEALRVWK

-2408 LFNAYTQKDGK
+2408 LFNAYTQKDGV
-2419 AVVKSKYQQYVT
+2419 AVVKEKYKQYVT

-2470 TMMRGFLIDTYW
+2470 TMMRGFLMDTYW

-2487 VNDYAAQNE
+2487 INDYAAQNE

-2529 IRGIGKYISSLKNLI
+2529 IRGIGKYISSLKNFI

-2570 ILGLAIGMNLFTKF
+2570 ILGLAIGMNLFTKL

-2603 NIFDPEDEDRNLI
+2603 NVFDPEDEDRNLI

-2680 IPDSFNGKLRDPIT
+2680 MPDALNGKLRDPIT

-2713 ATGLNNIVKAWHV
+2713 AAGINNIVKAWHV
-2726 AGRKSSF
+2726 SGRKSSF
-2733 NFYSQQGLNRF
+2733 NYYSQQGLNRF

-2749 SDYEDQLQDDLY
+2749 SDYEDQQQEDLY
-2761 GPSDEYYE
+2761 GPTDEYYE

>member
-98 NGEPLTEVLDEN
+98 NGEPLTEVLDED
-110 FKSISDILI
+110 FKSISNILI

-125 VDLEDVLPEVD
+125 VDL
-136 LKEIF
+136 
-141 PEAGLNE
+141 N
-148 VQLEE
+148 
-153 LQIIKDALRD
+153 
-163 SKGRLLAPNGK
+163 
-174 PSNLNEHQYAQ
+174 
-185 VRTKAFIKWFGD
+185 
-197 WLKEYTP
+197 
-204 QKDIWK
+204 
-210 ENPWESYIEFEDTG
+210 
-224 RTYIGHSGKTIPII
+224 KT
-238 INKGAR
+238 
-244 YVHPVERITPT
+244 
-255 NTDPFGFNSYRVNK
+255 S
-269 VITVGREIDADRTF
+269 
-283 EGICQTTAL
+283 
-292 ACKFFL
+292 
-298 KNRYGIESS
+298 
-307 IAIINA
+307 
-313 KSPVKNDIIEH
+313 
-324 YVNILSINGEA
+324 
-335 YIYDMPQTEYIK
+335 TEY
-347 RTKPLVYDGEI
+347 D
-358 LDGYYE
+358 
-364 GVIVSKYT
+364 
-372 PRLIKVTKE
+372 
-381 NLSKFYEDDDKNDQ
+381 
-395 QLKVIQRKLE
+395 
-405 TLNNQGE
+405 
-412 SVDLGNLQYKPA
+412 
-424 YTNNVSKVVDENGE
+424 
-438 PLVVYHGSNYKND
+438 
-451 KTLTGD
+451 
-457 WSANA
+457 
-462 LPYATYF
+462 
-469 APYSNYANFKHTY
+469 
-482 QAFLN
+482 
-487 IKNPIYDDGDLTG
+487 
-500 EAIHYKEFFDKY
+500 
-512 IINKGYDGAIG
+512 IN
-523 GTKGFNHRI
+523 
-532 PSNAVEA
+532 
-539 IEIVAIDPNQVKSAT
+539 
-554 GNIGTFSKT
+554 
-563 NNNIYARRD
+563 ARRD

-594 VNTTRF
+594 VNTTRY

-660 RQLELSTHYDARQIT
+660 KQLELSTYYDARDIT

-684 GRITGDV
+684 GRITGDFD
-691 EADEA
+691 ADAA
-696 FIGHYQTQ
+696 FIGHYQAQ
-704 LAQQLFPVIYKKGWS
+704 LAQRLFPVIYKKGWS

-729 FSQISKAIQT
+729 FSQISKMIQVI
-739 AVTQYNNARIGN
+739 VTQHNNARMGN

-759 AVVAGMKNVKFKQHL
+759 AVVAGLKNAKFKQHL
-774 IEYITAVDRTTPRN
+774 IEYITAVYGNNKQSVSGTILDFRT
-788 RNNAKN
+788 A
-794 PDIKI
+794 
-799 EDDRI
+799 E
-804 SDFKAP
+804 FKVP
-810 HLKTTLLN
+810 QLKTSLLN
-818 FGNKKRR
+818 FGNKRKR
-825 SLKETLADIKQRT
+825 SLKDTLADIKQRT
-838 NAYDEIIDVL
+838 DIYNDIIDL
-848 LNKMK
+848 ILNKMH
-853 GDTVVKLNMH
+853 GDTIIELTQQLGRGLL
-863 VSYMAYG
+863 G
-870 VTHFNK
+870 VTETSHTDHSVSRVSVA
-876 YDLSSS
+876 YDLN
-882 TVYIAYDENNDE
+882 TDEFE
-894 SDFIQTIIHEAIH
+894 FMHTIVHEAIH
-907 VVTVQYLRNN
+907 VVTL
-917 PQYSQLFDK
+917 
-926 YTRYL
+926 RYL
-931 RGIGNKQWLGNE
+931 QENPHLEVLFNKYASYLSSIDYNWYGNSDAK
-943 NAEEMIAEF
+943 EMIAEF

-962 KTVPAPKTKMSKLI
+962 KTVPAPKVKNMSV
-976 SMFDKI
+976 FEKI

-992 DSKNAYEQ
+992 ESKNLYEQ
-1000 IKPALEYILN
+1000 LKPAFEYVLD
-1010 EGLSNT
+1010 EALSST
-1016 TVSEYNPNGEAVKS
+1016 TVTELTDTSQSTKS
-1030 SYRKSVQTISEQ
+1030 SYLKSVQSISEQ
-1042 VQEMYDDIQSQKRE
+1042 VQEMYDDIQTKKRE
-1056 YLDNIKAQHKKN
+1056 YLDNVKAQHKNN
-1068 TGVYYTPDQINRIT
+1068 TGIAYTPDQINRIT

-1107 IFNGTYYESTGRSL
+1107 IFNGTYYESTGHSL
-1121 MNGVVEYVVNALD
+1121 MNSVVEYVVNALD

-1196 GLQLLDDGSKN
+1196 GLQLLDDGTKKP
-1207 SNQLETE
+1207 NQLETE
-1214 LVNLITEESLED
+1214 LVNLITEESLKD
-1226 RIHNKTLRDYLNSFW
+1226 RIQNKSLRDYIKDFW
-1241 VSLKNIVQKVFNPKN
+1241 NNLKKIVSKVFDPKN
-1256 INQQQSDEIFKAIKV
+1256 VSQQQRDEIFKTIKA

-1285 TPIYDRANGNF
+1285 TPIYDRANGDF

-1304 QDKKIIPD
+1304 QDKKIIPE

-1323 LRAKRIRNERKM
+1323 LRAKRVRNERKM
-1335 VEIRNQT
+1335 VEIRNQI

-1360 IECLVDA
+1360 IGCLVDA

-1377 MDGLT
+1377 MDQLT
-1382 SRDISSWNPEQ
+1382 SRDISSWDPEQ

-1413 DTVFDKHSAI
+1413 DSVFDKHSAI

-1463 NKEISIPYARYFLH
+1463 NKEISIPYARWFLH

-1486 GKIKDIDAFKRR
+1486 GKIQDVDAFKRR
-1498 ADQFLEGGF
+1498 ADQFLDGGF

-1528 IVRVIIDIIQNIE
+1528 IVRVITDIIQNIE
-1541 GIRDRKT
+1541 GVRDRKT
-1548 LSKGMDLMNLYNK
+1548 LSKGMALMNLYNK

-1580 TDKDGV
+1580 TDKEGV
-1586 PTGYFIREINSGQF
+1586 PTGYFIREINSGLF
-1600 FKERDQLIEQLNNKY
+1600 FKERDQVIQGLNDKY
-1615 SDTEKYGG
+1615 SDTEKYGS

-1647 NQYYDELDEWLSDH
+1647 NQYYDELDEWLSQH
-1661 AERRYTVDYYKNRRR
+1661 AERRYTLDYYKNRRR

-1688 IQRQIQLI
+1688 IQRQIQLL

-1707 WFDKSKLSAQDKRLY
+1707 WFDKSKLSSQDKRLY
-1722 DTLMTQKRELGS
+1722 ESLMTQKRELGS

-1757 ADEISAWNEFLTK
+1757 ADEISAWNDFLTK
-1770 HVRYSKNI
+1770 HVKYSKNK

-1785 SEVPASKLLEF
+1785 SEVPVNKLLEF

-1802 TSFTPQFYELLQELG
+1802 TSFTPQFYELLDELG

-1822 ELTRLQK
+1822 ELTRLKK

-1841 QEGIVQ
+1841 QEGIIQ
-1847 PELTQLGTGIDKT
+1847 PNLTQLGTGIDQT
-1860 TRSIYQ
+1860 TRSIYK
-1866 ELNRVETQIAQEKAN
+1866 ELNRIETQIAQEKAN
-1881 LKGSAQKGPE
+1881 LKGTAQKGPD
-1891 AEFAS
+1891 AQLAS
-1896 KVLAKFLM
+1896 KIMATFLM
-1904 SKNVRNNNTNSTFWN
+1904 NKNVRNNNTNSTFWN
-1919 YLIGEWDVVLKANS
+1919 YLIGEWDVVLKANE

-1938 IRKQFEDLFTIKI
+1938 IRKQFEDLFTIKL
-1951 PGSFSRGKLS
+1951 PGSLSRGKLS

-1978 GKPLYFHGEPLI
+1978 GELLYFHGEPLI
-1990 IKDNLPSQNFSEL
+1990 LKDDLPSQNFSEL
-2003 DMSSDFVNIN
+2003 DMTSDFVNIH
-2013 YDVKNKYSTQ
+2013 YDAKNKYSTQ

-2041 NKLQLLTAMKNMM
+2041 NKLQLLKAMKDMM

-2075 TGSTH
+2075 TGSTY

-2235 AKNVRKL
+2235 AKLVRKM
-2242 AQKAMLGANFLVM
+2242 AQKAMLGANFLVQ

-2262 MLSAMTDAIGGRYI
+2262 MLSAMTDAIGGRYM

-2332 LSRMRKGLGIMAGYS
+2332 LTRMRKGLGIMAGYS

-2370 LNGHKRFMNSDDAIR
+2370 LNGRKRFMNSDDAIR
-2385 IYEKHGYSR
+2385 IYERHGYSR
-2394 KEALRVWE
+2394 EEALKVWK

-2408 LFNAYTQKDGK
+2408 LFNAYTQEDGI
-2419 AVVKSKYQQYVT
+2419 AVVKEKYKQYVT

-2446 ASYNGMLPDI
+2446 TSYNGMLPNI

-2470 TMMRGFLIDTYW
+2470 TMMRGFLMDAYW
-2482 TRFNK
+2482 ARFNK
-2487 VNDYAAQNE
+2487 INDYAAQNE
-2496 ERGTNYG
+2496 EGGTNYG

-2529 IRGIGKYISSLKNLI
+2529 IRAVGKYISSLKNLV

-2570 ILGLAIGMNLFTKF
+2570 ILGLAIGTNLFTKLL
-2584 VYSMFPSWDDD
+2584 YALFPSWDDD

-2603 NIFDPEDEDRNLI
+2603 NVFDPEDEDRNLI

-2628 FQRLVLWD
+2628 FQKLVLWD

-2647 RTTPYWYGTIVD
+2647 RTTPYWYGTIID

-2700 MTRGTKDICNVLS
+2700 MTRGTKDICNVIS

>member
-16 EFDELISVLG
+16 EFNELVSVLG

-98 NGEPLTEVLDEN
+98 NGEPLTEVLDKN
-110 FKSISDILI
+110 FSSIYDILV

-125 VDLEDVLPEVD
+125 VDLN
-136 LKEIF
+136 K
-141 PEAGLNE
+141 AS
-148 VQLEE
+148 LEE
-153 LQIIKDALRD
+153 LQIFENAPRD
-163 SKGRLLAPNGK
+163 SKGRMLAPNGK
-174 PSNLNEHQYAQ
+174 PSNLNEYQYAQ
-185 VRTKAFIKWFGD
+185 VRTKAFKDWFGD
-197 WLKEYTP
+197 W
-204 QKDIWK
+204 
-210 ENPWESYIEFEDTG
+210 ENNP
-224 RTYIGHSGKTIPII
+224 
-238 INKGAR
+238 
-244 YVHPVERITPT
+244 
-255 NTDPFGFNSYRVNK
+255 
-269 VITVGREIDADRTF
+269 
-283 EGICQTTAL
+283 
-292 ACKFFL
+292 
-298 KNRYGIESS
+298 
-307 IAIINA
+307 
-313 KSPVKNDIIEH
+313 EH
-324 YVNILSINGEA
+324 A
-335 YIYDMPQTEYIK
+335 
-347 RTKPLVYDGEI
+347 
-358 LDGYYE
+358 
-364 GVIVSKYT
+364 
-372 PRLIKVTKE
+372 
-381 NLSKFYEDDDKNDQ
+381 
-395 QLKVIQRKLE
+395 
-405 TLNNQGE
+405 
-412 SVDLGNLQYKPA
+412 
-424 YTNNVSKVVDENGE
+424 SKVVDENGE
-438 PLVVYHGSNYKND
+438 PLVVYHG
-451 KTLTGD
+451 T
-457 WSANA
+457 NA
-462 LPYATYF
+462 KFDT
-469 APYSNYANFKHTY
+469 FKSDTNRIFTTVSKE
-482 QAFLN
+482 QAFEYGTPMEIFVNAKN
-487 IKNPIYDDGDLTG
+487 IKESNKGQYDYDDVDQKNYDGYSYFLDNN
-500 EAIHYKEFFDKY
+500 EAI
-512 IINKGYDGAIG
+512 IV
-523 GTKGFNHRI
+523 FN
-532 PSNAVEA
+532 
-539 IEIVAIDPNQVKSAT
+539 PNQIKSAT
-554 GNIGTFSKT
+554 GNIGTFS
-563 NNNIYARRD
+563 NNEYDINARRD

-594 VNTTRF
+594 VNTTRY

-645 LKQSVMPKVIAAAKE
+645 LKQSIMPKVIATAKE

-704 LAQQLFPVIYKKGWS
+704 LAQQLFPAIYKKGWS
-719 KQRYGYYAKQ
+719 KQRCGYYAKQ
-729 FSQISKAIQT
+729 FSQISKKIYVDVISQ
-739 AVTQYNNARIGN
+739 NNARMGN

-759 AVVAGMKNVKFKQHL
+759 AVVAGLKNYKFKQHL
-774 IEYITAVDRTTPRN
+774 IEYITAVDRTTQRN
-788 RNNAKN
+788 KPSDGKKHRVFGYGFTVEGFAAK
-794 PDIKI
+794 K
-799 EDDRI
+799 
-804 SDFKAP
+804 DFQLSP
-810 HLKTTLLN
+810 LYLT
-818 FGNKKRR
+818 FGNKRKR
-825 SLKETLADIKQRT
+825 SLKEVLSDIKQRT
-838 NAYDEIIDVL
+838 SIYDNVIDAIL
-848 LNKMK
+848 SKMR
-853 GDTVVKLNMH
+853 GDTTVQLTVTEHRHALGATISSNSNPSMSIIHLSTENIDEFELMH
-863 VSYMAYG
+863 
-870 VTHFNK
+870 
-876 YDLSSS
+876 
-882 TVYIAYDENNDE
+882 
-894 SDFIQTIIHEAIH
+894 TIIHESIH
-907 VVTVQYLRNN
+907 VVTNQYFHDN
-917 PQYSQLFDK
+917 PQVTELFNK
-926 YTRYL
+926 YAKYL
-931 RGIGNKQWLGNE
+931 QMIDSNWYGNT
-943 NAEEMIAEF
+943 NAKEMMAEF
-952 FSNAEYREWL
+952 FSNADYREWL
-962 KTVPAPKTKMSKLI
+962 KTVPAPKVKMS
-976 SMFDKI
+976 MFEKI

-1000 IKPALEYILN
+1000 IKPAFEYIFN
-1010 EGLSNT
+1010 ESLADI
-1016 TVSEYNPNGEAVKS
+1016 TVSELTGYDEAVKS
-1030 SYRKSVQTISEQ
+1030 DYLKSVQSISEQ
-1042 VQEMYDDIQSQKRE
+1042 VQEMYDDIQSKKRE
-1056 YLDNIKAQHKKN
+1056 YLDNVKAQHKNN
-1068 TGVYYTPDQINRIT
+1068 TGVAYSPYQINRIT

-1107 IFNGTYYESTGRSL
+1107 IFNGTYYESTGHSL

-1148 YSDLTPEH
+1148 YTDLTPEH

-1196 GLQLLDDGSKN
+1196 GLQLLDDGSKKP
-1207 SNQLETE
+1207 NQLETE
-1214 LVNLITEESLED
+1214 LVNLITEESLKD
-1226 RIHNKTLRDYLNSFW
+1226 RIQNESLRDYIKDFW
-1241 VSLKNIVQKVFNPKN
+1241 NNLKKIVSKVFDPKN
-1256 INQQQSDEIFKAIKV
+1256 VSQQQRDEIFKTIKA

-1285 TPIYDRANGNF
+1285 TPIYDRANGDF

-1304 QDKKIIPD
+1304 QDKQILPE

-1335 VEIRNQT
+1335 VEIRNQI

-1347 LNGESVVDTYNTV
+1347 LNGESIVDTYNTV

-1377 MDGLT
+1377 MDQLT
-1382 SRDISSWNPEQ
+1382 SRDISSWDPEQ
-1393 ILAIGRDLIGHYVSL
+1393 ILSIGRDLIGHYVSL
-1408 LTMLH
+1408 LTMLY
-1413 DTVFDKHSAI
+1413 DSVFDKHSAI

-1463 NKEISIPYARYFLH
+1463 NKEISIPYARWFLH

-1486 GKIKDIDAFKRR
+1486 DKIQDVDAFKRR
-1498 ADQFLEGGF
+1498 ADQFLDGGF

-1528 IVRVIIDIIQNIE
+1528 IVRVITDIIQNIE
-1541 GIRDRKT
+1541 GTRDRKT
-1548 LSKGMDLMNLYNK
+1548 LSKGMSLMNLYNK
-1561 LRPKGSQISPINW
+1561 LRPKGSQISPVNW

-1580 TDKDGV
+1580 TDKQGV
-1586 PTGYFIREINSGQF
+1586 PTGYFIREINSGLF
-1600 FKERDQLIEQLNNKY
+1600 FKERDQVIEELNNKY
-1615 SDTEKYGG
+1615 SNTEKYGG

-1647 NQYYDELDEWLSDH
+1647 NQYYDELDEWLSQH
-1661 AERRYTVDYYKNRRR
+1661 AERRYTLDYYKNRRR

-1688 IQRQIQLI
+1688 IQRQIQLL

-1707 WFDKSKLSAQDKRLY
+1707 WFDKSKLSSQDKRLY
-1722 DTLMTQKRELGS
+1722 ESLMTQKRELGS

-1757 ADEISAWNEFLTK
+1757 ADEISAWNNFLTK
-1770 HVRYSKNI
+1770 HVRYSKNK

-1785 SEVPASKLLEF
+1785 SEVPANKLLEF

-1802 TSFTPQFYELLQELG
+1802 TSFTPQFYELLDELG

-1841 QEGIVQ
+1841 KEGIIQ
-1847 PELTQLGTGIDKT
+1847 PDLVQLGTGIDQT
-1860 TRSIYQ
+1860 TRSIYK
-1866 ELNRVETQIAQEKAN
+1866 ELNRIETQIAQEKAN
-1881 LKGSAQKGPE
+1881 LKGTAQKGPD
-1891 AEFAS
+1891 AQLAS
-1896 KVLAKFLM
+1896 KIMATFLM
-1904 SKNVRNNNTNSTFWN
+1904 NKNVRNNNTNSTFWN
-1919 YLIGEWDVVLKANS
+1919 YLIGEWDVVLKANE
-1933 ANSSA
+1933 ADSSA
-1938 IRKQFEDLFTIKI
+1938 IRKQFEDLFTIKL
-1951 PGSFSRGKLS
+1951 PGALSRSKLS

-1978 GKPLYFHGEPLI
+1978 GEPLYFHGEPLI
-1990 IKDNLPSQNFSEL
+1990 LKDDLPSQNFSEL
-2003 DMSSDFVNIN
+2003 DMTSDFVNIH

-2041 NKLQLLTAMKNMM
+2041 NKLQLLKAMKDMM

-2062 NTSIYKEDEVCQM
+2062 NPSIYKEDEVCQM

-2080 DLIMRNAKSEI
+2080 DLIIRNAKSEI

-2235 AKNVRKL
+2235 AKLVRKM
-2242 AQKAMLGANFLVM
+2242 AQKAMLGANFLVQ

-2262 MLSAMTDAIGGRYI
+2262 MLSAITDAIGGRYM

-2292 INNVRHF
+2292 INNVRYF

-2332 LSRMRKGLGIMAGYS
+2332 LTRMRKGLGIMAGYS
-2347 ITDYMVN
+2347 MTDYMVN

-2370 LNGHKRFMNSDDAIR
+2370 LNGRKRFMNSDDAIR

-2394 KEALRVWE
+2394 EEALKVWK

-2408 LFNAYTQKDGK
+2408 LFNAYTQEDGV
-2419 AVVKSKYQQYVT
+2419 AVVKEKYKQYVT

-2470 TMMRGFLIDTYW
+2470 TMMRGFLMDTYW
-2482 TRFNK
+2482 ARFNK
-2487 VNDYAAQNE
+2487 INDYAAQNE
-2496 ERGTNYG
+2496 EGGTNYG
-2503 YAVKHDDGGFENLA
+2503 YAIKHDDGGFENLA

-2529 IRGIGKYISSLKNLI
+2529 MRAVGKYISSLKNLI

-2570 ILGLAIGMNLFTKF
+2570 ILGLAIGTNLFTKLL
-2584 VYSMFPSWDDD
+2584 YSLFPSWDDD

-2603 NIFDPEDEDRNLI
+2603 NVFDPEDEDRNLI

-2628 FQRLVLWD
+2628 YQKLVLWD

-2647 RTTPYWYGTIVD
+2647 RTTPYWYGTIID

-2761 GPSDEYYE
+2761 GSSDEYYE

>member
-16 EFDELISVLG
+16 EFNELVSVLG

-73 EIYKKSFNSWF
+73 EIYKKSFNSQF

-110 FKSISDILI
+110 FKPISDILV

-125 VDLEDVLPEVD
+125 VDLNGSSDVDV
-136 LKEIF
+136 
-141 PEAGLNE
+141 
-148 VQLEE
+148 
-153 LQIIKDALRD
+153 
-163 SKGRLLAPNGK
+163 
-174 PSNLNEHQYAQ
+174 
-185 VRTKAFIKWFGD
+185 
-197 WLKEYTP
+197 
-204 QKDIWK
+204 
-210 ENPWESYIEFEDTG
+210 
-224 RTYIGHSGKTIPII
+224 
-238 INKGAR
+238 
-244 YVHPVERITPT
+244 
-255 NTDPFGFNSYRVNK
+255 
-269 VITVGREIDADRTF
+269 
-283 EGICQTTAL
+283 
-292 ACKFFL
+292 
-298 KNRYGIESS
+298 
-307 IAIINA
+307 
-313 KSPVKNDIIEH
+313 
-324 YVNILSINGEA
+324 A
-335 YIYDMPQTEYIK
+335 Y
-347 RTKPLVYDGEI
+347 
-358 LDGYYE
+358 
-364 GVIVSKYT
+364 
-372 PRLIKVTKE
+372 
-381 NLSKFYEDDDKNDQ
+381 
-395 QLKVIQRKLE
+395 
-405 TLNNQGE
+405 
-412 SVDLGNLQYKPA
+412 
-424 YTNNVSKVVDENGE
+424 
-438 PLVVYHGSNYKND
+438 
-451 KTLTGD
+451 
-457 WSANA
+457 
-462 LPYATYF
+462 
-469 APYSNYANFKHTY
+469 
-482 QAFLN
+482 
-487 IKNPIYDDGDLTG
+487 
-500 EAIHYKEFFDKY
+500 
-512 IINKGYDGAIG
+512 
-523 GTKGFNHRI
+523 
-532 PSNAVEA
+532 
-539 IEIVAIDPNQVKSAT
+539 
-554 GNIGTFSKT
+554 
-563 NNNIYARRD
+563 RRD

-594 VNTTRF
+594 VNTTSY

-645 LKQSVMPKVIAAAKE
+645 LKQSVMPKVIAAAKAK
-660 RQLELSTHYDARQIT
+660 QLELSTHYDARDIT

-684 GRITGDV
+684 GRITGDFD
-691 EADEA
+691 ADAA
-696 FIGHYQTQ
+696 FIGHYQAQ
-704 LAQQLFPVIYKKGWS
+704 LAQRLFPAIYKKGWS

-729 FSQISKAIQT
+729 FSQISKMIQVI
-739 AVTQYNNARIGN
+739 VTQHNNARMGN

-759 AVVAGMKNVKFKQHL
+759 AVVAGLKNAKFKQDL
-774 IEYITAVDRTTPRN
+774 IKYITAVDRTIQRTGHG
-788 RNNAKN
+788 NNKQSVSGT
-794 PDIKI
+794 IF
-799 EDDRI
+799 
-804 SDFKAP
+804 DFRTAEFKVP
-810 HLKTTLLN
+810 QLK
-818 FGNKKRR
+818 R
-825 SLKETLADIKQRT
+825 SLKDTLADIKQRT
-838 NAYDEIIDVL
+838 DIYNDVIDL
-848 LNKMK
+848 ILNKMH
-853 GDTVVKLNMH
+853 GDTTIELTSKLGRDLL
-863 VSYMAYG
+863 G
-870 VTHFNK
+870 VTETSHTDHSISRVSVV
-876 YDLSSS
+876 YDLN
-882 TVYIAYDENNDE
+882 TDEFE
-894 SDFIQTIIHEAIH
+894 FMHTIVHEAIH
-907 VVTVQYLRNN
+907 VVTL
-917 PQYSQLFDK
+917 
-926 YTRYL
+926 RYL
-931 RGIGNKQWLGNE
+931 QENPHLEVLFNKYASYLSSIDHTWYGNSDAK
-943 NAEEMIAEF
+943 EMIAEF

-962 KTVPAPKTKMSKLI
+962 KTVPAPNVKNM
-976 SMFDKI
+976 SMFEKI

-992 DSKNAYEQ
+992 ESKNLYEQ
-1000 IKPALEYILN
+1000 LKPAFEYVLD
-1010 EGLSNT
+1010 EALSST
-1016 TVSEYNPNGEAVKS
+1016 TVTELTDTSQSTKS
-1030 SYRKSVQTISEQ
+1030 TYLKSVQSISEQ
-1042 VQEMYDDIQSQKRE
+1042 VQEMYDDIQTKKRE
-1056 YLDNIKAQHKKN
+1056 YLDNIKAQHKNN
-1068 TGVYYTPDQINRIT
+1068 TGVAYTPDQINRIT

-1107 IFNGTYYESTGRSL
+1107 IFNGTYYESTGHSL
-1121 MNGVVEYVVNALD
+1121 MNGVVEYIVNALD

-1148 YSDLTPEH
+1148 YSDLTPDH

-1196 GLQLLDDGSKN
+1196 GLQLLDDGTKKPD
-1207 SNQLETE
+1207 QLETE
-1214 LVNLITEESLED
+1214 LVNLITEESLKD
-1226 RIHNKTLRDYLNSFW
+1226 RIQNKSLRDYIKDFW
-1241 VSLKNIVQKVFNPKN
+1241 NNLKKIVSKIFDPKN
-1256 INQQQSDEIFKAIKV
+1256 VSQQQRDEIFKTIKA

-1285 TPIYDRANGNF
+1285 TPIYDRANGDF

-1304 QDKKIIPD
+1304 QDKQILPE

-1323 LRAKRIRNERKM
+1323 LRAKRVRNERKM
-1335 VEIRNQT
+1335 VEIRNQI

-1347 LNGESVVDTYNTV
+1347 LNGESIVDTYNTV

-1377 MDGLT
+1377 MDQLT

-1408 LTMLH
+1408 LTMLY
-1413 DTVFDKHSAI
+1413 DSVFDKHSAI
-1423 GAYNDIITDPDSKH
+1423 GAYNDIITNPDSKH

-1463 NKEISIPYARYFLH
+1463 NKEISIPYARWFLH

-1486 GKIKDIDAFKRR
+1486 GKIQDVDAFKRR
-1498 ADQFLEGGF
+1498 ADQFLDGGF

-1528 IVRVIIDIIQNIE
+1528 IVRVITNIIQNIE
-1541 GIRDRKT
+1541 GVRDRKT
-1548 LSKGMDLMNLYNK
+1548 LQKGMALINLYNK

-1580 TDKDGV
+1580 TDNEGV
-1586 PTGYFIREINSGQF
+1586 PTGYFIREINSGLF
-1600 FKERDQLIEQLNNKY
+1600 FKERDKIIEKLNEEY
-1615 SDTEKYGG
+1615 SNTEKYGS

-1647 NQYYDELDEWLSDH
+1647 NQYYDELDEWLSQH
-1661 AERRYTVDYYKNRRR
+1661 AERRYTLDYYKNRRR

-1688 IQRQIQLI
+1688 IQRQIQLL

-1707 WFDKSKLSAQDKRLY
+1707 WFDKSKLSSQDKRLY
-1722 DTLMTQKRELGS
+1722 ESLMTQKRELGS

-1757 ADEISAWNEFLTK
+1757 ADEISAWNNFLTK
-1770 HVRYSKNI
+1770 HVRYSKNK
-1778 ELYNKKR
+1778 ELYDKKR
-1785 SEVPASKLLEF
+1785 SEVPANKLLEF

-1802 TSFTPQFYELLQELG
+1802 TSFTPQFYELLDELG

-1847 PELTQLGTGIDKT
+1847 PNLVQLGTGIDQT
-1860 TRSIYQ
+1860 TRSIYK
-1866 ELNRVETQIAQEKAN
+1866 ELNRIETQIAQEKAN
-1881 LKGSAQKGPE
+1881 LKGTAQKGPD
-1891 AEFAS
+1891 AQLAS
-1896 KVLAKFLM
+1896 KILATFLM
-1904 SKNVRNNNTNSTFWN
+1904 NKNVRNNNTNSTFWN
-1919 YLIGEWDVVLKANS
+1919 YLIGEWNVVLKANE

-1938 IRKQFEDLFTIKI
+1938 IRKQFEDLFTIKL
-1951 PGSFSRGKLS
+1951 PGALSRSKLS

-1978 GKPLYFHGEPLI
+1978 GEPLYFHGEPLI
-1990 IKDNLPSQNFSEL
+1990 LKDDLPSQNFSEL
-2003 DMSSDFVNIN
+2003 DMTSDFVNPH

-2023 PKESL
+2023 PKASL

-2041 NKLQLLTAMKNMM
+2041 NKLQLLKAMKDMM

-2101 TFTGKYGEQ
+2101 TFTGRYGEQ

-2235 AKNVRKL
+2235 AKLVRKM
-2242 AQKAMLGANFLVM
+2242 AQKAMLGANFLVQ

-2262 MLSAMTDAIGGRYI
+2262 MLSAMTDAIGGRYM

-2292 INNVRHF
+2292 INNVLHF

-2332 LSRMRKGLGIMAGYS
+2332 LTRMRKGLGIMAGYS

-2370 LNGHKRFMNSDDAIR
+2370 LNGRKRFMNSDDAIR

-2394 KEALRVWE
+2394 EEALKVWK

-2408 LFNAYTQKDGK
+2408 LFNAYTQKDGI
-2419 AVVKSKYQQYVT
+2419 AVVKEKYKQYVT

-2446 ASYNGMLPDI
+2446 SSYNGMLPDI

-2470 TMMRGFLIDTYW
+2470 TMMRGFLMDTYW
-2482 TRFNK
+2482 ARFNK
-2487 VNDYAAQNE
+2487 INDYAAQNE
-2496 ERGTNYG
+2496 EGGTNYG

-2529 IRGIGKYISSLKNLI
+2529 IRAVGKYISSLKNLV

-2570 ILGLAIGMNLFTKF
+2570 ILGLAIGTNLFTKLL
-2584 VYSMFPSWDDD
+2584 YALFPSWDDD

-2603 NIFDPEDEDRNLI
+2603 NVFDPEDEDRNLI

-2628 FQRLVLWD
+2628 FQKLVLWD

-2647 RTTPYWYGTIVD
+2647 RTTPYWYGTIID

-2680 IPDSFNGKLRDPIT
+2680 IPDSFNDKLRDPIT

-2700 MTRGTKDICNVLS
+2700 MTRGTKDICNVIS

>member
-16 EFDELISVLG
+16 EFNELVSVLG

-73 EIYKKSFNSWF
+73 KIYKKSFNSWF

-110 FKSISDILI
+110 FSSIYDILV

-125 VDLEDVLPEVD
+125 VDL
-136 LKEIF
+136 
-141 PEAGLNE
+141 
-148 VQLEE
+148 
-153 LQIIKDALRD
+153 
-163 SKGRLLAPNGK
+163 
-174 PSNLNEHQYAQ
+174 
-185 VRTKAFIKWFGD
+185 
-197 WLKEYTP
+197 
-204 QKDIWK
+204 
-210 ENPWESYIEFEDTG
+210 
-224 RTYIGHSGKTIPII
+224 
-238 INKGAR
+238 
-244 YVHPVERITPT
+244 
-255 NTDPFGFNSYRVNK
+255 NS
-269 VITVGREIDADRTF
+269 D
-283 EGICQTTAL
+283 
-292 ACKFFL
+292 
-298 KNRYGIESS
+298 
-307 IAIINA
+307 
-313 KSPVKNDIIEH
+313 
-324 YVNILSINGEA
+324 
-335 YIYDMPQTEYIK
+335 TEY
-347 RTKPLVYDGEI
+347 EI
-358 LDGYYE
+358 
-364 GVIVSKYT
+364 
-372 PRLIKVTKE
+372 
-381 NLSKFYEDDDKNDQ
+381 N
-395 QLKVIQRKLE
+395 
-405 TLNNQGE
+405 
-412 SVDLGNLQYKPA
+412 
-424 YTNNVSKVVDENGE
+424 
-438 PLVVYHGSNYKND
+438 
-451 KTLTGD
+451 
-457 WSANA
+457 
-462 LPYATYF
+462 
-469 APYSNYANFKHTY
+469 
-482 QAFLN
+482 
-487 IKNPIYDDGDLTG
+487 
-500 EAIHYKEFFDKY
+500 
-512 IINKGYDGAIG
+512 
-523 GTKGFNHRI
+523 
-532 PSNAVEA
+532 
-539 IEIVAIDPNQVKSAT
+539 
-554 GNIGTFSKT
+554 
-563 NNNIYARRD
+563 ARRD
-572 TNSKLINAI
+572 TNSKLTNAI
-581 ASTHRQLKQIPKK
+581 ANTRRQLKQIPKK
-594 VNTTRF
+594 VNTTRY
-600 GGDNIY
+600 GADNIY
-606 YQLRKALPKEIV
+606 YQLRKALPEEIV
-618 EDIVKFYYE
+618 KDIVKFYCE
-627 EKDRDSFLDRVE
+627 EKDSDSFLDRVE

-645 LKQSVMPKVIAAAKE
+645 LMQSVMPKVIAAAKE
-660 RQLELSTHYDARQIT
+660 KQLELSTYYDARDIT

-684 GRITGDV
+684 GRITGDFD
-691 EADEA
+691 ADAA
-696 FIGHYQTQ
+696 FIGHYQAQ
-704 LAQQLFPVIYKKGWS
+704 LAQRLFPAIYKKGWS

-729 FSQISKAIQT
+729 FSRISKMIQVI
-739 AVTQYNNARIGN
+739 VTQRNNARMGN

-759 AVVAGMKNVKFKQHL
+759 AVVAGFKTLKNFKQDF
-774 IEYITAVDRTTPRN
+774 IKYIIAVDRTTQRTGLG
-788 RNNAKN
+788 KN
-794 PDIKI
+794 KQSVSGTIL
-799 EDDRI
+799 
-804 SDFKAP
+804 DFKTAE
-810 HLKTTLLN
+810 LKVAQSKTSLLN
-818 FGNKKRR
+818 FGNKRKR
-825 SLKETLADIKQRT
+825 SLKDTLADIKQRT
-838 NAYDEIIDVL
+838 DIYNDIIDL
-848 LNKMK
+848 ILNKMH
-853 GDTVVKLNMH
+853 GDTTIELASKLGRGIF
-863 VSYMAYG
+863 G
-870 VTHFNK
+870 VTK
-876 YDLSSS
+876 TSRTDRSVSRVLVAYDLN
-882 TVYIAYDENNDE
+882 ADEFQFMN
-894 SDFIQTIIHEAIH
+894 TIVHEAIH
-907 VVTVQYLRNN
+907 VVTL
-917 PQYSQLFDK
+917 
-926 YTRYL
+926 RYL
-931 RGIGNKQWLGNE
+931 QENPHLEVLFNKYARYLYSRDRTWYGN
-943 NAEEMIAEF
+943 ADAREMIAEF

-962 KTVPAPKTKMSKLI
+962 KTVPAPKIKNMSV
-976 SMFDKI
+976 FEKI

-992 DSKNAYEQ
+992 ESKNLYEQ
-1000 IKPALEYILN
+1000 LKPAFEYVLD
-1010 EGLSNT
+1010 EALSST
-1016 TVSEYNPNGEAVKS
+1016 TITELTDTSQSTKS
-1030 SYRKSVQTISEQ
+1030 TYLKSVQSISEQ
-1042 VQEMYDDIQSQKRE
+1042 VQEMYDDIQTKKRE
-1056 YLDNIKAQHKKN
+1056 YLDNVKAQHKNN
-1068 TGVYYTPDQINRIT
+1068 TGVAYTPDQINRIT

-1107 IFNGTYYESTGRSL
+1107 IFNGTYYESTGHSL

-1148 YSDLTPEH
+1148 YTDLTPEH

-1207 SNQLETE
+1207 PNQLETE
-1214 LVNLITEESLED
+1214 LVNLITEESLKD
-1226 RIHNKTLRDYLNSFW
+1226 RIQNKSLRDYIKDFW
-1241 VSLKNIVQKVFNPKN
+1241 NNLKKIVSKVFDPKN
-1256 INQQQSDEIFKAIKV
+1256 VSQQQRDEIFKTIKA

-1285 TPIYDRANGNF
+1285 TPIYDRANGDF

-1304 QDKKIIPD
+1304 QDKQILPE

-1335 VEIRNQT
+1335 VEIRNQI

-1377 MDGLT
+1377 MDQLT
-1382 SRDISSWNPEQ
+1382 SRDISSWDPEQ
-1393 ILAIGRDLIGHYVSL
+1393 ILAISRDLIGHYVSL
-1408 LTMLH
+1408 LTMLY
-1413 DTVFDKHSAI
+1413 DSVFDKHSAI
-1423 GAYNDIITDPDSKH
+1423 GAYNDIITDPDSQH

-1463 NKEISIPYARYFLH
+1463 NKEISIPYARWFLH

-1486 GKIKDIDAFKRR
+1486 GKIQDIDAFKRR
-1498 ADQFLEGGF
+1498 ADQFLDGGF

-1528 IVRVIIDIIQNIE
+1528 IVRVITDIIQNIE

-1548 LSKGMDLMNLYNK
+1548 LSKGMALMNLYNK

-1580 TDKDGV
+1580 TDKEGV
-1586 PTGYFIREINSGQF
+1586 PTGYFIREINSGLF
-1600 FKERDQLIEQLNNKY
+1600 FKERDKIIEKLNDKY
-1615 SDTEKYGG
+1615 SNTEKYGG

-1647 NQYYDELDEWLSDH
+1647 NQYYDELDEWLSQH
-1661 AERRYTVDYYKNRRR
+1661 AERRYTLDYYKNRRR

-1688 IQRQIQLI
+1688 IQRQIQLL
-1696 RSMPDAIDEDG
+1696 RSMPEAIDEDG
-1707 WFDKSKLSAQDKRLY
+1707 WFDKSKLSTQDRRLY
-1722 DTLMTQKRELGS
+1722 DALMTQKRELGS

-1785 SEVPASKLLEF
+1785 SEIPANKLLEF
-1796 DKENTV
+1796 DRENTV
-1802 TSFTPQFYELLQELG
+1802 TSFTPQFYEVLSELG
-1817 HLQSP
+1817 HAQSP
-1822 ELTRLQK
+1822 ELIRLQK

-1841 QEGIVQ
+1841 QEGITQ
-1847 PELTQLGTGIDKT
+1847 PDLTQLGTGIDQT
-1860 TRSIYQ
+1860 TRSIYE
-1866 ELNRVETQIAQEKAN
+1866 ELNRIETQIAQEKAN
-1881 LKGSAQKGPE
+1881 LKGTAQKGPD
-1891 AEFAS
+1891 AQLAS
-1896 KVLAKFLM
+1896 KILATFLM
-1904 SKNVRNNNTNSTFWN
+1904 NKNVRNNNTNSTFWN
-1919 YLIGEWDVVLKANS
+1919 YLIGEWDVVLKANE

-1938 IRKQFEDLFTIKI
+1938 IRKQFEDLFTIKL
-1951 PGSFSRGKLS
+1951 PGSLSRGKLS

-1978 GKPLYFHGEPLI
+1978 GEPLYFHGEPLI
-1990 IKDNLPSQNFSEL
+1990 LKDNLPSQNFSEL
-2003 DMSSDFVNIN
+2003 DMTSDFVNIH
-2013 YDVKNKYSTQ
+2013 YDVKNKYSIQ

-2062 NTSIYKEDEVCQM
+2062 NTSIYKKDEVCQM
-2075 TGSTH
+2075 TGSTY
-2080 DLIMRNAKSEI
+2080 DLIMRNANSEI

-2120 PRRPNGEVVQ
+2120 PRRPNGEIVQ

-2216 STTNHITKRSD
+2216 STTNYITKRSD

-2235 AKNVRKL
+2235 AKLVRKM
-2242 AQKAMLGANFLVM
+2242 AQKAMLGVNFLVQ

-2262 MLSAMTDAIGGRYI
+2262 MLSAMTDAIGGRYM

-2285 FNANKDM
+2285 FNASKDM

-2332 LSRMRKGLGIMAGYS
+2332 LTRMRKSLGIMAGYS

-2370 LNGHKRFMNSDDAIR
+2370 LNGRKRFMNSDDAIR

-2394 KEALRVWE
+2394 KEALKVWK

-2408 LFNAYTQKDGK
+2408 LFNAYTQEDGI
-2419 AVVKSKYQQYVT
+2419 AVVKEKYKQYVT

-2446 ASYNGMLPDI
+2446 ASYNGILPNI

-2470 TMMRGFLIDTYW
+2470 TMMRGFLMDAYW
-2482 TRFNK
+2482 ARFNK
-2487 VNDYAAQNE
+2487 INDYAAQNE
-2496 ERGTNYG
+2496 EGGTNYG
-2503 YAVKHDDGGFENLA
+2503 YAIKHDDGGFENLA

-2529 IRGIGKYISSLKNLI
+2529 MRAVGKYISSLKNLV

-2570 ILGLAIGMNLFTKF
+2570 ILGLAIGTNLFTKLL
-2584 VYSMFPSWDDD
+2584 YALFPSWDDD

-2603 NIFDPEDEDRNLI
+2603 NVFDPEDEDRNLI

-2628 FQRLVLWD
+2628 FQKLVLWD

-2647 RTTPYWYGTIVD
+2647 RTTPYWYGTIID

-2700 MTRGTKDICNVLS
+2700 MTRGTKDICNVIS

-2733 NFYSQQGLNRF
+2733 NFYSQQGLNKF

>member
-16 EFDELISVLG
+16 EFNELVSVLG

-32 AWALNDGN
+32 AWALNNGN

-84 TKLGDEAKELFTDA
+84 TKLGDEAKELFIDA
-98 NGEPLTEVLDEN
+98 NGEPIIDIFDDH
-110 FKSISDILI
+110 FKSIIDILV

-125 VDLEDVLPEVD
+125 VDLS
-136 LKEIF
+136 K
-141 PEAGLNE
+141 AS
-148 VQLEE
+148 LEE
-153 LQIIKDALRD
+153 LQILENAPRY
-163 SKGRLLAPNGK
+163 SVGRLLAPNDK
-174 PSNLNEHQYAQ
+174 PSNLNEYQYAQ
-185 VRTKAFIKWFGD
+185 VR
-197 WLKEYTP
+197 
-204 QKDIWK
+204 
-210 ENPWESYIEFEDTG
+210 
-224 RTYIGHSGKTIPII
+224 
-238 INKGAR
+238 
-244 YVHPVERITPT
+244 
-255 NTDPFGFNSYRVNK
+255 
-269 VITVGREIDADRTF
+269 
-283 EGICQTTAL
+283 
-292 ACKFFL
+292 
-298 KNRYGIESS
+298 
-307 IAIINA
+307 
-313 KSPVKNDIIEH
+313 
-324 YVNILSINGEA
+324 
-335 YIYDMPQTEYIK
+335 
-347 RTKPLVYDGEI
+347 
-358 LDGYYE
+358 
-364 GVIVSKYT
+364 
-372 PRLIKVTKE
+372 
-381 NLSKFYEDDDKNDQ
+381 
-395 QLKVIQRKLE
+395 
-405 TLNNQGE
+405 
-412 SVDLGNLQYKPA
+412 
-424 YTNNVSKVVDENGE
+424 
-438 PLVVYHGSNYKND
+438 
-451 KTLTGD
+451 
-457 WSANA
+457 
-462 LPYATYF
+462 
-469 APYSNYANFKHTY
+469 
-482 QAFLN
+482 
-487 IKNPIYDDGDLTG
+487 
-500 EAIHYKEFFDKY
+500 
-512 IINKGYDGAIG
+512 
-523 GTKGFNHRI
+523 
-532 PSNAVEA
+532 
-539 IEIVAIDPNQVKSAT
+539 
-554 GNIGTFSKT
+554 
-563 NNNIYARRD
+563 

-581 ASTHRQLKQIPKK
+581 ASTHRQLKQIPKR
-594 VNTTRF
+594 VNTTRY

-660 RQLELSTHYDARQIT
+660 RQLELSTHYDTRQIT

-739 AVTQYNNARIGN
+739 AVTQYNNARMGN

-759 AVVAGMKNVKFKQHL
+759 AVVAGMKNAKFKQHL

-818 FGNKKRR
+818 FGNKSRR

-848 LNKMK
+848 LDKMK

-876 YDLSSS
+876 YDLASS
-882 TVYIAYDENNDE
+882 TVYIAYAENNDE

-926 YTRYL
+926 YTSYL
-931 RGIGNKQWLGNE
+931 RGISNKQWLGNE

-962 KTVPAPKTKMSKLI
+962 KTVPAPKVKNM
-976 SMFDKI
+976 SMFEKI

-992 DSKNAYEQ
+992 NSKNAYEQ

-1010 EGLSNT
+1010 EGLANT
-1016 TVSEYNPNGEAVKS
+1016 TVSEFDPNSEAAKS
-1030 SYRKSVQTISEQ
+1030 SYRKSVQSISEQ
-1042 VQEMYDDIQSQKRE
+1042 VQEMYDDIQSKKRE
-1056 YLDNIKAQHKKN
+1056 YLDNVKAQHKNN
-1068 TGVYYTPDQINRIT
+1068 TGVAYSPYQINRIT
-1082 VQYDQNQLSKQIST
+1082 VQYDQNQMSKQIST

-1101 AQLHGL
+1101 AQLHDL
-1107 IFNGTYYESTGRSL
+1107 IFNGTYYESTGHSL

-1148 YSDLTPEH
+1148 YSDLTPDH

-1196 GLQLLDDGSKN
+1196 GLQLLDNGSKN
-1207 SNQLETE
+1207 PNQLETE
-1214 LVNLITEESLED
+1214 LVNLITEESLKD
-1226 RIHNKTLRDYLNSFW
+1226 RIQNKSLRDYIKDFW
-1241 VSLKNIVQKVFNPKN
+1241 NNLKKIVSKVFDPKN
-1256 INQQQSDEIFKAIKV
+1256 VSQQQRDEIFKTIKA

-1285 TPIYDRANGNF
+1285 TPIYDRANGDF

-1304 QDKKIIPD
+1304 QDKQILPE

-1323 LRAKRIRNERKM
+1323 LRAKRVRNERKM
-1335 VEIRNQT
+1335 VEIRNQI

-1347 LNGESVVDTYNTV
+1347 LNGESIVDTYNTV

-1377 MDGLT
+1377 MDQLT
-1382 SRDISSWNPEQ
+1382 SRDISSWDPEQ

-1408 LTMLH
+1408 LTMLY
-1413 DTVFDKHSAI
+1413 DSVFDKHSAI

-1463 NKEISIPYARYFLH
+1463 NKEISIPYARWFLH

-1486 GKIKDIDAFKRR
+1486 GKIQDIDAFKRR
-1498 ADQFLEGGF
+1498 ADQFLDGGF

-1528 IVRVIIDIIQNIE
+1528 IVRVITDIIQNIE
-1541 GIRDRKT
+1541 GTRDRKT
-1548 LSKGMDLMNLYNK
+1548 LSKGMALMNLYNK
-1561 LRPKGSQISPINW
+1561 LRPKGSQISPVNW

-1580 TDKDGV
+1580 TDKQGV
-1586 PTGYFIREINSGQF
+1586 PTGYFIREINSGLF
-1600 FKERDQLIEQLNNKY
+1600 FKERDQVIQELNDKY
-1615 SDTEKYGG
+1615 SNTEKYGG

-1647 NQYYDELDEWLSDH
+1647 NQYYDELDEWLSQH
-1661 AERRYTVDYYKNRRR
+1661 AERRYTLDYYKNRRR

-1688 IQRQIQLI
+1688 IQRQIQLL

-1707 WFDKSKLSAQDKRLY
+1707 WFDKSKLSTQDRRLY
-1722 DTLMTQKRELGS
+1722 ESLMTQKRELGS

-1770 HVRYSKNI
+1770 HVKYSKNK
-1778 ELYNKKR
+1778 ELYDKIR

-1796 DKENTV
+1796 DRENTV

-1822 ELTRLQK
+1822 ELIRLQK

-1841 QEGIVQ
+1841 QEGIIQ
-1847 PELTQLGTGIDKT
+1847 PDLTQLGTGIDQT
-1860 TRSIYQ
+1860 TRSIYK
-1866 ELNRVETQIAQEKAN
+1866 ELNRIETQIAQEKAN
-1881 LKGSAQKGPE
+1881 LKGTAQKGPD
-1891 AEFAS
+1891 AQLAS
-1896 KVLAKFLM
+1896 KILATFLM
-1904 SKNVRNNNTNSTFWN
+1904 NKNVRNKNTNSTFWN
-1919 YLIGEWDVVLKANS
+1919 YLIGEWNVVLKANS
-1933 ANSSA
+1933 ANQSA
-1938 IRKQFEDLFTIKI
+1938 IRKQFEDLFTIKL
-1951 PGSFSRGKLS
+1951 PGALSRSKLS

-1978 GKPLYFHGEPLI
+1978 GEPLYFHGEPLI
-1990 IKDNLPSQNFSEL
+1990 LKDDLPSQNFSEL
-2003 DMSSDFVNIN
+2003 DMTSDFVNIH

-2041 NKLQLLTAMKNMM
+2041 NKLRLLTAMKNMM

-2091 GTMLKYHIQK
+2091 GTILKYHIQK

-2160 AENYALKSDVIAPLE
+2160 AENYALKSNVIAPLE

-2235 AKNVRKL
+2235 AKLVRKM
-2242 AQKAMLGANFLVM
+2242 AQKAMLGANFLVQ

-2262 MLSAMTDAIGGRYI
+2262 MLSAMTDAIGGRYM

-2332 LSRMRKGLGIMAGYS
+2332 LTRIRKGLGIMAGYS

-2370 LNGHKRFMNSDDAIR
+2370 LNGRKRFMNSDDAIR

-2394 KEALRVWE
+2394 KEALRVWK

-2408 LFNAYTQKDGK
+2408 LFNAYTQEDGI
-2419 AVVKSKYQQYVT
+2419 AVVKEKYKQYVT

-2446 ASYNGMLPDI
+2446 SSYNGMLPDI

-2470 TMMRGFLIDTYW
+2470 TMMRGFLMDTYW
-2482 TRFNK
+2482 ARFNK
-2487 VNDYAAQNE
+2487 INDYAAQNE
-2496 ERGTNYG
+2496 DGGTNYG

-2529 IRGIGKYISSLKNLI
+2529 IRAVGKYISSLKNLI
-2544 KGKGFHTDLTDNQ
+2544 KGKGFHTNLTDNQ

-2570 ILGLAIGMNLFTKF
+2570 ILGLAIGTNLFTKLL
-2584 VYSMFPSWDDD
+2584 YSLFPSWDDD

-2603 NIFDPEDEDRNLI
+2603 NVFDPEDEDRNLI

-2628 FQRLVLWD
+2628 YQKLVLWD

-2647 RTTPYWYGTIVD
+2647 RTTPYWYGTIID

>member
-98 NGEPLTEVLDEN
+98 NGEPLTEVLDKN
-110 FKSISDILI
+110 FSSIYDILVS
-119 GKQDPV
+119 KQDPV
-125 VDLEDVLPEVD
+125 VDLN
-136 LKEIF
+136 KTS
-141 PEAGLNE
+141 
-148 VQLEE
+148 LEE
-153 LQIIKDALRD
+153 SQILENAPRD
-163 SKGRLLAPNGK
+163 S
-174 PSNLNEHQYAQ
+174 
-185 VRTKAFIKWFGD
+185 
-197 WLKEYTP
+197 
-204 QKDIWK
+204 
-210 ENPWESYIEFEDTG
+210 
-224 RTYIGHSGKTIPII
+224 
-238 INKGAR
+238 
-244 YVHPVERITPT
+244 
-255 NTDPFGFNSYRVNK
+255 
-269 VITVGREIDADRTF
+269 
-283 EGICQTTAL
+283 
-292 ACKFFL
+292 
-298 KNRYGIESS
+298 
-307 IAIINA
+307 
-313 KSPVKNDIIEH
+313 
-324 YVNILSINGEA
+324 
-335 YIYDMPQTEYIK
+335 
-347 RTKPLVYDGEI
+347 
-358 LDGYYE
+358 
-364 GVIVSKYT
+364 
-372 PRLIKVTKE
+372 
-381 NLSKFYEDDDKNDQ
+381 
-395 QLKVIQRKLE
+395 
-405 TLNNQGE
+405 
-412 SVDLGNLQYKPA
+412 
-424 YTNNVSKVVDENGE
+424 
-438 PLVVYHGSNYKND
+438 
-451 KTLTGD
+451 
-457 WSANA
+457 
-462 LPYATYF
+462 
-469 APYSNYANFKHTY
+469 
-482 QAFLN
+482 
-487 IKNPIYDDGDLTG
+487 
-500 EAIHYKEFFDKY
+500 
-512 IINKGYDGAIG
+512 
-523 GTKGFNHRI
+523 
-532 PSNAVEA
+532 
-539 IEIVAIDPNQVKSAT
+539 
-554 GNIGTFSKT
+554 
-563 NNNIYARRD
+563 NIYARRD
-572 TNSKLINAI
+572 TNSKLINTI
-581 ASTHRQLKQIPKK
+581 ASTHRQLKQIPKR
-594 VNTTRF
+594 VNTTRY

-660 RQLELSTHYDARQIT
+660 KQLELSTHYDARDIT

-684 GRITGDV
+684 GRITGNFD
-691 EADEA
+691 ADAA
-696 FIGHYQTQ
+696 FIGHYQAQ
-704 LAQQLFPVIYKKGWS
+704 LARRLFPVIYKKGWS

-759 AVVAGMKNVKFKQHL
+759 AVVAGLKNAKFKQHL

-788 RNNAKN
+788 RNNTKN

-818 FGNKKRR
+818 FGNKSRR

-838 NAYDEIIDVL
+838 DAYDEIIDVL
-848 LNKMK
+848 LDKMK

-863 VSYMAYG
+863 VSFMAYG

-876 YDLSSS
+876 YDLASS
-882 TVYIAYDENNDE
+882 TVYIAYAENNDE

-926 YTRYL
+926 YAYYL
-931 RGIGNKQWLGNE
+931 RDIGNKQWLGNE

-962 KTVPAPKTKMSKLI
+962 KTVPAPKVKNM
-976 SMFDKI
+976 SMFEKI

-992 DSKNAYEQ
+992 NSKNAYEQ

-1010 EGLSNT
+1010 EGLANT
-1016 TVSEYNPNGEAVKS
+1016 TVSEFDSNSEAAKS
-1030 SYRKSVQTISEQ
+1030 SYRKSVQSISEQ
-1042 VQEMYDDIQSQKRE
+1042 VQEMYDDIQSKKRE
-1056 YLDNIKAQHKKN
+1056 YLDNVKAQHKNN
-1068 TGVYYTPDQINRIT
+1068 TGVAYTPDQINRIT

-1107 IFNGTYYESTGRSL
+1107 TFNGTYYESTGRSL

-1148 YSDLTPEH
+1148 YSDLTPDH

-1196 GLQLLDDGSKN
+1196 GLQLLDDGSKKP
-1207 SNQLETE
+1207 NQLETE
-1214 LVNLITEESLED
+1214 LVNLITEESLKD
-1226 RIHNKTLRDYLNSFW
+1226 RIQNKSLRDYIKDFW
-1241 VSLKNIVQKVFNPKN
+1241 NNLKKIVSKVFDPKN
-1256 INQQQSDEIFKAIKV
+1256 VSQQQRDEIFKTIKA

-1285 TPIYDRANGNF
+1285 TPIYDRANGDF

-1304 QDKKIIPD
+1304 QDRKIIPE

-1335 VEIRNQT
+1335 VEIRNQI

-1377 MDGLT
+1377 MDQLT
-1382 SRDISSWNPEQ
+1382 SRDISSWDPEQ

-1408 LTMLH
+1408 LTMLY
-1413 DTVFDKHSAI
+1413 DSVFDEHSAI

-1463 NKEISIPYARYFLH
+1463 NKEISIPYARWFLH
-1477 RAIDDLDRQ
+1477 RAIDDLDKQ
-1486 GKIKDIDAFKRR
+1486 GKIQDVDAFKRR
-1498 ADQFLEGGF
+1498 ADQFLDGGF

-1528 IVRVIIDIIQNIE
+1528 IVRVITDIIQNIE
-1541 GIRDRKT
+1541 GTRDRKT
-1548 LSKGMDLMNLYNK
+1548 LSKGMALMNLYNK

-1580 TDKDGV
+1580 TDKQGV
-1586 PTGYFIREINSGQF
+1586 PTGYFIREINSGLF
-1600 FKERDQLIEQLNNKY
+1600 FKERDQVIEELNDKY
-1615 SDTEKYGG
+1615 SNTEKYGG

-1647 NQYYDELDEWLSDH
+1647 NQYYDELDEWLSQH
-1661 AERRYTVDYYKNRRR
+1661 AERRYTLDYYKNRRR

-1688 IQRQIQLI
+1688 IQRQIQLL
-1696 RSMPDAIDEDG
+1696 RSMPEAIDEDG
-1707 WFDKSKLSAQDKRLY
+1707 WFDKSKLSAQDRRLY
-1722 DTLMTQKRELGS
+1722 DILMTQKRELGS

-1785 SEVPASKLLEF
+1785 SEIPANKLLEF
-1796 DKENTV
+1796 DRENTV
-1802 TSFTPQFYELLQELG
+1802 TSFTPQFYEVLSELG
-1817 HLQSP
+1817 HARSP
-1822 ELTRLQK
+1822 ELIRLQK
-1829 RQREIISKLKNY
+1829 RQREIVSKLKNY
-1841 QEGIVQ
+1841 QEGITQ
-1847 PELTQLGTGIDKT
+1847 PDLTQLGTGIDQT
-1860 TRSIYQ
+1860 TRSIYE
-1866 ELNRVETQIAQEKAN
+1866 ELNRIETQIAQEKAN
-1881 LKGSAQKGPE
+1881 LKGTAQEGPE
-1891 AEFAS
+1891 AQLAS
-1896 KVLAKFLM
+1896 KILATFLM
-1904 SKNVRNNNTNSTFWN
+1904 NKNVRNKNTNNTFWN
-1919 YLIGEWDVVLKANS
+1919 YLIEEWNVVLKANS

-1938 IRKQFEDLFTIKI
+1938 IRKQFEDLFTINI
-1951 PGSFSRGKLS
+1951 PGSLTRGKLS

-1973 HDPKT
+1973 HDPET
-1978 GKPLYFHGEPLI
+1978 GEPLYFHGEPLI
-1990 IKDNLPSQNFSEL
+1990 LKDNLPSQNFSEL
-2003 DMSSDFVNIN
+2003 DMTSDFVNIH

-2235 AKNVRKL
+2235 AKLVRKM
-2242 AQKAMLGANFLVM
+2242 AQKAMLGANFLVQ

-2262 MLSAMTDAIGGRYI
+2262 MLSAMTDAIGGRYM

-2332 LSRMRKGLGIMAGYS
+2332 LTRMRKGLGIMAGYS

-2370 LNGHKRFMNSDDAIR
+2370 LNGRKRFMNSDDAIR

-2394 KEALRVWE
+2394 KEALKVWK

-2408 LFNAYTQKDGK
+2408 LFNAYTQEDGI
-2419 AVVKSKYQQYVT
+2419 AVVKEKYKQYVT

-2470 TMMRGFLIDTYW
+2470 TMMRGFLMDTYW
-2482 TRFNK
+2482 ARFNK
-2487 VNDYAAQNE
+2487 INDYAAQNE
-2496 ERGTNYG
+2496 EGRTNYG

-2529 IRGIGKYISSLKNLI
+2529 IRAVGKYISGLKNVI
-2544 KGKGFHTDLTDNQ
+2544 KGKGFHANLTDNQ

-2570 ILGLAIGMNLFTKF
+2570 ILGLAIGTNLFTKLL
-2584 VYSMFPSWDDD
+2584 YSLFPSWDDD

-2603 NIFDPEDEDRNLI
+2603 NVFDPEDEDRNLI

-2628 FQRLVLWD
+2628 YQKLVLWD

-2647 RTTPYWYGTIVD
+2647 RTTPYWYGTIID

>member
-16 EFDELISVLG
+16 EFNELVSVLG

-32 AWALNDGN
+32 AWALNNGN

-58 SKNKNDRTAAIREKA
+58 SKNKNDRTTAIREKA

-98 NGEPLTEVLDEN
+98 NGEPLIEVLDEN

-119 GKQDPV
+119 GKQEPI
-125 VDLEDVLPEVD
+125 VDL
-136 LKEIF
+136 
-141 PEAGLNE
+141 
-148 VQLEE
+148 
-153 LQIIKDALRD
+153 
-163 SKGRLLAPNGK
+163 
-174 PSNLNEHQYAQ
+174 
-185 VRTKAFIKWFGD
+185 
-197 WLKEYTP
+197 
-204 QKDIWK
+204 
-210 ENPWESYIEFEDTG
+210 
-224 RTYIGHSGKTIPII
+224 
-238 INKGAR
+238 
-244 YVHPVERITPT
+244 
-255 NTDPFGFNSYRVNK
+255 NS
-269 VITVGREIDADRTF
+269 D
-283 EGICQTTAL
+283 
-292 ACKFFL
+292 
-298 KNRYGIESS
+298 
-307 IAIINA
+307 
-313 KSPVKNDIIEH
+313 
-324 YVNILSINGEA
+324 
-335 YIYDMPQTEYIK
+335 TEY
-347 RTKPLVYDGEI
+347 EI
-358 LDGYYE
+358 
-364 GVIVSKYT
+364 
-372 PRLIKVTKE
+372 
-381 NLSKFYEDDDKNDQ
+381 
-395 QLKVIQRKLE
+395 
-405 TLNNQGE
+405 
-412 SVDLGNLQYKPA
+412 
-424 YTNNVSKVVDENGE
+424 
-438 PLVVYHGSNYKND
+438 H
-451 KTLTGD
+451 
-457 WSANA
+457 
-462 LPYATYF
+462 
-469 APYSNYANFKHTY
+469 
-482 QAFLN
+482 
-487 IKNPIYDDGDLTG
+487 
-500 EAIHYKEFFDKY
+500 
-512 IINKGYDGAIG
+512 
-523 GTKGFNHRI
+523 
-532 PSNAVEA
+532 
-539 IEIVAIDPNQVKSAT
+539 
-554 GNIGTFSKT
+554 
-563 NNNIYARRD
+563 ARRD

-594 VNTTRF
+594 VNTTRY

-639 FYINNE
+639 FYVNNE

-704 LAQQLFPVIYKKGWS
+704 LAQQLFPAIYKKGWS

-729 FSQISKAIQT
+729 FSQISKTIYADVISR
-739 AVTQYNNARIGN
+739 NNARMGN

-759 AVVAGMKNVKFKQHL
+759 AVVAGLKNAKFKQHL

-794 PDIKI
+794 LDIKI
-799 EDDRI
+799 KDDRI

-810 HLKTTLLN
+810 HIKTTLLN
-818 FGNKKRR
+818 FGNKSRR
-825 SLKETLADIKQRT
+825 SLKEILADIKQRT

-848 LNKMK
+848 LDKMK

-863 VSYMAYG
+863 VSYRAYG
-870 VTHFNK
+870 VTDFNK
-876 YDLSSS
+876 YDLASS
-882 TVYIAYDENNDE
+882 TIYIAYAENNDE

-926 YTRYL
+926 YASYL
-931 RGIGNKQWLGNE
+931 RDMGDKQWYGNE

-962 KTVPAPKTKMSKLI
+962 KTVPAPKVEM
-976 SMFDKI
+976 SMFEKI

-992 DSKNAYEQ
+992 NSKNAYEQ

-1010 EGLSNT
+1010 ESLANT
-1016 TVSEYNPNGEAVKS
+1016 TVSEFDHNSEAAKS
-1030 SYRKSVQTISEQ
+1030 SYRKSVQSISEQ
-1042 VQEMYDDIQSQKRE
+1042 IQEMYDDIQSKKRE
-1056 YLDNIKAQHKKN
+1056 YLDNVNAQHKNN
-1068 TGVYYTPDQINRIT
+1068 TGVAYSPYQINRIA

-1107 IFNGTYYESTGRSL
+1107 IFNGTYYESTGHSL

-1148 YSDLTPEH
+1148 YTDLTPEH

-1196 GLQLLDDGSKN
+1196 GLQLLDNGSKN
-1207 SNQLETE
+1207 PNQLETE
-1214 LVNLITEESLED
+1214 LVNLITEESLKD
-1226 RIHNKTLRDYLNSFW
+1226 RIQNKSLRDYIKDFW
-1241 VSLKNIVQKVFNPKN
+1241 NNLKKIVSKVFDPKN
-1256 INQQQSDEIFKAIKV
+1256 ISQQQRDEIFKTIKA

-1285 TPIYDRANGNF
+1285 TPIYDRANGDF

-1304 QDKKIIPD
+1304 QDKQILPE

-1323 LRAKRIRNERKM
+1323 LRAKRVRNERKI

-1347 LNGESVVDTYNTV
+1347 LNGESIVDTYNTV

-1382 SRDISSWNPEQ
+1382 SRDISSWDPEQ

-1486 GKIKDIDAFKRR
+1486 GKIKDVDAFKRR

-1528 IVRVIIDIIQNIE
+1528 IVRVITDIIQNIE

-1740 DNGILSLKEKTG
+1740 DNGVLSLKEKTG

-1770 HVRYSKNI
+1770 HVKYSKNI

-1860 TRSIYQ
+1860 KRSIYQ

-1881 LKGSAQKGPE
+1881 LKGTAQKGPE

-1919 YLIGEWDVVLKANS
+1919 YLISEWDVVLKANS

-2003 DMSSDFVNIN
+2003 DMSSDFVNIH

-2080 DLIMRNAKSEI
+2080 DLIMRNAKSQI

-2195 NGNQAKKLQS
+2195 NGDQAKKLQS

-2262 MLSAMTDAIGGRYI
+2262 MLSAMTDAIGGRYM

-2292 INNVRHF
+2292 VVNALHF

-2332 LSRMRKGLGIMAGYS
+2332 LSRMRKGLGIMDGYS

-2394 KEALRVWE
+2394 KEALRVWK

-2419 AVVKSKYQQYVT
+2419 AIVKSKYQQYVT

-2470 TMMRGFLIDTYW
+2470 TMMRGFLMDTYW

-2570 ILGLAIGMNLFTKF
+2570 ILGLAIGTNLFTKF
-2584 VYSMFPSWDDD
+2584 LYSLFPSWDDD
-2595 DKDPNWTI
+2595 DKYPNWTI
-2603 NIFDPEDEDRNLI
+2603 NVFDPEDEDRNLI
-2616 DFRDDVESYSKD
+2616 DFRDDVESYNKD

-2647 RTTPYWYGTIVD
+2647 RTTPYWYGTIID

-2680 IPDSFNGKLRDPIT
+2680 IPDAFNGKLRDPIT

-2713 ATGLNNIVKAWHV
+2713 ATGLNNVVKAWHV

-2744 FVQSQ
+2744 FIQSQ
-2749 SDYEDQLQDDLY
+2749 SDYEDQQQEDLY
-2761 GPSDEYYE
+2761 GPTDEYYE

>member
-16 EFDELISVLG
+16 EFNELVSVLG

-110 FKSISDILI
+110 FSSIYDILV

-125 VDLEDVLPEVD
+125 VDLNGSSDVAV
-136 LKEIF
+136 
-141 PEAGLNE
+141 
-148 VQLEE
+148 
-153 LQIIKDALRD
+153 
-163 SKGRLLAPNGK
+163 
-174 PSNLNEHQYAQ
+174 
-185 VRTKAFIKWFGD
+185 
-197 WLKEYTP
+197 
-204 QKDIWK
+204 
-210 ENPWESYIEFEDTG
+210 
-224 RTYIGHSGKTIPII
+224 
-238 INKGAR
+238 
-244 YVHPVERITPT
+244 
-255 NTDPFGFNSYRVNK
+255 
-269 VITVGREIDADRTF
+269 
-283 EGICQTTAL
+283 
-292 ACKFFL
+292 
-298 KNRYGIESS
+298 
-307 IAIINA
+307 
-313 KSPVKNDIIEH
+313 
-324 YVNILSINGEA
+324 A
-335 YIYDMPQTEYIK
+335 Y
-347 RTKPLVYDGEI
+347 
-358 LDGYYE
+358 
-364 GVIVSKYT
+364 
-372 PRLIKVTKE
+372 
-381 NLSKFYEDDDKNDQ
+381 
-395 QLKVIQRKLE
+395 
-405 TLNNQGE
+405 
-412 SVDLGNLQYKPA
+412 
-424 YTNNVSKVVDENGE
+424 
-438 PLVVYHGSNYKND
+438 
-451 KTLTGD
+451 
-457 WSANA
+457 
-462 LPYATYF
+462 
-469 APYSNYANFKHTY
+469 
-482 QAFLN
+482 
-487 IKNPIYDDGDLTG
+487 
-500 EAIHYKEFFDKY
+500 
-512 IINKGYDGAIG
+512 
-523 GTKGFNHRI
+523 
-532 PSNAVEA
+532 
-539 IEIVAIDPNQVKSAT
+539 
-554 GNIGTFSKT
+554 
-563 NNNIYARRD
+563 RRD
-572 TNSKLINAI
+572 TNPKLINAI

-618 EDIVKFYYE
+618 EDIVKFYWE

-660 RQLELSTHYDARQIT
+660 KQLELSTHYDARNIT

-704 LAQQLFPVIYKKGWS
+704 LAQQLFPAIYKKGWS

-729 FSQISKAIQT
+729 FSQISKTIQVI
-739 AVTQYNNARIGN
+739 VTQHNNVRMGN
-751 LNHIYKLE
+751 LNHIYKQE
-759 AVVAGMKNVKFKQHL
+759 AVVAGLKNQKFKQDL
-774 IEYITAVDRTTPRN
+774 IKYIIAVDRTTQRTGY
-788 RNNAKN
+788 NNSKQSVSGT
-794 PDIKI
+794 
-799 EDDRI
+799 I
-804 SDFKAP
+804 SDFRTAEFKVP
-810 HLKTTLLN
+810 QLKTSLLN
-818 FGNKKRR
+818 FGNKRKR
-825 SLKETLADIKQRT
+825 SLKDTLADIKQRT
-838 NAYDEIIDVL
+838 DIYNDVIDL
-848 LNKMK
+848 ILNKMH
-853 GDTVVKLNMH
+853 GDTTIELT
-863 VSYMAYG
+863 STLGRGLLG
-870 VTHFNK
+870 VTETSHTDHSVSRVSVTYN
-876 YDLSSS
+876 LN
-882 TVYIAYDENNDE
+882 TDEFE
-894 SDFIQTIIHEAIH
+894 FMHTIVHEAIH
-907 VVTVQYLRNN
+907 VVTL
-917 PQYSQLFDK
+917 
-926 YTRYL
+926 RYL
-931 RGIGNKQWLGNE
+931 QENPHLEVLFNKYASYLSSIDNTWYGNSDAK
-943 NAEEMIAEF
+943 EMIAEF

-962 KTVPAPKTKMSKLI
+962 KTVPAPKVKNM
-976 SMFDKI
+976 SMFEKI

-992 DSKNAYEQ
+992 ESKNLYEQ
-1000 IKPALEYILN
+1000 LKPAFEYVLD
-1010 EGLSNT
+1010 EALSST
-1016 TVSEYNPNGEAVKS
+1016 TVTELTDTSQSTKS
-1030 SYRKSVQTISEQ
+1030 SYLKSVQSISEQ
-1042 VQEMYDDIQSQKRE
+1042 VQEMYDDIQSKKRE
-1056 YLDNIKAQHKKN
+1056 YLDNVKAQHKNN
-1068 TGVYYTPDQINRIT
+1068 TGVAYTPDQINRIT

-1107 IFNGTYYESTGRSL
+1107 IFNGTYYESTLHSL

-1196 GLQLLDDGSKN
+1196 GLQLLDDGIKKP
-1207 SNQLETE
+1207 NQLETE
-1214 LVNLITEESLED
+1214 LVNLITEESLKD
-1226 RIHNKTLRDYLNSFW
+1226 RIQNKSLRDYIKDFW
-1241 VSLKNIVQKVFNPKN
+1241 NNLKKIVSKVFDPKN
-1256 INQQQSDEIFKAIKV
+1256 VSQQQRDEIFKTIKA

-1285 TPIYDRANGNF
+1285 TPIYDRANGDF

-1304 QDKKIIPD
+1304 QDKKIIPE

-1323 LRAKRIRNERKM
+1323 LRAKRVRNERKM
-1335 VEIRNQT
+1335 VEIRNQI

-1347 LNGESVVDTYNTV
+1347 LNGENIVDTYNTV

-1377 MDGLT
+1377 MDQLT
-1382 SRDISSWNPEQ
+1382 SRDISSWDPEQ

-1408 LTMLH
+1408 LTMLY
-1413 DTVFDKHSAI
+1413 DSVFDKHSAI
-1423 GAYNDIITDPDSKH
+1423 GAYNDIITNPYSKH

-1463 NKEISIPYARYFLH
+1463 NKEISIPYARWFLH

-1486 GKIKDIDAFKRR
+1486 GKIQDVDAFKRR
-1498 ADQFLEGGF
+1498 ADQFLDGGF

-1528 IVRVIIDIIQNIE
+1528 IVRVIVDIIQNIE
-1541 GIRDRKT
+1541 GVRDRKT
-1548 LSKGMDLMNLYNK
+1548 LSKGMALMNLYNK

-1580 TDKDGV
+1580 TDKEGV
-1586 PTGYFIREINSGQF
+1586 PTGYFIREINSGLF
-1600 FKERDQLIEQLNNKY
+1600 FKERDQFIQRLNDKY
-1615 SDTEKYGG
+1615 SNTEKYGS

-1647 NQYYDELDEWLSDH
+1647 NQYYDELDEWLSQH
-1661 AERRYTVDYYKNRRR
+1661 AERRYTLDYYKSRRR

-1688 IQRQIQLI
+1688 IQRQIQLL

-1707 WFDKSKLSAQDKRLY
+1707 WFDKSKLSSQDKRLY
-1722 DTLMTQKRELGS
+1722 ESLMTQKRELGS

-1757 ADEISAWNEFLTK
+1757 ADEISAWNNFLTK
-1770 HVRYSKNI
+1770 HVKYSKNK

-1785 SEVPASKLLEF
+1785 SEVPADKLLEF

-1802 TSFTPQFYELLQELG
+1802 TSFTPQFYELLDELG

-1841 QEGIVQ
+1841 QEGIIQ
-1847 PELTQLGTGIDKT
+1847 PNLVQLGTGIDQT
-1860 TRSIYQ
+1860 TRSIYK
-1866 ELNRVETQIAQEKAN
+1866 ELNRIETQIAQEKAN
-1881 LKGSAQKGPE
+1881 LKGTAQKGPD
-1891 AEFAS
+1891 AQFAS
-1896 KVLAKFLM
+1896 KIMATFLM
-1904 SKNVRNNNTNSTFWN
+1904 NKNVRNNNTHSTFWN
-1919 YLIGEWDVVLKANS
+1919 YLIGEWNVVLQANKDD
-1933 ANSSA
+1933 SSA
-1938 IRKQFEDLFTIKI
+1938 IRKQFEDLFTIKL
-1951 PGSFSRGKLS
+1951 PGALSRSKLS

-1978 GKPLYFHGEPLI
+1978 GEPLYFHGEPLI
-1990 IKDNLPSQNFSEL
+1990 LKDDLPSQNFSEL
-2003 DMSSDFVNIN
+2003 DMTSDFVNIH
-2013 YDVKNKYSTQ
+2013 YDAKNKYSTQ

-2041 NKLQLLTAMKNMM
+2041 NKLQLLKAMEDMM

-2062 NTSIYKEDEVCQM
+2062 NTSIYKEYEVCQM
-2075 TGSTH
+2075 TGSTY

-2216 STTNHITKRSD
+2216 STTNHITKRSN

-2235 AKNVRKL
+2235 AKLVRKM
-2242 AQKAMLGANFLVM
+2242 AQKAMLGANFLVQ

-2262 MLSAMTDAIGGRYI
+2262 MLSAMTDAIGGRYM

-2332 LSRMRKGLGIMAGYS
+2332 LTRMRKGLGIMAGYS

-2370 LNGHKRFMNSDDAIR
+2370 LNGRKRFMNSDDAIR
-2385 IYEKHGYSR
+2385 IYERHGYSR
-2394 KEALRVWE
+2394 EEALKVWK

-2408 LFNAYTQKDGK
+2408 LFNAYTQKDGI
-2419 AVVKSKYQQYVT
+2419 AVVKEKYKRYVT

-2470 TMMRGFLIDTYW
+2470 TMMRGFLMDTYW
-2482 TRFNK
+2482 ARFNK
-2487 VNDYAAQNE
+2487 INDYAAQNE
-2496 ERGTNYG
+2496 EGGTNYG

-2529 IRGIGKYISSLKNLI
+2529 MRAVGKYISSLKNLI

-2570 ILGLAIGMNLFTKF
+2570 ILGLAIGTNLFTKLL
-2584 VYSMFPSWDDD
+2584 YSLFPSWDDD

-2603 NIFDPEDEDRNLI
+2603 NVFDPEDEDRNLI

-2628 FQRLVLWD
+2628 FQKLVLWD

-2647 RTTPYWYGTIVD
+2647 RTTPYWYGTIID

>member
-32 AWALNDGN
+32 AWALNNGN

-98 NGEPLTEVLDEN
+98 NGEPLTEVLDKN
-110 FKSISDILI
+110 FSSIYDILV

-125 VDLEDVLPEVD
+125 VDL
-136 LKEIF
+136 
-141 PEAGLNE
+141 
-148 VQLEE
+148 
-153 LQIIKDALRD
+153 
-163 SKGRLLAPNGK
+163 
-174 PSNLNEHQYAQ
+174 
-185 VRTKAFIKWFGD
+185 
-197 WLKEYTP
+197 
-204 QKDIWK
+204 
-210 ENPWESYIEFEDTG
+210 
-224 RTYIGHSGKTIPII
+224 
-238 INKGAR
+238 
-244 YVHPVERITPT
+244 
-255 NTDPFGFNSYRVNK
+255 NK
-269 VITVGREIDADRTF
+269 V
-283 EGICQTTAL
+283 
-292 ACKFFL
+292 
-298 KNRYGIESS
+298 
-307 IAIINA
+307 
-313 KSPVKNDIIEH
+313 
-324 YVNILSINGEA
+324 
-335 YIYDMPQTEYIK
+335 
-347 RTKPLVYDGEI
+347 
-358 LDGYYE
+358 
-364 GVIVSKYT
+364 
-372 PRLIKVTKE
+372 
-381 NLSKFYEDDDKNDQ
+381 
-395 QLKVIQRKLE
+395 
-405 TLNNQGE
+405 
-412 SVDLGNLQYKPA
+412 
-424 YTNNVSKVVDENGE
+424 
-438 PLVVYHGSNYKND
+438 
-451 KTLTGD
+451 
-457 WSANA
+457 
-462 LPYATYF
+462 
-469 APYSNYANFKHTY
+469 
-482 QAFLN
+482 
-487 IKNPIYDDGDLTG
+487 
-500 EAIHYKEFFDKY
+500 
-512 IINKGYDGAIG
+512 
-523 GTKGFNHRI
+523 
-532 PSNAVEA
+532 
-539 IEIVAIDPNQVKSAT
+539 T
-554 GNIGTFSKT
+554 GNIGTFSNT
-563 NNNIYARRD
+563 EYDIYARRD

-594 VNTTRF
+594 VNTTRY

-684 GRITGDV
+684 GRITGDA
-691 EADEA
+691 EADAA
-696 FIGHYQTQ
+696 FIGRYQAQ
-704 LAQQLFPVIYKKGWS
+704 LAQQLFPAIYKKGWS

-739 AVTQYNNARIGN
+739 AVTQYNNARMGN

-759 AVVAGMKNVKFKQHL
+759 AVVAGLKNVKFKQHL

-799 EDDRI
+799 EDNRI

-818 FGNKKRR
+818 FGNKSRR

-848 LNKMK
+848 LDKMK

-876 YDLSSS
+876 YDLASS
-882 TVYIAYDENNDE
+882 TVYIAYAENNDE

-926 YTRYL
+926 YARYL
-931 RGIGNKQWLGNE
+931 RGIGNKQLLGNE

-962 KTVPAPKTKMSKLI
+962 KTVPAPKVKMS
-976 SMFDKI
+976 MFEKI

-992 DSKNAYEQ
+992 NSKNAYEQ

-1010 EGLSNT
+1010 EGLANT
-1016 TVSEYNPNGEAVKS
+1016 TVSEFDLNSEDAKS
-1030 SYRKSVQTISEQ
+1030 SYRKSVQSISEQ
-1042 VQEMYDDIQSQKRE
+1042 VQEMYDDIQSKKRE
-1056 YLDNIKAQHKKN
+1056 YLDNVKAQHKNN
-1068 TGVYYTPDQINRIT
+1068 TGVAYTPDQINRIT

-1107 IFNGTYYESTGRSL
+1107 IFNGTYYESTGHSL
-1121 MNGVVEYVVNALD
+1121 MNGIVEYVVNALD

-1148 YSDLTPEH
+1148 YTDLTPEH

-1207 SNQLETE
+1207 PNQLETE

-1226 RIHNKTLRDYLNSFW
+1226 RIQNKSLRDYIKDFW
-1241 VSLKNIVQKVFNPKN
+1241 NNLKKIVYKVFDPKN
-1256 INQQQSDEIFKAIKV
+1256 VSQQQRDEIFKTIKA

-1285 TPIYDRANGNF
+1285 TPIYDRANGDF

-1304 QDKKIIPD
+1304 QDKKIIPE
-1312 VIKHGK
+1312 VIKHDK

-1323 LRAKRIRNERKM
+1323 LRAKRVRNERKM
-1335 VEIRNQT
+1335 VEIRNQI

-1347 LNGESVVDTYNTV
+1347 LNGESIVDTYNTV

-1377 MDGLT
+1377 MDQLT
-1382 SRDISSWNPEQ
+1382 SRDISSWDPEQ

-1408 LTMLH
+1408 LTMLY
-1413 DTVFDKHSAI
+1413 DSVFDKHSAI

-1463 NKEISIPYARYFLH
+1463 NKEISIPYARWFLH

-1486 GKIKDIDAFKRR
+1486 GKIKDVDAFKRR
-1498 ADQFLEGGF
+1498 ADQFLDGGF

-1528 IVRVIIDIIQNIE
+1528 IVRVITDIIQNIE
-1541 GIRDRKT
+1541 GVRDRKT
-1548 LSKGMDLMNLYNK
+1548 LSKGMDLINLYNK
-1561 LRPKGSQISPINW
+1561 LRPTGSQISPVNW

-1580 TDKDGV
+1580 TDKQGV

-1600 FKERDQLIEQLNNKY
+1600 FKERDQLIEELNNKY
-1615 SDTEKYGG
+1615 SNTEKYGG

-1647 NQYYDELDEWLSDH
+1647 NQYYDELDEWLSQH
-1661 AERRYTVDYYKNRRR
+1661 AERRYTLDYYKNRRR
-1676 YLSQDTQRAMNR
+1676 YLSKYTQRAMNR
-1688 IQRQIQLI
+1688 IQRQIQLL

-1707 WFDKSKLSAQDKRLY
+1707 WFDRSKLSAQDKRLY

-1740 DNGILSLKEKTG
+1740 DNGVLSLKEKTG

-1822 ELTRLQK
+1822 ELTRLKK

-1841 QEGIVQ
+1841 QEGIIQ
-1847 PELTQLGTGIDKT
+1847 PNLTQLGTGIDKT

-1866 ELNRVETQIAQEKAN
+1866 ELNRIETQIAQEKAN
-1881 LKGSAQKGPE
+1881 LKGTAQKGPE

-1896 KVLAKFLM
+1896 KVLVEFLM
-1904 SKNVRNNNTNSTFWN
+1904 SKNVRNNDTDSTFWN
-1919 YLIGEWDVVLKANS
+1919 YLIHEWDIVLKADS

-1938 IRKQFEDLFTIKI
+1938 IRKQFEDLFTIKL
-1951 PGSFSRGKLS
+1951 PGALSKSKLS

-1978 GKPLYFHGEPLI
+1978 GKPLYFHGEPLVL
-1990 IKDNLPSQNFSEL
+1990 KDNLPSQNFSEL
-2003 DMSSDFVNIN
+2003 DMTSDFVNIH

-2041 NKLQLLTAMKNMM
+2041 NKLQLLKAMKDMM

-2195 NGNQAKKLQS
+2195 NGDQAKKLQS

-2216 STTNHITKRSD
+2216 STTNHITKKSD

-2242 AQKAMLGANFLVM
+2242 AQKAMLGANFLVI
-2255 NVGYVDA
+2255 NVGYIDA
-2262 MLSAMTDAIGGRYI
+2262 MLSAMTDAIGGRYM

-2332 LSRMRKGLGIMAGYS
+2332 LTRMRKGLGIMAGYS

-2354 SVILEAFYKN
+2354 NVILEAFYKN

-2370 LNGHKRFMNSDDAIR
+2370 LNGRKRFMNSDDAIR

-2394 KEALRVWE
+2394 EEALKVWK

-2408 LFNAYTQKDGK
+2408 LFNAYTQKDGV
-2419 AVVKSKYQQYVT
+2419 AVVKEKYKQYVT

-2470 TMMRGFLIDTYW
+2470 TMMRGFLMDTYW

-2487 VNDYAAQNE
+2487 INDYAAQNE

-2529 IRGIGKYISSLKNLI
+2529 IRGIGKYISSLKNFI

-2570 ILGLAIGMNLFTKF
+2570 ILGLAIGMNLFTKL

-2603 NIFDPEDEDRNLI
+2603 NVFDPEDEDRNLI

-2713 ATGLNNIVKAWHV
+2713 AAGINNIVKAWHV
-2726 AGRKSSF
+2726 SGRKSSF
-2733 NFYSQQGLNRF
+2733 NYYSQQGLNRF

-2749 SDYEDQLQDDLY
+2749 SDYEDQQQEDLY
-2761 GPSDEYYE
+2761 GPTDEYYE

>member
-16 EFDELISVLG
+16 EFNELVSVLG

-98 NGEPLTEVLDEN
+98 NGEPLTEVLDKN
-110 FKSISDILI
+110 FSSIYDILV
-119 GKQDPV
+119 GKQDLV
-125 VDLEDVLPEVD
+125 VDLNGSSDVDV
-136 LKEIF
+136 
-141 PEAGLNE
+141 
-148 VQLEE
+148 
-153 LQIIKDALRD
+153 
-163 SKGRLLAPNGK
+163 
-174 PSNLNEHQYAQ
+174 
-185 VRTKAFIKWFGD
+185 
-197 WLKEYTP
+197 
-204 QKDIWK
+204 
-210 ENPWESYIEFEDTG
+210 
-224 RTYIGHSGKTIPII
+224 
-238 INKGAR
+238 
-244 YVHPVERITPT
+244 
-255 NTDPFGFNSYRVNK
+255 
-269 VITVGREIDADRTF
+269 
-283 EGICQTTAL
+283 
-292 ACKFFL
+292 
-298 KNRYGIESS
+298 
-307 IAIINA
+307 
-313 KSPVKNDIIEH
+313 
-324 YVNILSINGEA
+324 A
-335 YIYDMPQTEYIK
+335 Y
-347 RTKPLVYDGEI
+347 
-358 LDGYYE
+358 
-364 GVIVSKYT
+364 
-372 PRLIKVTKE
+372 
-381 NLSKFYEDDDKNDQ
+381 
-395 QLKVIQRKLE
+395 
-405 TLNNQGE
+405 
-412 SVDLGNLQYKPA
+412 
-424 YTNNVSKVVDENGE
+424 
-438 PLVVYHGSNYKND
+438 
-451 KTLTGD
+451 
-457 WSANA
+457 
-462 LPYATYF
+462 
-469 APYSNYANFKHTY
+469 
-482 QAFLN
+482 
-487 IKNPIYDDGDLTG
+487 
-500 EAIHYKEFFDKY
+500 
-512 IINKGYDGAIG
+512 
-523 GTKGFNHRI
+523 
-532 PSNAVEA
+532 
-539 IEIVAIDPNQVKSAT
+539 
-554 GNIGTFSKT
+554 
-563 NNNIYARRD
+563 RRD

-594 VNTTRF
+594 VNTTRY
-600 GGDNIY
+600 GEDNIY

-645 LKQSVMPKVIAAAKE
+645 LKQSVMPKVMAAAKE
-660 RQLELSTHYDARQIT
+660 KQLELSTHYDARQIT

-691 EADEA
+691 YADEA

-704 LAQQLFPVIYKKGWS
+704 LAQQLFPAIYKKGWS

-729 FSQISKAIQT
+729 YSQISKQIQA
-739 AVTQYNNARIGN
+739 AVTQYNNARMGN

-759 AVVAGMKNVKFKQHL
+759 AVVAGLKNYKFKQDL
-774 IEYITAVDRTTPRN
+774 IKYITAVDRTIQRTGYG
-788 RNNAKN
+788 NNKQSVSGT
-794 PDIKI
+794 IL
-799 EDDRI
+799 
-804 SDFKAP
+804 DFRTAEFKVP
-810 HLKTTLLN
+810 QLKTSLLN
-818 FGNKKRR
+818 FGNKRKR
-825 SLKETLADIKQRT
+825 SLKDTLADIKQRT
-838 NAYDEIIDVL
+838 DIYNNVIDL
-848 LNKMK
+848 ILNKMH
-853 GDTVVKLNMH
+853 GDTTIELTSKLGRGLL
-863 VSYMAYG
+863 G
-870 VTHFNK
+870 VTKTSHTDRSVSMVSVA
-876 YDLSSS
+876 YDLN
-882 TVYIAYDENNDE
+882 TDEFE
-894 SDFIQTIIHEAIH
+894 FMHTIVHEAIH
-907 VVTVQYLRNN
+907 VVTL
-917 PQYSQLFDK
+917 
-926 YTRYL
+926 RYL
-931 RGIGNKQWLGNE
+931 QENPHLEVLFNKYASYLSSIDYNWYGNS
-943 NAEEMIAEF
+943 NAKEMIAEF

-962 KTVPAPKTKMSKLI
+962 KTVPAPRVKNM
-976 SMFDKI
+976 SMFEKI

-992 DSKNAYEQ
+992 ESKNLYEQ
-1000 IKPALEYILN
+1000 LKPAFEYVLD
-1010 EGLSNT
+1010 EALSST
-1016 TVSEYNPNGEAVKS
+1016 TVSELTNTSQSTKS
-1030 SYRKSVQTISEQ
+1030 SYLKSIQSISEQ
-1042 VQEMYDDIQSQKRE
+1042 VQEMYDDIQSKKRE
-1056 YLDNIKAQHKKN
+1056 YLDNVKAQHKNN
-1068 TGVYYTPDQINRIT
+1068 TGVAYSSYQINRIT

-1107 IFNGTYYESTGRSL
+1107 IFNGTYYESTGHSL
-1121 MNGVVEYVVNALD
+1121 MNGIVEYVVNALD

-1148 YSDLTPEH
+1148 YSDLTPDH

-1196 GLQLLDDGSKN
+1196 GLQLLDNGSKN
-1207 SNQLETE
+1207 PNQLETE
-1214 LVNLITEESLED
+1214 LVNLITEESLKD
-1226 RIHNKTLRDYLNSFW
+1226 RIQNKSLRDYIKDFW
-1241 VSLKNIVQKVFNPKN
+1241 NNLKKIVSKVFDPKN
-1256 INQQQSDEIFKAIKV
+1256 VSQQQRDEIFKTIKA

-1285 TPIYDRANGNF
+1285 TPIYDRANGDF

-1304 QDKKIIPD
+1304 QDKQILPE

-1323 LRAKRIRNERKM
+1323 LRAKRVRNERKM
-1335 VEIRNQT
+1335 VEIRNQI

-1347 LNGESVVDTYNTV
+1347 LNGESIVDTYNTV

-1377 MDGLT
+1377 MDQLT
-1382 SRDISSWNPEQ
+1382 SRDISSWDPEQ

-1408 LTMLH
+1408 LTMLY
-1413 DTVFDKHSAI
+1413 DSVFDKHSAI

-1457 AIQRKY
+1457 TIQRKY
-1463 NKEISIPYARYFLH
+1463 NKEISIPYARWFLH

-1486 GKIKDIDAFKRR
+1486 GKIKDVDAFKRR
-1498 ADQFLEGGF
+1498 ADQFLDGGF

-1528 IVRVIIDIIQNIE
+1528 IVRVIADIIQNIE
-1541 GIRDRKT
+1541 GARDRKT

-1561 LRPKGSQISPINW
+1561 LRPKGSQISPANW

-1580 TDKDGV
+1580 TDKQGV
-1586 PTGYFIREINSGQF
+1586 PTGYFIREINSGLF
-1600 FKERDQLIEQLNNKY
+1600 FKERDQVIEELNNKY
-1615 SDTEKYGG
+1615 SNTEKYGG

-1647 NQYYDELDEWLSDH
+1647 NQYYDELDEWLSQH
-1661 AERRYTVDYYKNRRR
+1661 AERRYTLDYYKNRRR

-1688 IQRQIQLI
+1688 IQRQIQLL
-1696 RSMPDAIDEDG
+1696 RSMPEAIDEDG
-1707 WFDKSKLSAQDKRLY
+1707 WFDKSKLSTQDRRLY
-1722 DTLMTQKRELGS
+1722 DALMTQKRELGS

-1785 SEVPASKLLEF
+1785 SEIPANKLLEF
-1796 DKENTV
+1796 DRENTV
-1802 TSFTPQFYELLQELG
+1802 TSFTPQFYEVLSELG
-1817 HLQSP
+1817 HARSP
-1822 ELTRLQK
+1822 ELIRLQK

-1841 QEGIVQ
+1841 QEGITQ
-1847 PELTQLGTGIDKT
+1847 PDLTQLGTGIDQT
-1860 TRSIYQ
+1860 TRSIYK
-1866 ELNRVETQIAQEKAN
+1866 ELNRIETQIAQEKAN
-1881 LKGSAQKGPE
+1881 LKGTAQKGPD
-1891 AEFAS
+1891 AQLAS
-1896 KVLAKFLM
+1896 KILATFLM
-1904 SKNVRNNNTNSTFWN
+1904 NKNVRNKNTNSTFWN
-1919 YLIGEWDVVLKANS
+1919 YLIGEWNVVLKANS
-1933 ANSSA
+1933 ANQSA
-1938 IRKQFEDLFTIKI
+1938 IRKQFEDLFTIKL
-1951 PGSFSRGKLS
+1951 PGALSRSKLS

-1978 GKPLYFHGEPLI
+1978 GDPLYFHGEPLI
-1990 IKDNLPSQNFSEL
+1990 LKDDLPSQNFSEL
-2003 DMSSDFVNIN
+2003 DMTSDFVNIH

-2041 NKLQLLTAMKNMM
+2041 NKLQLLKAMKDMM

-2216 STTNHITKRSD
+2216 STTNYITKRSD

-2235 AKNVRKL
+2235 AKLVRKM
-2242 AQKAMLGANFLVM
+2242 AQKAMLGANFLVQ

-2262 MLSAMTDAIGGRYI
+2262 MLSAMTDAIGGRYM

-2312 QLNQLSRKNS
+2312 QLNQLSRENS

-2332 LSRMRKGLGIMAGYS
+2332 LTRIRKGLGIMAGYS

-2370 LNGHKRFMNSDDAIR
+2370 LNGRKRFMNSDDAIR

-2394 KEALRVWE
+2394 KEALKVWE

-2446 ASYNGMLPDI
+2446 TSYNGMLPDI

-2470 TMMRGFLIDTYW
+2470 TMMRGFLMDAYW

-2487 VNDYAAQNE
+2487 INDYAAQNE
-2496 ERGTNYG
+2496 DGGTNYG

-2529 IRGIGKYISSLKNLI
+2529 IRAIGKYISSLKNLI

-2570 ILGLAIGMNLFTKF
+2570 ILGLAIGTNLFTKLL
-2584 VYSMFPSWDDD
+2584 YSLFPSWDDD

-2603 NIFDPEDEDRNLI
+2603 NVFDPEDEDRNLI

-2628 FQRLVLWD
+2628 YQKLVLWD

-2647 RTTPYWYGTIVD
+2647 RTTPYWYGTIID

>member
-16 EFDELISVLG
+16 EFNELVSVLG

-32 AWALNDGN
+32 AWALNNGN

-84 TKLGDEAKELFTDA
+84 TKLGDEAKELFIDA

-125 VDLEDVLPEVD
+125 VDLNNVS
-136 LKEIF
+136 
-141 PEAGLNE
+141 
-148 VQLEE
+148 LEE
-153 LQIIKDALRD
+153 LQILENAPRN
-163 SKGRLLAPNGK
+163 SKGRLLAPNDK
-174 PSNLNEHQYAQ
+174 PSDLNEYQYAQ

-197 WLKEYTP
+197 W
-204 QKDIWK
+204 
-210 ENPWESYIEFEDTG
+210 
-224 RTYIGHSGKTIPII
+224 
-238 INKGAR
+238 IN
-244 YVHPVERITPT
+244 
-255 NTDPFGFNSYRVNK
+255 DP
-269 VITVGREIDADRTF
+269 
-283 EGICQTTAL
+283 
-292 ACKFFL
+292 
-298 KNRYGIESS
+298 
-307 IAIINA
+307 
-313 KSPVKNDIIEH
+313 EH
-324 YVNILSINGEA
+324 A
-335 YIYDMPQTEYIK
+335 
-347 RTKPLVYDGEI
+347 
-358 LDGYYE
+358 
-364 GVIVSKYT
+364 
-372 PRLIKVTKE
+372 
-381 NLSKFYEDDDKNDQ
+381 
-395 QLKVIQRKLE
+395 
-405 TLNNQGE
+405 
-412 SVDLGNLQYKPA
+412 
-424 YTNNVSKVVDENGE
+424 SKVLDENGE
-438 PLVVYHGSNYKND
+438 PLVVYHDGARNISIFKQDEYGNVYF
-451 KTLTGD
+451 GD
-457 WSANA
+457 PVTA
-462 LPYATYF
+462 ATYGGSET
-469 APYSNYANFKHTY
+469 AV
-482 QAFLN
+482 FLN
-487 IKNPIYDDGDLTG
+487 IKSPTIVEGNGEEIGDATEKQYGKRRISPKTNSDGVIYKNVKDVGDAIYDFDEDGVAKFWKDY
-500 EAIHYKEFFDKY
+500 EAQ
-512 IINKGYDGAIG
+512 GY
-523 GTKGFNHRI
+523 GTVYSI
-532 PSNAVEA
+532 PN
-539 IEIVAIDPNQVKSAT
+539 PNQVKSAT
-554 GNIGTFSKT
+554 NNVGTFS
-563 NNNIYARRD
+563 NNEYDINARRD

-600 GGDNIY
+600 GRDNIY

-618 EDIVKFYYE
+618 EDIVKFYWE

-645 LKQSVMPKVIAAAKE
+645 LKQSVMPKVIAEAKE
-660 RQLELSTHYDARQIT
+660 KHLELSTYYNARDIT

-684 GRITGDV
+684 GRITGDF
-691 EADEA
+691 EADAA
-696 FIGHYQTQ
+696 FIGYYQAQ
-704 LAQQLFPVIYKKGWS
+704 LAQRLFPVIYKKGWS

-729 FSQISKAIQT
+729 FSQISRIIQAT
-739 AVTQYNNARIGN
+739 VTSRNNARMGS

-759 AVVAGMKNVKFKQHL
+759 AVVAGLKNAKFKQHL
-774 IEYITAVDRTTPRN
+774 IEYITAVDRTTQRTGYGNNKRN
-788 RNNAKN
+788 LSGTIQKF
-794 PDIKI
+794 KTS
-799 EDDRI
+799 E
-804 SDFKAP
+804 FKAP
-810 HLKTTLLN
+810 QLKTSILN
-818 FGNKKRR
+818 FGNKRKR
-825 SLKETLADIKQRT
+825 SLKDTLADIRQRT
-838 NAYDEIIDVL
+838 DIYNDIIDL
-848 LNKMK
+848 ILDKMH
-853 GDTVVKLNMH
+853 GDTTVEL
-863 VSYMAYG
+863 VSVLGRGLAG
-870 VTHFNK
+870 LTESLHTDNSV
-876 YDLSSS
+876 S
-882 TVYIAYDENNDE
+882 TVYISYDDNTDE
-894 SDFIQTIIHEAIH
+894 FDFMHTIVHEAIH
-907 VVTVQYLRNN
+907 VVTL
-917 PQYSQLFDK
+917 
-926 YTRYL
+926 RYL
-931 RGIGNKQWLGNE
+931 QKNPHLEVLLNKYASYLSSIDYSWYGNT
-943 NAEEMIAEF
+943 NAKEMMAEF
-952 FSNAEYREWL
+952 FSNADYREWL
-962 KTVPAPKTKMSKLI
+962 KTVPAPKVKM

-992 DSKNAYEQ
+992 DAKNIYEQ
-1000 IKPALEYILN
+1000 FKPTFEYILD
-1010 EGLSNT
+1010 EALSST
-1016 TVSEYNPNGEAVKS
+1016 TVSELTNKSQSTES
-1030 SYRKSVQTISEQ
+1030 SYLKSVQTISEQ

-1121 MNGVVEYVVNALD
+1121 MNGVIEYVVNALD

-1285 TPIYDRANGNF
+1285 TPIYDRANGDF

-1304 QDKKIIPD
+1304 QDKQILPE

-1335 VEIRNQT
+1335 VEIRNQI

-1347 LNGESVVDTYNTV
+1347 LNGENVVDTYNTV

-1382 SRDISSWNPEQ
+1382 SRDISSWDPEQ

-1486 GKIKDIDAFKRR
+1486 GKIKDVDAFKRR
-1498 ADQFLEGGF
+1498 ADQFLDGGF

-1528 IVRVIIDIIQNIE
+1528 IVRVITDIIQNIE
-1541 GIRDRKT
+1541 GVRDRKT

-1600 FKERDQLIEQLNNKY
+1600 FKERDQLIEQLNNEY

-1740 DNGILSLKEKTG
+1740 DNGVLSLKEKTG

-1770 HVRYSKNI
+1770 HVKYSKNI

-1881 LKGSAQKGPE
+1881 LKGTAQKGPE

-2003 DMSSDFVNIN
+2003 DMSSDFVNIY

-2195 NGNQAKKLQS
+2195 NGDQAKKLQS

-2262 MLSAMTDAIGGRYI
+2262 MLSAMTDAIGGRYM

-2470 TMMRGFLIDTYW
+2470 TMMRGFLMDTYW

-2529 IRGIGKYISSLKNLI
+2529 IRAIGKYISSLKNLI

-2570 ILGLAIGMNLFTKF
+2570 ILGLAIGMNLFTKL

-2603 NIFDPEDEDRNLI
+2603 NVFDPEDEDRNLI

-2680 IPDSFNGKLRDPIT
+2680 IPDAFNGKLRDPIT

-2713 ATGLNNIVKAWHV
+2713 ATGLNNVVKAWHV

-2744 FVQSQ
+2744 FIQSQ
-2749 SDYEDQLQDDLY
+2749 SDYEDQQQEDLY
-2761 GPSDEYYE
+2761 GPTDEYYE

>member
-1 MIIACPNLANPEVKQ
+1 MIIECPNLANPEVKQ

-98 NGEPLTEVLDEN
+98 NGEPLTEVLDED
-110 FKSISDILI
+110 FKSISNILV

-125 VDLEDVLPEVD
+125 VDL
-136 LKEIF
+136 
-141 PEAGLNE
+141 N
-148 VQLEE
+148 
-153 LQIIKDALRD
+153 
-163 SKGRLLAPNGK
+163 
-174 PSNLNEHQYAQ
+174 
-185 VRTKAFIKWFGD
+185 
-197 WLKEYTP
+197 
-204 QKDIWK
+204 
-210 ENPWESYIEFEDTG
+210 
-224 RTYIGHSGKTIPII
+224 KT
-238 INKGAR
+238 
-244 YVHPVERITPT
+244 
-255 NTDPFGFNSYRVNK
+255 S
-269 VITVGREIDADRTF
+269 
-283 EGICQTTAL
+283 
-292 ACKFFL
+292 
-298 KNRYGIESS
+298 
-307 IAIINA
+307 
-313 KSPVKNDIIEH
+313 
-324 YVNILSINGEA
+324 
-335 YIYDMPQTEYIK
+335 TEY
-347 RTKPLVYDGEI
+347 D
-358 LDGYYE
+358 
-364 GVIVSKYT
+364 
-372 PRLIKVTKE
+372 
-381 NLSKFYEDDDKNDQ
+381 
-395 QLKVIQRKLE
+395 
-405 TLNNQGE
+405 
-412 SVDLGNLQYKPA
+412 
-424 YTNNVSKVVDENGE
+424 TN
-438 PLVVYHGSNYKND
+438 
-451 KTLTGD
+451 
-457 WSANA
+457 
-462 LPYATYF
+462 
-469 APYSNYANFKHTY
+469 
-482 QAFLN
+482 
-487 IKNPIYDDGDLTG
+487 
-500 EAIHYKEFFDKY
+500 
-512 IINKGYDGAIG
+512 
-523 GTKGFNHRI
+523 
-532 PSNAVEA
+532 
-539 IEIVAIDPNQVKSAT
+539 
-554 GNIGTFSKT
+554 
-563 NNNIYARRD
+563 ARRD

-594 VNTTRF
+594 VNTTRY

-660 RQLELSTHYDARQIT
+660 KQLELSTYYDARQIT
-675 AQLFGALKS
+675 AQLFEALKS
-684 GRITGDV
+684 GRITGDFD
-691 EADEA
+691 ADAA
-696 FIGHYQTQ
+696 FIGHYQAQ
-704 LAQQLFPVIYKKGWS
+704 LAQRLFPVIYKKGWS

-729 FSQISKAIQT
+729 FSQISKMIQVI
-739 AVTQYNNARIGN
+739 VTQHNNARMGN

-759 AVVAGMKNVKFKQHL
+759 AVVAGLKNAKFKQHL
-774 IEYITAVDRTTPRN
+774 IEYITAVDRTTQRTGYG
-788 RNNAKN
+788 NNKQSVSGT
-794 PDIKI
+794 IL
-799 EDDRI
+799 
-804 SDFKAP
+804 DFRTAEFKVP
-810 HLKTTLLN
+810 QLKTSLLN
-818 FGNKKRR
+818 FGNKRKR
-825 SLKETLADIKQRT
+825 SLKDTLADIKQRT
-838 NAYDEIIDVL
+838 DIYNDIIDL
-848 LNKMK
+848 ILNKMH
-853 GDTVVKLNMH
+853 GDTTIELTSKLGRDLL
-863 VSYMAYG
+863 G
-870 VTHFNK
+870 VTKTSHTDRSVSRVSVA
-876 YDLSSS
+876 YDLN
-882 TVYIAYDENNDE
+882 TDEFE
-894 SDFIQTIIHEAIH
+894 FMHTIVHEAIH
-907 VVTVQYLRNN
+907 VVTL
-917 PQYSQLFDK
+917 
-926 YTRYL
+926 RYL
-931 RGIGNKQWLGNE
+931 QENPHLEVLFNKYASYLSSIDYNWYGNSDAK
-943 NAEEMIAEF
+943 EMIAEF

-962 KTVPAPKTKMSKLI
+962 KTVPAPRVKNM
-976 SMFDKI
+976 SMFEKI

-992 DSKNAYEQ
+992 ESKNLYEQ
-1000 IKPALEYILN
+1000 LKPAFEYVLD
-1010 EGLSNT
+1010 EALSST
-1016 TVSEYNPNGEAVKS
+1016 TVSELTDTSQSTKS
-1030 SYRKSVQTISEQ
+1030 SYLKSVQSISEQ
-1042 VQEMYDDIQSQKRE
+1042 VQEMYDDIQSKKRE
-1056 YLDNIKAQHKKN
+1056 YLDNVKAQHKNN
-1068 TGVYYTPDQINRIT
+1068 TGVAYSPYQINRIT

-1107 IFNGTYYESTGRSL
+1107 IFNGTYYESTGHSL

-1148 YSDLTPEH
+1148 YSDLTPDH
-1156 MSNVTEI
+1156 ISNVTEI

-1174 TLDKQLALT
+1174 TLDKQLAST

-1196 GLQLLDDGSKN
+1196 GLQLLDNGSKN
-1207 SNQLETE
+1207 PNQLETE
-1214 LVNLITEESLED
+1214 LVNLITEESLKD
-1226 RIHNKTLRDYLNSFW
+1226 RIQNKSLRDYIKDFW
-1241 VSLKNIVQKVFNPKN
+1241 NNLKKIVSKVFDPKN
-1256 INQQQSDEIFKAIKV
+1256 VGQQQRDDIFKTIKA

-1285 TPIYDRANGNF
+1285 TPIYDRANGDF

-1304 QDKKIIPD
+1304 QDKQILPE

-1323 LRAKRIRNERKM
+1323 LRAKRVRNERKM
-1335 VEIRNQT
+1335 VEIRNQI

-1347 LNGESVVDTYNTV
+1347 LNGESIVDTYNTV

-1377 MDGLT
+1377 MDQLT
-1382 SRDISSWNPEQ
+1382 SRDISSWDPEQ

-1408 LTMLH
+1408 LTMLY
-1413 DTVFDKHSAI
+1413 DSVFDKHSAI

-1449 KQTMQSIT
+1449 KQTIQSIT

-1463 NKEISIPYARYFLH
+1463 NKEISIPYARWFLH

-1486 GKIKDIDAFKRR
+1486 GKIKDVDAFKRR
-1498 ADQFLEGGF
+1498 ADQFLDGGF

-1528 IVRVIIDIIQNIE
+1528 IVRVITDIIQNIE

-1548 LSKGMDLMNLYNK
+1548 LSKGMALMNLYNK
-1561 LRPKGSQISPINW
+1561 LRPKGSQISPVNW

-1580 TDKDGV
+1580 TDKQGV
-1586 PTGYFIREINSGQF
+1586 PTGYFIREINSGLF
-1600 FKERDQLIEQLNNKY
+1600 FKERDQVIEELNDKY
-1615 SDTEKYGG
+1615 SNTEKYGG

-1647 NQYYDELDEWLSDH
+1647 NQYYDELDEWLSQH
-1661 AERRYTVDYYKNRRR
+1661 AERRYTLDYYKNRRR

-1688 IQRQIQLI
+1688 IQRQIQLL

-1707 WFDKSKLSAQDKRLY
+1707 WFDKSKLSSQDKRLY
-1722 DTLMTQKRELGS
+1722 ESLMTQKRELGS

-1785 SEVPASKLLEF
+1785 SEIPANKLLEF
-1796 DKENTV
+1796 DRENTV
-1802 TSFTPQFYELLQELG
+1802 TSFTPQFYEVLSELG
-1817 HLQSP
+1817 HARSP
-1822 ELTRLQK
+1822 ELISLQK
-1829 RQREIISKLKNY
+1829 RQREIINKLKNY
-1841 QEGIVQ
+1841 QEGITQ
-1847 PELTQLGTGIDKT
+1847 PDLTQLGTGIDQT
-1860 TRSIYQ
+1860 TRSIYK
-1866 ELNRVETQIAQEKAN
+1866 ELNRIETQIAQEKAN
-1881 LKGSAQKGPE
+1881 LKGTAQKGPD
-1891 AEFAS
+1891 AQLAS
-1896 KVLAKFLM
+1896 KILATFLM
-1904 SKNVRNNNTNSTFWN
+1904 NKNVRNKNTNSTFWN
-1919 YLIGEWDVVLKANS
+1919 YLIGEWNVVLKANS
-1933 ANSSA
+1933 ANQSA
-1938 IRKQFEDLFTIKI
+1938 IRKQFEDLFTINI
-1951 PGSFSRGKLS
+1951 PGSLTRGKLS

-1990 IKDNLPSQNFSEL
+1990 LKDDLPSQNFSEL
-2003 DMSSDFVNIN
+2003 DTTSDFVNIH

-2041 NKLQLLTAMKNMM
+2041 NKLQFLKAMKDMM

-2075 TGSTH
+2075 TGSTY

-2137 QRLKDQRLLTT
+2137 QRLKDQRLLTA

-2195 NGNQAKKLQS
+2195 NGKQAKKLQS

-2216 STTNHITKRSD
+2216 SITNHITKRSD

-2235 AKNVRKL
+2235 AKLVRNMVQNAMLVRKM
-2242 AQKAMLGANFLVM
+2242 AQKAMLGANFLVH

-2262 MLSAMTDAIGGRYI
+2262 MLSAMTDAIGGRYM

-2322 EIFSDTHKSR
+2322 EIFSGTHKSR
-2332 LSRMRKGLGIMAGYS
+2332 LTRMRKGLGIMTGYS
-2347 ITDYMVN
+2347 VTDYMVN

-2370 LNGHKRFMNSDDAIR
+2370 LNGRKRFMNSDDAIR

-2394 KEALRVWE
+2394 EEALKVWK

-2408 LFNAYTQKDGK
+2408 LFNAYTQEDGI
-2419 AVVKSKYQQYVT
+2419 AVVKEKYKQYVT

-2470 TMMRGFLIDTYW
+2470 TMMRGFLMDTYW

-2487 VNDYAAQNE
+2487 INDYAAQNE
-2496 ERGTNYG
+2496 EGGTNYG

-2529 IRGIGKYISSLKNLI
+2529 MRAVGKYISGLKNVI
-2544 KGKGFHTDLTDNQ
+2544 KGKGFHTNLTDNQ

-2562 KQVAEIAI
+2562 RQVAEIAI
-2570 ILGLAIGMNLFTKF
+2570 ILGLAIGTNLFTKLL
-2584 VYSMFPSWDDD
+2584 YSLFPSWDDD

-2603 NIFDPEDEDRNLI
+2603 NVFDPEDEDRNLI

-2628 FQRLVLWD
+2628 FQKLVLWD

-2647 RTTPYWYGTIVD
+2647 RTTPYWYGTIID

-2680 IPDSFNGKLRDPIT
+2680 IPDSFNDKLRDPIT

-2700 MTRGTKDICNVLS
+2700 MTRGTKDICNVIS

>member
-16 EFDELISVLG
+16 EFNELVSVLG

-32 AWALNDGN
+32 AWALNNGN

-84 TKLGDEAKELFTDA
+84 TKLGDEAKELFIDA
-98 NGEPLTEVLDEN
+98 NGEPLTEVLDED

-125 VDLEDVLPEVD
+125 VDLNGSSDVDV
-136 LKEIF
+136 
-141 PEAGLNE
+141 
-148 VQLEE
+148 
-153 LQIIKDALRD
+153 
-163 SKGRLLAPNGK
+163 
-174 PSNLNEHQYAQ
+174 
-185 VRTKAFIKWFGD
+185 
-197 WLKEYTP
+197 
-204 QKDIWK
+204 
-210 ENPWESYIEFEDTG
+210 
-224 RTYIGHSGKTIPII
+224 TY
-238 INKGAR
+238 
-244 YVHPVERITPT
+244 
-255 NTDPFGFNSYRVNK
+255 
-269 VITVGREIDADRTF
+269 
-283 EGICQTTAL
+283 
-292 ACKFFL
+292 
-298 KNRYGIESS
+298 
-307 IAIINA
+307 
-313 KSPVKNDIIEH
+313 
-324 YVNILSINGEA
+324 
-335 YIYDMPQTEYIK
+335 
-347 RTKPLVYDGEI
+347 
-358 LDGYYE
+358 
-364 GVIVSKYT
+364 
-372 PRLIKVTKE
+372 
-381 NLSKFYEDDDKNDQ
+381 
-395 QLKVIQRKLE
+395 
-405 TLNNQGE
+405 
-412 SVDLGNLQYKPA
+412 
-424 YTNNVSKVVDENGE
+424 
-438 PLVVYHGSNYKND
+438 
-451 KTLTGD
+451 
-457 WSANA
+457 
-462 LPYATYF
+462 
-469 APYSNYANFKHTY
+469 
-482 QAFLN
+482 
-487 IKNPIYDDGDLTG
+487 
-500 EAIHYKEFFDKY
+500 
-512 IINKGYDGAIG
+512 
-523 GTKGFNHRI
+523 
-532 PSNAVEA
+532 
-539 IEIVAIDPNQVKSAT
+539 
-554 GNIGTFSKT
+554 
-563 NNNIYARRD
+563 RRD
-572 TNSKLINAI
+572 TTSKLINAI

-594 VNTTRF
+594 VNTTRY

-660 RQLELSTHYDARQIT
+660 KQLELSTYYDARQIT

-691 EADEA
+691 QADEA

-704 LAQQLFPVIYKKGWS
+704 LAQQLFPAVYRKGWS

-729 FSQISKAIQT
+729 FSEISRKIRIF
-739 AVTQYNNARIGN
+739 VTQYNNARMGN

-759 AVVAGMKNVKFKQHL
+759 AVVAGLGNYKFKQDL
-774 IEYITAVDRTTPRN
+774 INYIIAVDRTTQRTGYG
-788 RNNAKN
+788 NNKQSLSGTIQ
-794 PDIKI
+794 DFKTS
-799 EDDRI
+799 E
-804 SDFKAP
+804 FKAP
-810 HLKTTLLN
+810 QLKTSILN
-818 FGNKKRR
+818 FGNKRKR
-825 SLKETLADIKQRT
+825 SLKDTLADIRQRT
-838 NAYDEIIDVL
+838 DIYNDIIDL
-848 LNKMK
+848 ILDKMH
-853 GDTVVKLNMH
+853 GDTTVELVPALGRGI
-863 VSYMAYG
+863 AG
-870 VTHFNK
+870 VTESLHTDN
-876 YDLSSS
+876 SVSA
-882 TVYIAYDENNDE
+882 VHIAYDVNVDE
-894 SDFIQTIIHEAIH
+894 FEFMHTIVHEAIH
-907 VVTVQYLRNN
+907 VVTL
-917 PQYSQLFDK
+917 
-926 YTRYL
+926 RYL
-931 RGIGNKQWLGNE
+931 QKNPHLEVLLNKYASYLSSIDYNWYGNT
-943 NAEEMIAEF
+943 NAKEMIAEF

-962 KTVPAPKTKMSKLI
+962 KTIPAPKVEM

-992 DSKNAYEQ
+992 EAKNIYEQ
-1000 IKPALEYILN
+1000 FKPTFEYILD
-1010 EGLSNT
+1010 EALSST
-1016 TVSEYNPNGEAVKS
+1016 TVSELTGKS
-1030 SYRKSVQTISEQ
+1030 QSTKSTYLKSVQTISEQ

-1121 MNGVVEYVVNALD
+1121 MNGVIEYVVNALD

-1304 QDKKIIPD
+1304 QDKKIIPE

-1318 TRLSA
+1318 IRLSA
-1323 LRAKRIRNERKM
+1323 LRAKRVRNERKM
-1335 VEIRNQT
+1335 VEIRNQI

-1367 ENDFRQTLNY
+1367 ENDFRQTLDY

-1486 GKIKDIDAFKRR
+1486 GKIKDVDTFKRR
-1498 ADQFLEGGF
+1498 ADQFLNGGF

-1528 IVRVIIDIIQNIE
+1528 IVRVITDIIQNIE

-1638 DTTANDSVY
+1638 DTTTNDSVY

-1938 IRKQFEDLFTIKI
+1938 IRKQFEDLFTIKM
-1951 PGSFSRGKLS
+1951 PGSSSRGKLS

-2003 DMSSDFVNIN
+2003 DMSSDFVNIY

-2262 MLSAMTDAIGGRYI
+2262 MLSAMTDAIGGRYM

-2332 LSRMRKGLGIMAGYS
+2332 LSRIRKGLGIMAGYS

-2470 TMMRGFLIDTYW
+2470 TMMRGFLMDTYW

-2584 VYSMFPSWDDD
+2584 VYSMLPSWDDD

-2603 NIFDPEDEDRNLI
+2603 NMFDPEDEDRNLI

-2680 IPDSFNGKLRDPIT
+2680 IPDAFNGKLRDPIT

-2713 ATGLNNIVKAWHV
+2713 ATGLNNVVKAWHV

-2744 FVQSQ
+2744 FIQSQ
-2749 SDYEDQLQDDLY
+2749 SDYEDQQQEDLY
-2761 GPSDEYYE
+2761 GPTDEYYE

>member
-16 EFDELISVLG
+16 EFNELVSVLG

-32 AWALNDGN
+32 AWALNNGN

-84 TKLGDEAKELFTDA
+84 TKLGDEAKELFIDA
-98 NGEPLTEVLDEN
+98 NGEPLIEVLDEN
-110 FKSISDILI
+110 FSSIYDILV

-125 VDLEDVLPEVD
+125 VDLNKVS
-136 LKEIF
+136 
-141 PEAGLNE
+141 
-148 VQLEE
+148 LEE
-153 LQIIKDALRD
+153 LQILENAPRD
-163 SKGRLLAPNGK
+163 SKGRLLAPNDK
-174 PSNLNEHQYAQ
+174 PSNLNEYQYAQ
-185 VRTKAFIKWFGD
+185 VRTKAFKDWFGD
-197 WLKEYTP
+197 W
-204 QKDIWK
+204 
-210 ENPWESYIEFEDTG
+210 ENNP
-224 RTYIGHSGKTIPII
+224 
-238 INKGAR
+238 
-244 YVHPVERITPT
+244 
-255 NTDPFGFNSYRVNK
+255 
-269 VITVGREIDADRTF
+269 
-283 EGICQTTAL
+283 
-292 ACKFFL
+292 
-298 KNRYGIESS
+298 
-307 IAIINA
+307 
-313 KSPVKNDIIEH
+313 EH
-324 YVNILSINGEA
+324 A
-335 YIYDMPQTEYIK
+335 
-347 RTKPLVYDGEI
+347 
-358 LDGYYE
+358 
-364 GVIVSKYT
+364 
-372 PRLIKVTKE
+372 
-381 NLSKFYEDDDKNDQ
+381 
-395 QLKVIQRKLE
+395 
-405 TLNNQGE
+405 
-412 SVDLGNLQYKPA
+412 
-424 YTNNVSKVVDENGE
+424 SKVVDENGE
-438 PLVVYHGSNYKND
+438 PMVVYHGTPGDTKITKVDYSKSDDKISFFTTNDKNHTASSYSEIPNTGNENIDNTIMMYEEAGEPVDYDIIKQYYEESLRNNEQELSNYDPK
-451 KTLTGD
+451 L
-457 WSANA
+457 AM
-462 LPYATYF
+462 PF
-469 APYSNYANFKHTY
+469 
-482 QAFLN
+482 
-487 IKNPIYDDGDLTG
+487 DLTDEQLKKSIESEKGVLQYIEQHKDIIEKALAQQNSIYSYFENLRNPLIIDCGGKNWNRIRFEG
-500 EAIHYKEFFDKY
+500 EIHNTREISKIAKQR
-512 IINKGYDGAIG
+512 GYDGVIFKDIIDKNIG
-523 GTKGFNHRI
+523 VDINTRFEDDVDIVFVIVSFNDN
-532 PSNAVEA
+532 P
-539 IEIVAIDPNQVKSAT
+539 VKSASD
-554 GNIGTFSKT
+554 NIGTFSNT
-563 NNNIYARRD
+563 EYEIYARRD
-572 TNSKLINAI
+572 TNSKIINAI

-594 VNTTRF
+594 VNTTRY

-739 AVTQYNNARIGN
+739 AVTQYNNARMGN

-759 AVVAGMKNVKFKQHL
+759 AVVAGMKNAKFKQHL

-818 FGNKKRR
+818 FGNKSRR

-1121 MNGVVEYVVNALD
+1121 MNGVIEYVVNALD

-1148 YSDLTPEH
+1148 YSDLTPEY

-1226 RIHNKTLRDYLNSFW
+1226 RIHNKTLRDYLNGFW

-1304 QDKKIIPD
+1304 QDKKIIPE

-1323 LRAKRIRNERKM
+1323 LRVKRIRNERKM
-1335 VEIRNQT
+1335 VEIRNQI

-1347 LNGESVVDTYNTV
+1347 LNGENVVDTYNTV

-1382 SRDISSWNPEQ
+1382 SRDISSWDPEQ

-1486 GKIKDIDAFKRR
+1486 GKIKDVDAFKRR
-1498 ADQFLEGGF
+1498 ADQFLDGGF

-1528 IVRVIIDIIQNIE
+1528 IVRVITDIIQNIE

-1615 SDTEKYGG
+1615 SDPEKYGG

-1676 YLSQDTQRAMNR
+1676 YLSQDTQRVMNR

-1740 DNGILSLKEKTG
+1740 DNGVLSLKEKTG

-1770 HVRYSKNI
+1770 HVKYSKNI

-1881 LKGSAQKGPE
+1881 LKGTAQKGPE

-2003 DMSSDFVNIN
+2003 DMSSDFVNIY

-2080 DLIMRNAKSEI
+2080 DLIMRNAKSQI

-2195 NGNQAKKLQS
+2195 NGDQAKKLQS

-2216 STTNHITKRSD
+2216 STTNHITKRSN

-2262 MLSAMTDAIGGRYI
+2262 MLSAMTDAIGGRYM

-2292 INNVRHF
+2292 AVNALHF

-2419 AVVKSKYQQYVT
+2419 AVVKKKYQQYVT

-2470 TMMRGFLIDTYW
+2470 TMMRGFLMDTYW

-2570 ILGLAIGMNLFTKF
+2570 ILGLAIGTNLFTKF
-2584 VYSMFPSWDDD
+2584 LYSLFPSWDDD

-2603 NIFDPEDEDRNLI
+2603 NVFDPEDEDRNLI
-2616 DFRDDVESYSKD
+2616 DFRDDVESYNKD

-2647 RTTPYWYGTIVD
+2647 RTTPYWYGTIID

-2680 IPDSFNGKLRDPIT
+2680 IPDAFNGKLRDPIT

-2713 ATGLNNIVKAWHV
+2713 ATGLNNVVKAWHV

-2744 FVQSQ
+2744 FIQSQ
-2749 SDYEDQLQDDLY
+2749 SDYEDQQQEDLY
-2761 GPSDEYYE
+2761 GPTDEYYE

>member
-110 FKSISDILI
+110 FSSIYDILV

-125 VDLEDVLPEVD
+125 VDLN
-136 LKEIF
+136 KTS
-141 PEAGLNE
+141 
-148 VQLEE
+148 LEE
-153 LQIIKDALRD
+153 LQILENAPRD

-174 PSNLNEHQYAQ
+174 PSNLNEYQYAQ
-185 VRTKAFIKWFGD
+185 VRTK
-197 WLKEYTP
+197 
-204 QKDIWK
+204 
-210 ENPWESYIEFEDTG
+210 
-224 RTYIGHSGKTIPII
+224 
-238 INKGAR
+238 
-244 YVHPVERITPT
+244 
-255 NTDPFGFNSYRVNK
+255 
-269 VITVGREIDADRTF
+269 
-283 EGICQTTAL
+283 
-292 ACKFFL
+292 
-298 KNRYGIESS
+298 
-307 IAIINA
+307 
-313 KSPVKNDIIEH
+313 
-324 YVNILSINGEA
+324 
-335 YIYDMPQTEYIK
+335 
-347 RTKPLVYDGEI
+347 
-358 LDGYYE
+358 
-364 GVIVSKYT
+364 
-372 PRLIKVTKE
+372 
-381 NLSKFYEDDDKNDQ
+381 
-395 QLKVIQRKLE
+395 
-405 TLNNQGE
+405 
-412 SVDLGNLQYKPA
+412 
-424 YTNNVSKVVDENGE
+424 
-438 PLVVYHGSNYKND
+438 
-451 KTLTGD
+451 
-457 WSANA
+457 
-462 LPYATYF
+462 
-469 APYSNYANFKHTY
+469 
-482 QAFLN
+482 
-487 IKNPIYDDGDLTG
+487 
-500 EAIHYKEFFDKY
+500 
-512 IINKGYDGAIG
+512 
-523 GTKGFNHRI
+523 
-532 PSNAVEA
+532 
-539 IEIVAIDPNQVKSAT
+539 
-554 GNIGTFSKT
+554 TFSKINT
-563 NNNIYARRD
+563 IYARRD

-594 VNTTRF
+594 VNTTRY

-660 RQLELSTHYDARQIT
+660 KQLELSTYYDARDIT
-675 AQLFGALKS
+675 TQLFGALKS
-684 GRITGDV
+684 GRITGDFD
-691 EADEA
+691 ADAA
-696 FIGHYQTQ
+696 FIGHYQAQ
-704 LAQQLFPVIYKKGWS
+704 LAQRLFPVIYKKGWS
-719 KQRYGYYAKQ
+719 KQMYGYYAKQ

-739 AVTQYNNARIGN
+739 AVTQYNNARMGN

-759 AVVAGMKNVKFKQHL
+759 AVVAGLKNAKFKQHL

-818 FGNKKRR
+818 FGNKSRR

-848 LNKMK
+848 LDKMK

-876 YDLSSS
+876 YNLASS
-882 TVYIAYDENNDE
+882 TVYVAYAENNDE

-907 VVTVQYLRNN
+907 VITVQYLRNN

-926 YTRYL
+926 YAHYL

-962 KTVPAPKTKMSKLI
+962 KTVPAPKVENM
-976 SMFDKI
+976 SMFEKI

-992 DSKNAYEQ
+992 NSKNAYEQ

-1010 EGLSNT
+1010 EGLTNT
-1016 TVSEYNPNGEAVKS
+1016 TVSEFNPNSEATKS
-1030 SYRKSVQTISEQ
+1030 SYRKSVQSISEQ
-1042 VQEMYDDIQSQKRE
+1042 VQQMYDDIQSKKRE
-1056 YLDNIKAQHKKN
+1056 YLDNIKAQHKNN
-1068 TGVYYTPDQINRIT
+1068 TGVAYTPDQINRIT

-1107 IFNGTYYESTGRSL
+1107 IFNGTYYESTGHSL
-1121 MNGVVEYVVNALD
+1121 MNGVVEYVVNALN
-1134 QSTFSAYRN
+1134 QSTFSAYHN

-1148 YSDLTPEH
+1148 YSDLTPDH

-1207 SNQLETE
+1207 PNQLETE
-1214 LVNLITEESLED
+1214 LVNLITEESLKD
-1226 RIHNKTLRDYLNSFW
+1226 RIQNKSLRDYIKDFW
-1241 VSLKNIVQKVFNPKN
+1241 NNLKKIVSKVFDPKN
-1256 INQQQSDEIFKAIKV
+1256 VSQQQRDEIFKTIKA

-1285 TPIYDRANGNF
+1285 TPIYDRASGDF

-1304 QDKKIIPD
+1304 QDKKIIPE

-1335 VEIRNQT
+1335 VEIRNQI

-1377 MDGLT
+1377 MDQLT
-1382 SRDISSWNPEQ
+1382 SRDISSWDPEQ

-1413 DTVFDKHSAI
+1413 DSVFDKHSAI

-1463 NKEISIPYARYFLH
+1463 NKEISIPYARWFLH
-1477 RAIDDLDRQ
+1477 RAIDDLDKQ
-1486 GKIKDIDAFKRR
+1486 GKIQDVDAFKRR
-1498 ADQFLEGGF
+1498 ADQFLDGGF

-1528 IVRVIIDIIQNIE
+1528 IVRVITDIIQNIE
-1541 GIRDRKT
+1541 GTRDRKT
-1548 LSKGMDLMNLYNK
+1548 LSKGMALMNLYNK

-1580 TDKDGV
+1580 TDKQGV
-1586 PTGYFIREINSGQF
+1586 PTGYFIREINSGLF
-1600 FKERDQLIEQLNNKY
+1600 FKERDQVIEKLNDKY
-1615 SDTEKYGG
+1615 SNTEKYGG

-1647 NQYYDELDEWLSDH
+1647 NQYYDELDEWLSQH
-1661 AERRYTVDYYKNRRR
+1661 AERRYTLDYYKNRRR

-1688 IQRQIQLI
+1688 IQRQIQLL
-1696 RSMPDAIDEDG
+1696 RSMPEAIDEDG
-1707 WFDKSKLSAQDKRLY
+1707 WFDKSKLSTQDRLLY
-1722 DTLMTQKRELGS
+1722 DALMTQKRELGS

-1752 NALRM
+1752 DALRM

-1785 SEVPASKLLEF
+1785 SEIPANKLLEF
-1796 DKENTV
+1796 DRENTV
-1802 TSFTPQFYELLQELG
+1802 TSFTPQFYEVLSELG
-1817 HLQSP
+1817 HAQSS
-1822 ELTRLQK
+1822 ELIRLQK

-1841 QEGIVQ
+1841 QEGITQ
-1847 PELTQLGTGIDKT
+1847 PDLTQLGTGIDQT
-1860 TRSIYQ
+1860 TRSIYK
-1866 ELNRVETQIAQEKAN
+1866 ELNRIETQIAQEKAN
-1881 LKGSAQKGPE
+1881 LKGTAQKGPD
-1891 AEFAS
+1891 AQLAS
-1896 KVLAKFLM
+1896 KILATFLM
-1904 SKNVRNNNTNSTFWN
+1904 NKNVRNKNTNSTFWN
-1919 YLIGEWDVVLKANS
+1919 YLIEEWNVVLKANS

-1938 IRKQFEDLFTIKI
+1938 IRKQFEDLFTINI
-1951 PGSFSRGKLS
+1951 PGSLTRGKLS

-1978 GKPLYFHGEPLI
+1978 GEPLYFHGEPLI
-1990 IKDNLPSQNFSEL
+1990 LKDDLPSQNFSEL
-2003 DMSSDFVNIN
+2003 DMTSDFVNIH

-2075 TGSTH
+2075 TGSTY

-2227 TQATIIQN
+2227 TQAAIIQN
-2235 AKNVRKL
+2235 AKLVRKM
-2242 AQKAMLGANFLVM
+2242 AQRAMLGANFLVQ

-2262 MLSAMTDAIGGRYI
+2262 MLSAMTDAIGGRYM

-2332 LSRMRKGLGIMAGYS
+2332 LTRMRKGLGIMAGYS

-2364 YHLMDD
+2364 YHIMND
-2370 LNGHKRFMNSDDAIR
+2370 LNGRKRFMNSDDAIR

-2394 KEALRVWE
+2394 KEALKVWE

-2408 LFNAYTQKDGK
+2408 LFNAYTQEDGI
-2419 AVVKSKYQQYVT
+2419 AVVKEKYKQYVT

-2470 TMMRGFLIDTYW
+2470 TMMRGFLMDTYW
-2482 TRFNK
+2482 ARFNK
-2487 VNDYAAQNE
+2487 INDYAAQNE
-2496 ERGTNYG
+2496 EGGTNYG
-2503 YAVKHDDGGFENLA
+2503 YAIKHDDGGFENLA

-2529 IRGIGKYISSLKNLI
+2529 MRAVGKYISSLKNVI
-2544 KGKGFHTDLTDNQ
+2544 KGKGFHTNLTDNQ

-2570 ILGLAIGMNLFTKF
+2570 ILGLAIGTNLFTKLL
-2584 VYSMFPSWDDD
+2584 YSLFPSWDDD

-2603 NIFDPEDEDRNLI
+2603 NVFDPEDEDRNLI

-2628 FQRLVLWD
+2628 YQKLVLWD

-2647 RTTPYWYGTIVD
+2647 RTTPYWYGTIID

>member
-16 EFDELISVLG
+16 EFNELVSVLG

-32 AWALNDGN
+32 AWALNNGN

-84 TKLGDEAKELFTDA
+84 TKLGDEAKELFIDA
-98 NGEPLTEVLDEN
+98 NGEPLTEVLDED

-119 GKQDPV
+119 GKQDSA
-125 VDLEDVLPEVD
+125 VDL
-136 LKEIF
+136 
-141 PEAGLNE
+141 
-148 VQLEE
+148 
-153 LQIIKDALRD
+153 
-163 SKGRLLAPNGK
+163 S
-174 PSNLNEHQYAQ
+174 
-185 VRTKAFIKWFGD
+185 
-197 WLKEYTP
+197 
-204 QKDIWK
+204 
-210 ENPWESYIEFEDTG
+210 
-224 RTYIGHSGKTIPII
+224 
-238 INKGAR
+238 
-244 YVHPVERITPT
+244 
-255 NTDPFGFNSYRVNK
+255 
-269 VITVGREIDADRTF
+269 
-283 EGICQTTAL
+283 
-292 ACKFFL
+292 
-298 KNRYGIESS
+298 ESS
-307 IAIINA
+307 D
-313 KSPVKNDIIEH
+313 VD
-324 YVNILSINGEA
+324 VA
-335 YIYDMPQTEYIK
+335 Y
-347 RTKPLVYDGEI
+347 
-358 LDGYYE
+358 
-364 GVIVSKYT
+364 
-372 PRLIKVTKE
+372 
-381 NLSKFYEDDDKNDQ
+381 
-395 QLKVIQRKLE
+395 
-405 TLNNQGE
+405 
-412 SVDLGNLQYKPA
+412 
-424 YTNNVSKVVDENGE
+424 
-438 PLVVYHGSNYKND
+438 
-451 KTLTGD
+451 
-457 WSANA
+457 
-462 LPYATYF
+462 
-469 APYSNYANFKHTY
+469 
-482 QAFLN
+482 
-487 IKNPIYDDGDLTG
+487 
-500 EAIHYKEFFDKY
+500 
-512 IINKGYDGAIG
+512 
-523 GTKGFNHRI
+523 
-532 PSNAVEA
+532 
-539 IEIVAIDPNQVKSAT
+539 
-554 GNIGTFSKT
+554 
-563 NNNIYARRD
+563 RRD

-594 VNTTRF
+594 VNTTRY

-618 EDIVKFYYE
+618 EDIVKFYWE

-660 RQLELSTHYDARQIT
+660 KQLELSTHYDARQIT

-691 EADEA
+691 QADEA

-704 LAQQLFPVIYKKGWS
+704 LAQQLFPAIYKKGWS

-729 FSQISKAIQT
+729 YSQISKQIQT
-739 AVTQYNNARIGN
+739 AVTQYNNTRMGN

-759 AVVAGMKNVKFKQHL
+759 AVVAGLKNAKFKQHL

-788 RNNAKN
+788 RDNAKN
-794 PDIKI
+794 YDIKI

-818 FGNKKRR
+818 FGNKNRR

-848 LNKMK
+848 LDKMK

-931 RGIGNKQWLGNE
+931 RSIGNKYWLGNE

-1068 TGVYYTPDQINRIT
+1068 TGAYYTPDQINRIT

-1121 MNGVVEYVVNALD
+1121 MNGVIEYVVNALD

-1196 GLQLLDDGSKN
+1196 GLQLLDDGSKK

-1214 LVNLITEESLED
+1214 LVNLITEESLEG
-1226 RIHNKTLRDYLNSFW
+1226 RIHNKTLRDYLNGFW
-1241 VSLKNIVQKVFNPKN
+1241 ASLKNIVQKVFNPKN

-1304 QDKKIIPD
+1304 QDKKIIPE

-1335 VEIRNQT
+1335 VEIRNQI

-1347 LNGESVVDTYNTV
+1347 LNGENVVDTYNTV

-1382 SRDISSWNPEQ
+1382 SRDISSWDPEQ

-1486 GKIKDIDAFKRR
+1486 GKIKDVDAFKRR
-1498 ADQFLEGGF
+1498 ADQFLDGGF

-1528 IVRVIIDIIQNIE
+1528 IVRVITDIIQNIE

-1740 DNGILSLKEKTG
+1740 DNGVLSLKEKTG

-1757 ADEISAWNEFLTK
+1757 ADEISAWNQFLTK
-1770 HVRYSKNI
+1770 HVKYSKNI

-1881 LKGSAQKGPE
+1881 LKGTAQKGPE

-1978 GKPLYFHGEPLI
+1978 GKPLYFHGKPLI

-2003 DMSSDFVNIN
+2003 DMSSDFVNIY

-2075 TGSTH
+2075 TGSTY
-2080 DLIMRNAKSEI
+2080 DLIMRNAKSQI

-2195 NGNQAKKLQS
+2195 KGDQAKKLQS

-2235 AKNVRKL
+2235 AKNIRKL

-2262 MLSAMTDAIGGRYI
+2262 MLSAMTDAIGGRYM

-2292 INNVRHF
+2292 AVNALHF

-2402 NASKDN
+2402 NASEDN

-2419 AVVKSKYQQYVT
+2419 AVVKKRYQQYVT

-2470 TMMRGFLIDTYW
+2470 TMMRGFLMDTYW

-2570 ILGLAIGMNLFTKF
+2570 ILGLAIGTNLFTKF
-2584 VYSMFPSWDDD
+2584 LYSLFPSWDDD
-2595 DKDPNWTI
+2595 DEDPNWTI
-2603 NIFDPEDEDRNLI
+2603 NVFDPEDEDRNLI
-2616 DFRDDVESYSKD
+2616 DFRDDVESYNKD

-2647 RTTPYWYGTIVD
+2647 RTTPYWYGTIID

-2680 IPDSFNGKLRDPIT
+2680 IPDAFNGKLRDPIT

-2700 MTRGTKDICNVLS
+2700 MSRGTKDICNVLS
-2713 ATGLNNIVKAWHV
+2713 ATGLNNVVKAWHV

-2744 FVQSQ
+2744 FIQSQ
-2749 SDYEDQLQDDLY
+2749 SDYEDQQQEDLY
-2761 GPSDEYYE
+2761 GPTDEYYE